1 MLRKELQKK
10 MQAVAMAAVVTLTTV
25 GAPATTFA
33 GELPEEVTA
42 EDFSDAGEAVT
53 EEVTGD
59 DFSDGE
65 AVAEQSSADENG
77 VVEDVPAVQA
87 EESSEGSTED
97 EQAKAQAYLKENF
110 IDGSNKI
117 ITSGGTGVT
126 KSEDGLTYN
135 VALTIPTSGYA
146 IRSMRLKYVNTV
158 YKTGWY
164 IDKDNPYVGYKAPAT
179 NGSRSITRP
188 TAEQG
193 PYSFTAT
200 LKLFA
205 LDTDTTAINDG
216 TATALATQNFTIV
229 LAPEKRNYTVNIKP
243 VNAKTGEAIEG
254 ATVDIQKD
262 WNSLT
267 PGEDGSYTLVEGS
280 EYTLTVTADG
290 YDKYTQTFIPS
301 ASGDMEVKLSP
312 IVYRNTT
319 FAVTGNDGATITD
332 ADITVKE
339 GWYTT
344 LRPQEDGS
352 YKLQAGKEYKYTITK
367 DGYKEASGSFTVPDE
382 AGDYTFPV
390 TLESNIN
397 PADQSAVDAVKKAFD
412 AEFGTL
418 RPVYGT
424 DSNIADMVLAK
435 VKKYNL
441 DVDVSNV
448 KVSLATSEDTDY
460 IGTDGTIHYVK
471 SDLNSM
477 GVYSKSLD
485 CTFKF
490 TCNNASAVSES
501 RRVTVSW
508 DQEYFRGKM
517 QAEAD
522 QLTWDSIK
530 GNNASQEE
538 VTSDLTLPGCMGTS
552 MRNIWS
558 TVTWESSDPEVISIQ
573 NPSIDSP
580 IYPRTG
586 KINPKTEDTEVTLTA
601 TFKANDTLLN
611 EYIEKADSFGTI
623 TKTFEVTV
631 KGSGSQA
638 PTEEELK
645 AILDKYYTADQL
657 KDFTTQ
663 TQLDTA
669 NCTGDIQL
677 PRYTRI
683 KDENGE
689 YVFNNKE
696 ITVTSSD
703 ANLMKINGYRAAV
716 DLFAYDKDTTAN
728 LIVTFTREGVTATKE
743 IPITV
748 SVKDINEKLDTEIA
762 MMDYAK
768 AHYFDG
774 IKGDNADVDSITTN
788 LHAFQEMYLDNE
800 GKAVW
805 VYTADDKTGAGII
818 TDDYFDDPWIMEG
831 QGYNHFKSSN
841 NAVIQHENLV
851 VNRPESNTQIT
862 ISSLLSSEKYGQFA
876 KDHPDNAKL
885 QKLYKQEASVT
896 VTVKGTKAE
905 SEALK
910 AKIQEANT
918 LLESITE
925 GTEAGQYPEGTK
937 KALTEAIA
945 AAQAVSDNAE
955 ATEAQQTEAITALTE
970 AMKDCQDSR
979 IPQSAD
985 VTVIAAT
992 EANTSGKTQ
1001 ALTVKATDA
1010 ALYGYTKPE
1019 SVQAEVTVLDALAD
1033 LHAAMY
1039 GDAFK
1044 AAPEDYLVV
1053 SEQGWINKVFGV
1065 TTASVGFFVN
1075 NKMPISADTGYG
1087 STCNEAVLQSG
1098 DILNVVLYHD
1108 TTGWSDKYLYFDGIA
1123 SDIMAKKDF
1132 TLNVKG
1138 FTAAWGDE
1146 SVAQKDITVELR
1158 DSEGKAAATG
1168 TTDENGNVTLNVPA
1182 EGTYTAVITKTP
1194 YEYYIPV
1201 DAQIVAKAHEHS
1213 YTTWKKVSDATVFA
1227 PEKQES
1233 TCDFCGEKTTKDGGK
1248 KLDPTV
1254 KLSKT
1259 TVALTLKQSET
1270 VKVSGLAKGDSVKGW
1285 TSSDKS
1291 IATVDKNGKITATT
1305 KEGKATITVTLA
1317 SGKKAQI
1324 AVTVKETKHVYTKWT
1339 KVSSATV
1346 FAPEKRQSTCNLC
1359 GRKITRE
1366 FGTKLTPTVKLT
1378 KTTLTLKTKQSVTV
1392 KASGLA
1398 RGDSVKK
1405 WTSSNKSIA
1414 TVDKNGKITATA
1426 KEGKATITV
1435 TLASG
1440 KTAKVAVTVK
1450 LIRTTK
1456 LTNVPKTL
1464 SITAGKKYTLK
1475 PVVTPSNS
1483 QEKVT
1488 YKSSNTK
1495 IATVSSQGAV
1505 TAVKAGSATITVQSG
1520 KQKATVKVTV
1530 KKAPALKS
1538 IKNVPGSKTIA
1549 NGKTYTLKPQ
1559 LYPSGA
1565 IAKITYTTSNK
1576 NVATVDSKGK
1586 ITAKKKGTAVITV
1599 KAGKFTA
1606 KCKVTVK

>member
-33 GELPEEVTA
+33 GELPGELTA
-42 EDFSDAGEAVT
+42 EAFSDNGEAVT
-53 EEVTGD
+53 EEVTED

-65 AVAEQSSADENG
+65 TAAGQSSAGENE
-77 VVEDVPAVQA
+77 VVDVPAAQA

-193 PYSFTAT
+193 PYTFTAT

-216 TATALATQNFTIV
+216 TATALATQDFTIV
-229 LAPEKRNYTVNIKP
+229 LAPEKKNYTVNIKP

-262 WNSLT
+262 WSSLT
-267 PGEDGSYTLVEGS
+267 PADDGSYTLVEGS

-290 YDKYTQTFIPS
+290 YDKYTQTILPS
-301 ASGDMEVKLSP
+301 ASGDIEVKLSP

-390 TLESNIN
+390 TLQSNID
-397 PADQSAVDAVKKAFD
+397 PADQAAVDAVKKAFD

-558 TVTWESSDPEVISIQ
+558 TVTWESSDPDVISIQ

-601 TFKANDTLLN
+601 TFRANDILLN

-623 TKTFEVTV
+623 TKTFKVTV

-716 DLFAYDKDTTAN
+716 DLFTYDKDTTAN

-748 SVKDINEKLDTEIA
+748 SVKDINEKLDAEIA

-774 IKGDNADVDSITTN
+774 IKGDNADADSITTN

-805 VYTADDKTGAGII
+805 VYNADDKTGAGII

-876 KDHPDNAKL
+876 KDHLDNAKL

-905 SEALK
+905 GEALK

-937 KALTEAIA
+937 DALSEAIK

-955 ATEAQQTEAITALTE
+955 ATEAQQTEAITALAK

-985 VTVIAAT
+985 VTVIAGT
-992 EANTSGKTQ
+992 EANTAGKTQ

-1010 ALYGYTKPE
+1010 ALYGYVKPE
-1019 SVQAEVTVLDALAD
+1019 KVQAEVTVLDALAD

-1053 SEQGWINKVFGV
+1053 NESGLISKAFGV
-1065 TTASVGFFVN
+1065 TTANVSFFVN
-1075 NKMPISADTGYG
+1075 NKMPLGDSGYG
-1087 STCNEAVLQSG
+1087 SMCNEAVLNSG
-1098 DILNVVLYHD
+1098 DVLNVFFYND
-1108 TTGWSDKYLYFDGIA
+1108 TAGYSDEYLYFDSIA
-1123 SDIMAKKDF
+1123 CDIMAKKDF
-1132 TLNVKG
+1132 ILNVKG
-1138 FTAAWGDE
+1138 FKAAWGE
-1146 SVAQKDITVELR
+1146 EASAQKDITVELR
-1158 DSEGKAAATG
+1158 DSEGKTVATG
-1168 TTDENGNVTLNVPA
+1168 TTDENGNVTLNAPA
-1182 EGTYTAVITKTP
+1182 EGTYTAAIVKTP

-1201 DAQIVAKAHEHS
+1201 DAKVVAKAHEHS
-1213 YTTWKKVSDATVFA
+1213 YTTWKKVSSATVFA

-1233 TCDFCGEKTTKDGGK
+1233 TCDFCGEKTTKTVGE
-1248 KLDPTV
+1248 KLTPTV
-1254 KLSKT
+1254 KLTATKLALKT
-1259 TVALTLKQSET
+1259 KQSVT
-1270 VKVSGLAKGDSVKGW
+1270 VRATGLAKGDYVKSW
-1285 TSSDKS
+1285 TSSKKS
-1291 IATVDKNGKITATT
+1291 VATVDKNGKITATS
-1305 KEGKATITVTLA
+1305 KEGT
-1317 SGKKAQI
+1317 
-1324 AVTVKETKHVYTKWT
+1324 AV
-1339 KVSSATV
+1339 
-1346 FAPEKRQSTCNLC
+1346 
-1359 GRKITRE
+1359 
-1366 FGTKLTPTVKLT
+1366 
-1378 KTTLTLKTKQSVTV
+1378 
-1392 KASGLA
+1392 
-1398 RGDSVKK
+1398 
-1405 WTSSNKSIA
+1405 
-1414 TVDKNGKITATA
+1414 
-1426 KEGKATITV
+1426 ITV

-1440 KTAKVAVTVK
+1440 KTAKVTVTVK
-1450 LIRTTK
+1450 MIRTTK
-1456 LTNVPKTL
+1456 LTKVPKTL
-1464 SITAGKKYTLK
+1464 SLTTGKKYTLK

-1495 IATVSSQGAV
+1495 IATVSSTGV
-1505 TAVKAGSATITVQSG
+1505 ITAKKVGKVTITVQSG
-1520 KQKATVKVTV
+1520 KQKATVTLTV
-1530 KKAPALKS
+1530 KKAPALKV
-1538 IKNVPGSKTIA
+1538 IKNVPTKKTITK
-1549 NGKTYTLKPQ
+1549 GKTYTLKPQ

-1576 NVATVDSKGK
+1576 SIATVDSKGK

>member
-33 GELPEEVTA
+33 GELPGELTA
-42 EDFSDAGEAVT
+42 EAFSDNGEAVT
-53 EEVTGD
+53 EEVTED

-65 AVAEQSSADENG
+65 TAAGQSSAGENE
-77 VVEDVPAVQA
+77 VVDVPAAQA

-193 PYSFTAT
+193 PYTFTAT

-216 TATALATQNFTIV
+216 TATALATQDFTIV
-229 LAPEKRNYTVNIKP
+229 LAPEKKNYTVNIKP

-262 WNSLT
+262 WSSLT
-267 PGEDGSYTLVEGS
+267 PADDGSYTLVEGS

-290 YDKYTQTFIPS
+290 YDKYTQTILPS
-301 ASGDMEVKLSP
+301 ASGDIEVKLSP

-390 TLESNIN
+390 TLQSNID
-397 PADQSAVDAVKKAFD
+397 PADQAAVDAVKKAFD

-418 RPVYGT
+418 RPIYGT

-558 TVTWESSDPEVISIQ
+558 TVTWESSDPDVISIQ

-601 TFKANDTLLN
+601 TFRANDILLN

-623 TKTFEVTV
+623 TKTFKVTV

-716 DLFAYDKDTTAN
+716 DLFTYDKDTTAN

-748 SVKDINEKLDTEIA
+748 SVKDINEKLDAEIA

-774 IKGDNADVDSITTN
+774 IKGDNADADSITTN

-805 VYTADDKTGAGII
+805 VYNADDKTGAGII

-876 KDHPDNAKL
+876 KDHLDNAKL

-905 SEALK
+905 GEALK

-937 KALTEAIA
+937 DALSEAIK

-955 ATEAQQTEAITALTE
+955 ATEAQQTEAITALAK

-985 VTVIAAT
+985 VTVIAGT
-992 EANTSGKTQ
+992 EANTAGKTQ

-1010 ALYGYTKPE
+1010 ALYGYVKPE
-1019 SVQAEVTVLDALAD
+1019 KVQAEVTVLDALAD

-1053 SEQGWINKVFGV
+1053 NESGLISKAFGV
-1065 TTASVGFFVN
+1065 TTANVSFFVN
-1075 NKMPISADTGYG
+1075 NKMPLGDSGYG
-1087 STCNEAVLQSG
+1087 SMCNEAVLNSG
-1098 DILNVVLYHD
+1098 DVLNVFFYND
-1108 TTGWSDKYLYFDGIA
+1108 TAGYSDEYLYFDSIA
-1123 SDIMAKKDF
+1123 CDIMAKKDF
-1132 TLNVKG
+1132 ILNVKG
-1138 FTAAWGDE
+1138 FKAAWDE
-1146 SVAQKDITVELR
+1146 EASAQKDITVELR
-1158 DSEGKAAATG
+1158 DSEGKTVATG
-1168 TTDENGNVTLNVPA
+1168 TTDENGNVTLNAPA
-1182 EGTYTAVITKTP
+1182 EGTYTAAIVKTP

-1201 DAQIVAKAHEHS
+1201 DAKVVAKAHEHS
-1213 YTTWKKVSDATVFA
+1213 YTTWKKVSSATVFA

-1233 TCDFCGEKTTKDGGK
+1233 TCDFCGEKTTKTVGE
-1248 KLDPTV
+1248 KLTPTV
-1254 KLSKT
+1254 KLTATKLALKT
-1259 TVALTLKQSET
+1259 KQSVT
-1270 VKVSGLAKGDSVKGW
+1270 VRATGLAKGDYVKSW
-1285 TSSDKS
+1285 TSSKKS
-1291 IATVDKNGKITATT
+1291 VATVDKNGKITATS
-1305 KEGKATITVTLA
+1305 KEGTAVITVTLA
-1317 SGKKAQI
+1317 SK
-1324 AVTVKETKHVYTKWT
+1324 
-1339 KVSSATV
+1339 
-1346 FAPEKRQSTCNLC
+1346 
-1359 GRKITRE
+1359 
-1366 FGTKLTPTVKLT
+1366 
-1378 KTTLTLKTKQSVTV
+1378 
-1392 KASGLA
+1392 
-1398 RGDSVKK
+1398 
-1405 WTSSNKSIA
+1405 
-1414 TVDKNGKITATA
+1414 
-1426 KEGKATITV
+1426 
-1435 TLASG
+1435 
-1440 KTAKVAVTVK
+1440 KTAKVTVTVK
-1450 LIRTTK
+1450 MIRTTK
-1456 LTNVPKTL
+1456 LTKVPKTL
-1464 SITAGKKYTLK
+1464 SLTTGKKYTLK

-1495 IATVSSQGAV
+1495 IATVSSTGV
-1505 TAVKAGSATITVQSG
+1505 ITAKKVGKVTITVQSG
-1520 KQKATVKVTV
+1520 KQKATVTLTV
-1530 KKAPALKS
+1530 KKAPALKA
-1538 IKNVPGSKTIA
+1538 IKNVPTKKTITK
-1549 NGKTYTLKPQ
+1549 GKTYTLKPQ

-1565 IAKITYTTSNK
+1565 IAKITYTSSNK
-1576 NVATVDSKGK
+1576 SVATVDSKGK

>member
-33 GELPEEVTA
+33 GELPGELTA
-42 EDFSDAGEAVT
+42 EAFSDNGEAVT
-53 EEVTGD
+53 EEVTED

-65 AVAEQSSADENG
+65 TAAGQSSAGENE
-77 VVEDVPAVQA
+77 VVDVPAAQA

-193 PYSFTAT
+193 PYTFTAT

-216 TATALATQNFTIV
+216 TATALATQDFTIV
-229 LAPEKRNYTVNIKP
+229 LAPEKKNYTVNIKP

-262 WNSLT
+262 WSSLT
-267 PGEDGSYTLVEGS
+267 PADDGSYTLVEGS

-290 YDKYTQTFIPS
+290 YDKYTQTILPS
-301 ASGDMEVKLSP
+301 ASGDIEVKLSP

-390 TLESNIN
+390 TLQSNID
-397 PADQSAVDAVKKAFD
+397 PADQAAVDAVKKAFD

-418 RPVYGT
+418 RPIYGT

-558 TVTWESSDPEVISIQ
+558 TVTWESSDPDVISIQ

-601 TFKANDTLLN
+601 TFRANDILLN

-623 TKTFEVTV
+623 TKTFKVTV

-716 DLFAYDKDTTAN
+716 DLFTYDKDTTAN

-748 SVKDINEKLDTEIA
+748 SVKDINEKLDAEIA

-774 IKGDNADVDSITTN
+774 IKGDNADADSITTN

-805 VYTADDKTGAGII
+805 VYNADDKTGAGII
-818 TDDYFDDPWIMEG
+818 TDDYFDNPWIMEG

-876 KDHPDNAKL
+876 KDHLDNAKL

-905 SEALK
+905 GEALK

-937 KALTEAIA
+937 DALSEAIK

-955 ATEAQQTEAITALTE
+955 ATEAQQTEAITALAK

-985 VTVIAAT
+985 VTVIAGT
-992 EANTSGKTQ
+992 EANTAGKTQ

-1010 ALYGYTKPE
+1010 ALYGYVKPE
-1019 SVQAEVTVLDALAD
+1019 KVQAEVTVLDALAD

-1053 SEQGWINKVFGV
+1053 NESGWISKAFGV
-1065 TTASVGFFVN
+1065 TTANVSFFVN
-1075 NKMPISADTGYG
+1075 NKMPLGDSGYG
-1087 STCNEAVLQSG
+1087 SMCNEAVLNSG
-1098 DILNVVLYHD
+1098 DVLNVFFYND
-1108 TTGWSDKYLYFDGIA
+1108 TAGYSDEYLYFDSIA
-1123 SDIMAKKDF
+1123 CDIMAKKDF
-1132 TLNVKG
+1132 ILNVKG
-1138 FTAAWGDE
+1138 FKAAWGE
-1146 SVAQKDITVELR
+1146 EASAQKDITVELR
-1158 DSEGKAAATG
+1158 DSEGKTVATG
-1168 TTDENGNVTLNVPA
+1168 TTDENGNVTLNAPA
-1182 EGTYTAVITKTP
+1182 EGTYTAAIVKTP

-1201 DAQIVAKAHEHS
+1201 DAKVVAKAHEHS
-1213 YTTWKKVSDATVFA
+1213 YTTWKKVSSATVFA

-1233 TCDFCGEKTTKDGGK
+1233 TCDFCGEKTTKTVGK
-1248 KLDPTV
+1248 KLTPTV
-1254 KLSKT
+1254 KLTATKLALKT
-1259 TVALTLKQSET
+1259 KQSVT
-1270 VKVSGLAKGDSVKGW
+1270 VRATGLAKGDYVKSW
-1285 TSSDKS
+1285 TSSKKS
-1291 IATVDKNGKITATT
+1291 VATVDKNGKITATS
-1305 KEGKATITVTLA
+1305 KEGT
-1317 SGKKAQI
+1317 
-1324 AVTVKETKHVYTKWT
+1324 AV
-1339 KVSSATV
+1339 
-1346 FAPEKRQSTCNLC
+1346 
-1359 GRKITRE
+1359 
-1366 FGTKLTPTVKLT
+1366 
-1378 KTTLTLKTKQSVTV
+1378 
-1392 KASGLA
+1392 
-1398 RGDSVKK
+1398 
-1405 WTSSNKSIA
+1405 
-1414 TVDKNGKITATA
+1414 
-1426 KEGKATITV
+1426 ITV

-1440 KTAKVAVTVK
+1440 KTAKVTVTVK
-1450 LIRTTK
+1450 MIRTTK
-1456 LTNVPKTL
+1456 LTKVPKTL
-1464 SITAGKKYTLK
+1464 SLTTGKKYTLK

-1495 IATVSSQGAV
+1495 IATVSSTGV
-1505 TAVKAGSATITVQSG
+1505 ITAKKVGKVTITVQSG
-1520 KQKATVKVTV
+1520 KQKATVTLTV
-1530 KKAPALKS
+1530 KKAPALKA
-1538 IKNVPGSKTIA
+1538 IKNVPPKKTITK
-1549 NGKTYTLKPQ
+1549 GKTYTLKPQ

-1576 NVATVDSKGK
+1576 SIATVDSKGK

>member
-33 GELPEEVTA
+33 GELPGELTA
-42 EDFSDAGEAVT
+42 EAFSDNGEAVT
-53 EEVTGD
+53 EEVTED

-65 AVAEQSSADENG
+65 TAAGQSSAGENE
-77 VVEDVPAVQA
+77 VVDVPAAQA

-193 PYSFTAT
+193 PYTFTAT

-216 TATALATQNFTIV
+216 TATALATQDFTIV
-229 LAPEKRNYTVNIKP
+229 LAPEKKNYTVNIKP

-262 WNSLT
+262 WSSLT
-267 PGEDGSYTLVEGS
+267 PADDGSYTLVEGS

-290 YDKYTQTFIPS
+290 YDKYTQTILPS
-301 ASGDMEVKLSP
+301 ASGDIEVKLSP

-390 TLESNIN
+390 TLQSNID
-397 PADQSAVDAVKKAFD
+397 PADQAAVDAVKKAFD

-418 RPVYGT
+418 RPIYGT

-558 TVTWESSDPEVISIQ
+558 TVTWESSDPDVISIQ

-586 KINPKTEDTEVTLTA
+586 KISPKTEDTEVTLTA
-601 TFKANDTLLN
+601 TFKANDILLN

-623 TKTFEVTV
+623 TKTFKVTV

-716 DLFAYDKDTTAN
+716 DLFTYDKDTTAN

-748 SVKDINEKLDTEIA
+748 SVKDINEKLDAEIA

-774 IKGDNADVDSITTN
+774 IKGDNADADSITTN

-805 VYTADDKTGAGII
+805 VYNADDKTGAGII

-876 KDHPDNAKL
+876 KDHRDNAKL

-905 SEALK
+905 GEALK

-937 KALTEAIA
+937 DALSEAIK
-945 AAQAVSDNAE
+945 AAQAVSNNAE
-955 ATEAQQTEAITALTE
+955 ATEAQQTEAITALAK

-985 VTVIAAT
+985 VTVIAGT
-992 EANTSGKTQ
+992 EANTAGKTQ

-1010 ALYGYTKPE
+1010 ALYGYVKPE
-1019 SVQAEVTVLDALAD
+1019 KVHAEVTVLDALAD

-1053 SEQGWINKVFGV
+1053 NESGWISKAFGV
-1065 TTASVGFFVN
+1065 TTANVSFFVN
-1075 NKMPISADTGYG
+1075 NKMPLGDSGYG
-1087 STCNEAVLQSG
+1087 SMCNEAVLNSG
-1098 DILNVVLYHD
+1098 DVLNVFFYND
-1108 TTGWSDKYLYFDGIA
+1108 TAGYSDEYLYFDSIA
-1123 SDIMAKKDF
+1123 CDIMAKKDF
-1132 TLNVKG
+1132 ILNVKG
-1138 FTAAWGDE
+1138 FKAAWGE
-1146 SVAQKDITVELR
+1146 EASAQKDITVELR
-1158 DSEGKAAATG
+1158 DSEGKTVATG
-1168 TTDENGNVTLNVPA
+1168 TTDENGNVTLNAPA
-1182 EGTYTAVITKTP
+1182 EGTYTAAIVKTP

-1201 DAQIVAKAHEHS
+1201 DAKVVAKAHEHS
-1213 YTTWKKVSDATVFA
+1213 YTTWKKVSSATVFA

-1233 TCDFCGEKTTKDGGK
+1233 TCDFCGEKTTKTVGE
-1248 KLDPTV
+1248 KLTPTV
-1254 KLSKT
+1254 KLTATKLALKT
-1259 TVALTLKQSET
+1259 KQSVT
-1270 VKVSGLAKGDSVKGW
+1270 VRATGLAKGDYVKSWISSKKSV
-1285 TSSDKS
+1285 
-1291 IATVDKNGKITATT
+1291 ATVDKNGKITATS
-1305 KEGKATITVTLA
+1305 KEGT
-1317 SGKKAQI
+1317 
-1324 AVTVKETKHVYTKWT
+1324 AV
-1339 KVSSATV
+1339 
-1346 FAPEKRQSTCNLC
+1346 
-1359 GRKITRE
+1359 
-1366 FGTKLTPTVKLT
+1366 
-1378 KTTLTLKTKQSVTV
+1378 
-1392 KASGLA
+1392 
-1398 RGDSVKK
+1398 
-1405 WTSSNKSIA
+1405 
-1414 TVDKNGKITATA
+1414 
-1426 KEGKATITV
+1426 ITV

-1440 KTAKVAVTVK
+1440 KTAKVTVTVK
-1450 LIRTTK
+1450 MIRTTK
-1456 LTNVPKTL
+1456 LTKVPKTL
-1464 SITAGKKYTLK
+1464 SLTTGKKYTLK

-1495 IATVSSQGAV
+1495 IATVSSTGV
-1505 TAVKAGSATITVQSG
+1505 ITAKKVGKVTITVQSG
-1520 KQKATVKVTV
+1520 KQKATVTLTV
-1530 KKAPALKS
+1530 KKAPALKA
-1538 IKNVPGSKTIA
+1538 IKNVPPKKTITK
-1549 NGKTYTLKPQ
+1549 GKTYTLKPQ

-1576 NVATVDSKGK
+1576 SIATVDSKGK

>member
-33 GELPEEVTA
+33 GELPGELTA
-42 EDFSDAGEAVT
+42 EAFSDNGEAVT
-53 EEVTGD
+53 EEVTED

-65 AVAEQSSADENG
+65 TAAGQSSAGENE
-77 VVEDVPAVQA
+77 VVDVPAAQA

-193 PYSFTAT
+193 PYTFTAT

-216 TATALATQNFTIV
+216 TATALATQDFTIV
-229 LAPEKRNYTVNIKP
+229 LAPEKKNYTVNIKP

-262 WNSLT
+262 WSSLT
-267 PGEDGSYTLVEGS
+267 PADDGSYTLVEGS

-290 YDKYTQTFIPS
+290 YDKYTQTILPS
-301 ASGDMEVKLSP
+301 ASGDIEVKLSP

-390 TLESNIN
+390 TLQSNID
-397 PADQSAVDAVKKAFD
+397 PADQAAVDAVKKAFD

-558 TVTWESSDPEVISIQ
+558 TVTWESSDPDVISIQ

-601 TFKANDTLLN
+601 TFKANDILLN

-623 TKTFEVTV
+623 KKTFKVTV

-689 YVFNNKE
+689 DVFNNKE

-716 DLFAYDKDTTAN
+716 DLFTYDKDTTAN

-748 SVKDINEKLDTEIA
+748 SVKDINEKLDAEIA

-774 IKGDNADVDSITTN
+774 IKGDNADADSITTN

-805 VYTADDKTGAGII
+805 VYNVDDKTGAGII
-818 TDDYFDDPWIMEG
+818 TDDYFDNPWIMEG

-876 KDHPDNAKL
+876 KDHLDNAKL

-905 SEALK
+905 GEALK

-937 KALTEAIA
+937 DALSEAIK

-955 ATEAQQTEAITALTE
+955 ATEAQQTEAITALAK

-985 VTVIAAT
+985 VTVIAGT
-992 EANTSGKTQ
+992 EANTAGKTQ

-1010 ALYGYTKPE
+1010 ALYGYVKPE
-1019 SVQAEVTVLDALAD
+1019 KVQAEVTVLDALAD

-1053 SEQGWINKVFGV
+1053 NESGWISKAFGV
-1065 TTASVGFFVN
+1065 TTANVSFFVN
-1075 NKMPISADTGYG
+1075 NKMPLGDSGYG
-1087 STCNEAVLQSG
+1087 SMCNEAVLNSG
-1098 DILNVVLYHD
+1098 DVLNVFFYND
-1108 TTGWSDKYLYFDGIA
+1108 TAGYSDEYLYFDSIA
-1123 SDIMAKKDF
+1123 CDIMAKKDF
-1132 TLNVKG
+1132 ILNVKG
-1138 FTAAWGDE
+1138 FKAAWGE
-1146 SVAQKDITVELR
+1146 EASAQKDITVELR
-1158 DSEGKAAATG
+1158 DSEGKTVATG
-1168 TTDENGNVTLNVPA
+1168 TTDENGNVTLNAPA
-1182 EGTYTAVITKTP
+1182 EGTYTAAIVKTP

-1201 DAQIVAKAHEHS
+1201 DAKVVAKAHEHS
-1213 YTTWKKVSDATVFA
+1213 YTTWKKVSSATVFA

-1233 TCDFCGEKTTKDGGK
+1233 TCDFCGEKTTKTVGE
-1248 KLDPTV
+1248 KLTPTV
-1254 KLSKT
+1254 KLTATKLALKT
-1259 TVALTLKQSET
+1259 KQSVT
-1270 VKVSGLAKGDSVKGW
+1270 VRATGLAKGDYVKSW
-1285 TSSDKS
+1285 TSSKKS
-1291 IATVDKNGKITATT
+1291 VATVDKNGKITATS
-1305 KEGKATITVTLA
+1305 KEGTAVITVTLA
-1317 SGKKAQI
+1317 SK
-1324 AVTVKETKHVYTKWT
+1324 
-1339 KVSSATV
+1339 
-1346 FAPEKRQSTCNLC
+1346 
-1359 GRKITRE
+1359 
-1366 FGTKLTPTVKLT
+1366 
-1378 KTTLTLKTKQSVTV
+1378 
-1392 KASGLA
+1392 
-1398 RGDSVKK
+1398 
-1405 WTSSNKSIA
+1405 
-1414 TVDKNGKITATA
+1414 
-1426 KEGKATITV
+1426 
-1435 TLASG
+1435 
-1440 KTAKVAVTVK
+1440 KTAKVTVTVK
-1450 LIRTTK
+1450 MIRTTK
-1456 LTNVPKTL
+1456 LTKVPKTL
-1464 SITAGKKYTLK
+1464 SLTIGKKYTLK

-1495 IATVSSQGAV
+1495 IATVSSTGV
-1505 TAVKAGSATITVQSG
+1505 ITAKKVGKVTITVQSG
-1520 KQKATVKVTV
+1520 KQKATVTLTV
-1530 KKAPALKS
+1530 KKAPALKA
-1538 IKNVPGSKTIA
+1538 IKNVPTKKTITK
-1549 NGKTYTLKPQ
+1549 GKTYTLKPQ

-1565 IAKITYTTSNK
+1565 IAKITYTSSNK
-1576 NVATVDSKGK
+1576 SVATVDSKGK

>member
-33 GELPEEVTA
+33 GELPGELTA
-42 EDFSDAGEAVT
+42 EAFSDNGEAVT
-53 EEVTGD
+53 EEVTED

-65 AVAEQSSADENG
+65 TAAGQSSAGENE
-77 VVEDVPAVQA
+77 VVDVPAAQA

-193 PYSFTAT
+193 PYTFTAT

-216 TATALATQNFTIV
+216 TATALATQDFTIV
-229 LAPEKRNYTVNIKP
+229 LAPEKKNYTVNIKP

-262 WNSLT
+262 WSSLT
-267 PGEDGSYTLVEGS
+267 PADDGSYTLVEGS

-290 YDKYTQTFIPS
+290 YDKYTQTILPS
-301 ASGDMEVKLSP
+301 ASGDIEVKLSP

-390 TLESNIN
+390 TLQSNID
-397 PADQSAVDAVKKAFD
+397 PADQAAVDAVKKAFD

-558 TVTWESSDPEVISIQ
+558 TVTWESSDPDVISIQ

-601 TFKANDTLLN
+601 TFKANDILLN

-623 TKTFEVTV
+623 KKTFKVTV

-716 DLFAYDKDTTAN
+716 DLFTYDKDTTAN

-748 SVKDINEKLDTEIA
+748 SVKDINEKLDAEIA

-774 IKGDNADVDSITTN
+774 IKGDNADADSITTN

-805 VYTADDKTGAGII
+805 VYNADDKTGAGII

-876 KDHPDNAKL
+876 KDHRDNAKL

-905 SEALK
+905 GEALK

-937 KALTEAIA
+937 DALSEAIK

-955 ATEAQQTEAITALTE
+955 ATEAQQTEAITALAK

-985 VTVIAAT
+985 VTVIAGT
-992 EANTSGKTQ
+992 EANTAGKTQ

-1010 ALYGYTKPE
+1010 ALYGYVKPE
-1019 SVQAEVTVLDALAD
+1019 KVQAEVTVLDALAD

-1053 SEQGWINKVFGV
+1053 NESGLISKAFGV
-1065 TTASVGFFVN
+1065 TTANVSFFVN
-1075 NKMPISADTGYG
+1075 NKMPLGDSGYG
-1087 STCNEAVLQSG
+1087 SMCNEAVLNSG
-1098 DILNVVLYHD
+1098 DVLNVFFYND
-1108 TTGWSDKYLYFDGIA
+1108 TAGYSDEYLYFDSIA
-1123 SDIMAKKDF
+1123 CDIMAKKDF
-1132 TLNVKG
+1132 ILNVKG
-1138 FTAAWGDE
+1138 FKAAWGE
-1146 SVAQKDITVELR
+1146 EASAQKDITVELR
-1158 DSEGKAAATG
+1158 DSEGKTVATG
-1168 TTDENGNVTLNVPA
+1168 TTDENGNVTLNAPA
-1182 EGTYTAVITKTP
+1182 EGTYTAAIVKTP

-1201 DAQIVAKAHEHS
+1201 DAKVVAKAHEHS
-1213 YTTWKKVSDATVFA
+1213 YTTWKKVSSATVFA

-1233 TCDFCGEKTTKDGGK
+1233 TCDFCGEKTTKTVGE
-1248 KLDPTV
+1248 KLTPTV
-1254 KLSKT
+1254 KLTATKLALKT
-1259 TVALTLKQSET
+1259 KQSVT
-1270 VKVSGLAKGDSVKGW
+1270 VRATGLAKGDYVKSW
-1285 TSSDKS
+1285 TSSKKS
-1291 IATVDKNGKITATT
+1291 VATVDKNGKITATS
-1305 KEGKATITVTLA
+1305 KEGTAVITVTLA
-1317 SGKKAQI
+1317 SK
-1324 AVTVKETKHVYTKWT
+1324 
-1339 KVSSATV
+1339 
-1346 FAPEKRQSTCNLC
+1346 
-1359 GRKITRE
+1359 
-1366 FGTKLTPTVKLT
+1366 
-1378 KTTLTLKTKQSVTV
+1378 
-1392 KASGLA
+1392 
-1398 RGDSVKK
+1398 
-1405 WTSSNKSIA
+1405 
-1414 TVDKNGKITATA
+1414 
-1426 KEGKATITV
+1426 
-1435 TLASG
+1435 
-1440 KTAKVAVTVK
+1440 KTAKVTVTVK
-1450 LIRTTK
+1450 MIRTTK
-1456 LTNVPKTL
+1456 LTKVPKTL
-1464 SITAGKKYTLK
+1464 SLTTGKKYTLK

-1495 IATVSSQGAV
+1495 IATVSSTGV
-1505 TAVKAGSATITVQSG
+1505 ITAKKVGKVTITVQSG
-1520 KQKATVKVTV
+1520 KQKATVTLTV
-1530 KKAPALKS
+1530 KKAPALKA
-1538 IKNVPGSKTIA
+1538 IKNVPTKKTITK
-1549 NGKTYTLKPQ
+1549 GKTYTLKPQ
-1559 LYPSGA
+1559 LYPSGV

-1576 NVATVDSKGK
+1576 SIATVDSKGK

>member
-1 MLRKELQKK
+1 
-10 MQAVAMAAVVTLTTV
+10 MAAVVTLTTV

-33 GELPEEVTA
+33 GELPGELTA
-42 EDFSDAGEAVT
+42 EAVT
-53 EEVTGD
+53 EEVTED

-65 AVAEQSSADENG
+65 TAAGQSSAGENE
-77 VVEDVPAVQA
+77 VVDVPAAQA

-193 PYSFTAT
+193 PYTFTAT

-216 TATALATQNFTIV
+216 TATALATQDFTIV
-229 LAPEKRNYTVNIKP
+229 LAPEKKNYTVNIKP

-262 WNSLT
+262 WSSLT
-267 PGEDGSYTLVEGS
+267 PADDGSYTLVEGS

-290 YDKYTQTFIPS
+290 YDKYTQTILPS
-301 ASGDMEVKLSP
+301 ASGDIEVKLSP

-390 TLESNIN
+390 TLQSNID
-397 PADQSAVDAVKKAFD
+397 PADQAAVDAVKKAFD

-418 RPVYGT
+418 RPIYGT

-558 TVTWESSDPEVISIQ
+558 TVTWESSDPDVISIQ

-601 TFKANDTLLN
+601 TFKANDILLN

-623 TKTFEVTV
+623 TKTFKVTV

-716 DLFAYDKDTTAN
+716 DLFTYDKDTTAN

-748 SVKDINEKLDTEIA
+748 SVKDINEKLDAEIA

-774 IKGDNADVDSITTN
+774 IKGDNADADSITTN

-805 VYTADDKTGAGII
+805 VYNADDKTGAGII

-876 KDHPDNAKL
+876 KDHLDNAKL
-885 QKLYKQEASVT
+885 QKLYKQKASVT

-905 SEALK
+905 GEALK

-937 KALTEAIA
+937 DALSEAIK

-955 ATEAQQTEAITALTE
+955 ATEAQQTEAITALAK

-985 VTVIAAT
+985 VTVIAGT
-992 EANTSGKTQ
+992 EANTAGKTQ

-1010 ALYGYTKPE
+1010 ALYGYVKPE
-1019 SVQAEVTVLDALAD
+1019 KVQAEVTVLDALAD

-1053 SEQGWINKVFGV
+1053 NESGLISKAFGV
-1065 TTASVGFFVN
+1065 TTANVSFFVN
-1075 NKMPISADTGYG
+1075 NKMPLGDSGYG
-1087 STCNEAVLQSG
+1087 SMCNEAVLNSG
-1098 DILNVVLYHD
+1098 DVLNVFFYND
-1108 TTGWSDKYLYFDGIA
+1108 TAGYSDEYLYFDSIA
-1123 SDIMAKKDF
+1123 CDIMAKKDF
-1132 TLNVKG
+1132 ILNVKG
-1138 FTAAWGDE
+1138 FKAAWGE
-1146 SVAQKDITVELR
+1146 EASAQKDITVELR
-1158 DSEGKAAATG
+1158 DSEGKTVATG
-1168 TTDENGNVTLNVPA
+1168 TTDENGNVTLNAPA
-1182 EGTYTAVITKTP
+1182 EGTYTAAIVKTP

-1201 DAQIVAKAHEHS
+1201 DAKVVAKAHEHS
-1213 YTTWKKVSDATVFA
+1213 YTTWKKVSSATVFA

-1233 TCDFCGEKTTKDGGK
+1233 TCDFCGEKTTKTVGE
-1248 KLDPTV
+1248 KLTPTV
-1254 KLSKT
+1254 KLTATKLALKT
-1259 TVALTLKQSET
+1259 KQSVT
-1270 VKVSGLAKGDSVKGW
+1270 VRATGLAKGDYVKSW
-1285 TSSDKS
+1285 TSSKKS
-1291 IATVDKNGKITATT
+1291 VATVDKNGKITATS
-1305 KEGKATITVTLA
+1305 KEGTAVITVTLA
-1317 SGKKAQI
+1317 SK
-1324 AVTVKETKHVYTKWT
+1324 
-1339 KVSSATV
+1339 
-1346 FAPEKRQSTCNLC
+1346 
-1359 GRKITRE
+1359 
-1366 FGTKLTPTVKLT
+1366 
-1378 KTTLTLKTKQSVTV
+1378 
-1392 KASGLA
+1392 
-1398 RGDSVKK
+1398 
-1405 WTSSNKSIA
+1405 
-1414 TVDKNGKITATA
+1414 
-1426 KEGKATITV
+1426 
-1435 TLASG
+1435 
-1440 KTAKVAVTVK
+1440 KTAKVTVTVK
-1450 LIRTTK
+1450 MIRTTK
-1456 LTNVPKTL
+1456 LTKVPKTL
-1464 SITAGKKYTLK
+1464 SLTTGKKYTLK

-1495 IATVSSQGAV
+1495 IATVSSTGV
-1505 TAVKAGSATITVQSG
+1505 ITAKKVGKVTITVQSG
-1520 KQKATVKVTV
+1520 KQKATVTLTV
-1530 KKAPALKS
+1530 KKAPALKA
-1538 IKNVPGSKTIA
+1538 IKNVPTKKTITK
-1549 NGKTYTLKPQ
+1549 GKTYTLKPQ

-1576 NVATVDSKGK
+1576 SIATVDSKGK

>member
-33 GELPEEVTA
+33 GELPGELTA
-42 EDFSDAGEAVT
+42 EAFSDNGEAVT
-53 EEVTGD
+53 EEVTED

-65 AVAEQSSADENG
+65 TAAGQSSAGENE
-77 VVEDVPAVQA
+77 VVDVPAAQA

-193 PYSFTAT
+193 PYTFTAT

-216 TATALATQNFTIV
+216 TATALATQDFTIV
-229 LAPEKRNYTVNIKP
+229 LAPEKKNYTVNIKP

-262 WNSLT
+262 WSSLT
-267 PGEDGSYTLVEGS
+267 PADDGSYTLVEGS

-290 YDKYTQTFIPS
+290 YDKYTQTILPS
-301 ASGDMEVKLSP
+301 ASGDIEVKLSP

-352 YKLQAGKEYKYTITK
+352 YKLQAGKEYKYTIAK

-390 TLESNIN
+390 TLQSNID
-397 PADQSAVDAVKKAFD
+397 PADQAAVDAVKKAFD

-558 TVTWESSDPEVISIQ
+558 TVTWESSDPDVISIQ

-601 TFKANDTLLN
+601 TFKANDILLN

-623 TKTFEVTV
+623 KKTFKVTV

-689 YVFNNKE
+689 DVFNNKE

-716 DLFAYDKDTTAN
+716 DLFTYDKDTTAN

-748 SVKDINEKLDTEIA
+748 SVKDINEKLDAEIA

-774 IKGDNADVDSITTN
+774 IKGDNADADSITTN

-805 VYTADDKTGAGII
+805 VYNVDDKTGAGII
-818 TDDYFDDPWIMEG
+818 TDDYFDNPWIMEG

-876 KDHPDNAKL
+876 KDHLDNAKL

-905 SEALK
+905 GEALK

-937 KALTEAIA
+937 DALSEAIK

-955 ATEAQQTEAITALTE
+955 ATEAQQTEAITALAK

-985 VTVIAAT
+985 VTVIAGT
-992 EANTSGKTQ
+992 EANTAGKTQ

-1010 ALYGYTKPE
+1010 ALYGYVKPE
-1019 SVQAEVTVLDALAD
+1019 KVQAEVTVLDALAD

-1053 SEQGWINKVFGV
+1053 NESGWISKAFGV
-1065 TTASVGFFVN
+1065 TTANVSFFVN
-1075 NKMPISADTGYG
+1075 NKMPLGDSGYG
-1087 STCNEAVLQSG
+1087 SMCNEAVLNSG
-1098 DILNVVLYHD
+1098 DVLNVFFYND
-1108 TTGWSDKYLYFDGIA
+1108 TAGYSDEYLYFDSIA
-1123 SDIMAKKDF
+1123 CDIMAKKDF
-1132 TLNVKG
+1132 ILNVKG
-1138 FTAAWGDE
+1138 FKAAWGE
-1146 SVAQKDITVELR
+1146 EASAQKDITVELR
-1158 DSEGKAAATG
+1158 DSEGKTVATG
-1168 TTDENGNVTLNVPA
+1168 TTDENGNVTLNAPA
-1182 EGTYTAVITKTP
+1182 EGTYTAAIVKTP

-1201 DAQIVAKAHEHS
+1201 DAKVVAKAHEHS
-1213 YTTWKKVSDATVFA
+1213 YTTWKKVSSATVFA

-1233 TCDFCGEKTTKDGGK
+1233 TCDFCGEKTTKTVGE
-1248 KLDPTV
+1248 KLTPTV
-1254 KLSKT
+1254 KLTATKLALKT
-1259 TVALTLKQSET
+1259 KQSVT
-1270 VKVSGLAKGDSVKGW
+1270 VRATGLAKGDYVKSW
-1285 TSSDKS
+1285 TSSKKS
-1291 IATVDKNGKITATT
+1291 VATVDKNGKITATS
-1305 KEGKATITVTLA
+1305 KEGTAVITVTLA
-1317 SGKKAQI
+1317 SK
-1324 AVTVKETKHVYTKWT
+1324 
-1339 KVSSATV
+1339 
-1346 FAPEKRQSTCNLC
+1346 
-1359 GRKITRE
+1359 
-1366 FGTKLTPTVKLT
+1366 
-1378 KTTLTLKTKQSVTV
+1378 
-1392 KASGLA
+1392 
-1398 RGDSVKK
+1398 
-1405 WTSSNKSIA
+1405 
-1414 TVDKNGKITATA
+1414 
-1426 KEGKATITV
+1426 
-1435 TLASG
+1435 
-1440 KTAKVAVTVK
+1440 KTAKVTVTVK
-1450 LIRTTK
+1450 MIRTTK
-1456 LTNVPKTL
+1456 LTKVPKTL
-1464 SITAGKKYTLK
+1464 SLTTGKKYTLK

-1495 IATVSSQGAV
+1495 IATVSSTGV
-1505 TAVKAGSATITVQSG
+1505 ITAKKVGKVTITVQSG
-1520 KQKATVKVTV
+1520 KQKATVTLTV
-1530 KKAPALKS
+1530 KKAPALKA
-1538 IKNVPGSKTIA
+1538 IKNVPTKKTITK
-1549 NGKTYTLKPQ
+1549 GKTYTLKPQ

-1576 NVATVDSKGK
+1576 SIATVDSKGK

>member
-33 GELPEEVTA
+33 GELPGELTA
-42 EDFSDAGEAVT
+42 EAFSDNGEAVT
-53 EEVTGD
+53 EEVTED

-65 AVAEQSSADENG
+65 TAAGQSSAGENE
-77 VVEDVPAVQA
+77 VVDVPAAQA

-193 PYSFTAT
+193 PYTFTAT

-216 TATALATQNFTIV
+216 TATALATQDFTIV
-229 LAPEKRNYTVNIKP
+229 LAPEKKNYTVNIKP

-262 WNSLT
+262 WSSLT
-267 PGEDGSYTLVEGS
+267 PADDGSYTLVEGS

-290 YDKYTQTFIPS
+290 YDKYTQTILPS
-301 ASGDMEVKLSP
+301 ASGDIEVKLSP

-390 TLESNIN
+390 TLQSNID
-397 PADQSAVDAVKKAFD
+397 PADQAAVDAVKKAFD

-418 RPVYGT
+418 RPIYGT

-558 TVTWESSDPEVISIQ
+558 TVTWESSDPDVISIQ

-601 TFKANDTLLN
+601 TFKANDILLN

-623 TKTFEVTV
+623 TKTFKVTV

-716 DLFAYDKDTTAN
+716 DLFTYDKDTTAN

-748 SVKDINEKLDTEIA
+748 SVKDINEKLDAEIA

-774 IKGDNADVDSITTN
+774 IKGDNADADSITTN

-805 VYTADDKTGAGII
+805 VYNADDKTGAGII
-818 TDDYFDDPWIMEG
+818 TDDYFDNPWIMEG

-876 KDHPDNAKL
+876 KDHLDNAKL

-905 SEALK
+905 GEALK

-937 KALTEAIA
+937 DALSEAIK

-955 ATEAQQTEAITALTE
+955 ATEAQQTEAITALAK

-985 VTVIAAT
+985 VTVIAGT
-992 EANTSGKTQ
+992 EANTAGKTQ

-1010 ALYGYTKPE
+1010 ALYGYVKPE
-1019 SVQAEVTVLDALAD
+1019 KVQAEVTVLDALAD

-1053 SEQGWINKVFGV
+1053 NESGWISKAFGV
-1065 TTASVGFFVN
+1065 TTANVSFFVN
-1075 NKMPISADTGYG
+1075 NKMPLGDSGYG
-1087 STCNEAVLQSG
+1087 SMCNEAVLNSG
-1098 DILNVVLYHD
+1098 DVLNVFFYND
-1108 TTGWSDKYLYFDGIA
+1108 TAGYSDEYLYFDSIA
-1123 SDIMAKKDF
+1123 CDIMAKKDF
-1132 TLNVKG
+1132 ILNVKG
-1138 FTAAWGDE
+1138 FKAAWGE
-1146 SVAQKDITVELR
+1146 EASAQKDITVELR
-1158 DSEGKAAATG
+1158 DSEGKTVATG
-1168 TTDENGNVTLNVPA
+1168 TTDENGNVTLNAPA
-1182 EGTYTAVITKTP
+1182 EGTYTAAIVKTP

-1201 DAQIVAKAHEHS
+1201 DAKVVAKAHEHS
-1213 YTTWKKVSDATVFA
+1213 YTTWKKVSSATVFA

-1233 TCDFCGEKTTKDGGK
+1233 TCDFCGEKTTKTVGE
-1248 KLDPTV
+1248 KLTPTV
-1254 KLSKT
+1254 KLTATKLALKT
-1259 TVALTLKQSET
+1259 KQSVT
-1270 VKVSGLAKGDSVKGW
+1270 VRATGLAKGDYVKSW
-1285 TSSDKS
+1285 TSSKKS
-1291 IATVDKNGKITATT
+1291 VATVDKNGKITATS
-1305 KEGKATITVTLA
+1305 KEGT
-1317 SGKKAQI
+1317 
-1324 AVTVKETKHVYTKWT
+1324 AV
-1339 KVSSATV
+1339 
-1346 FAPEKRQSTCNLC
+1346 
-1359 GRKITRE
+1359 
-1366 FGTKLTPTVKLT
+1366 
-1378 KTTLTLKTKQSVTV
+1378 
-1392 KASGLA
+1392 
-1398 RGDSVKK
+1398 
-1405 WTSSNKSIA
+1405 
-1414 TVDKNGKITATA
+1414 
-1426 KEGKATITV
+1426 ITV

-1440 KTAKVAVTVK
+1440 KTAKVTVTVK
-1450 LIRTTK
+1450 MIRTTK
-1456 LTNVPKTL
+1456 LTKVPKTL
-1464 SITAGKKYTLK
+1464 SLTTGKKYTLK

-1495 IATVSSQGAV
+1495 IATVSSTGV
-1505 TAVKAGSATITVQSG
+1505 ITAKKVGKVTITVQSG
-1520 KQKATVKVTV
+1520 KQKATVTLTV
-1530 KKAPALKS
+1530 KKAPALKA
-1538 IKNVPGSKTIA
+1538 IKNVPTKKTITK
-1549 NGKTYTLKPQ
+1549 GKTYTLKPQ

-1565 IAKITYTTSNK
+1565 IAKITYTSSNK
-1576 NVATVDSKGK
+1576 SVATVDSKGK

>member
-33 GELPEEVTA
+33 GELPGELTA
-42 EDFSDAGEAVT
+42 EAFSDNGEAVT
-53 EEVTGD
+53 EEVTED

-65 AVAEQSSADENG
+65 TAAGQSSAGENE
-77 VVEDVPAVQA
+77 VVDVPAAQA

-135 VALTIPTSGYA
+135 VALTIPTSGSA

-193 PYSFTAT
+193 PYTFTAT

-216 TATALATQNFTIV
+216 TATALATQDFTIV
-229 LAPEKRNYTVNIKP
+229 LAPEKKNYTVNIKP

-262 WNSLT
+262 WSSLT
-267 PGEDGSYTLVEGS
+267 QADDGSYTLVEGS

-290 YDKYTQTFIPS
+290 YDKYTQTILPS
-301 ASGDMEVKLSP
+301 ASGDIEVKLSP

-367 DGYKEASGSFTVPDE
+367 DGYKEASGSFTVPYE

-390 TLESNIN
+390 TLQSNID
-397 PADQSAVDAVKKAFD
+397 PADQAAVDAVKKAFD

-558 TVTWESSDPEVISIQ
+558 TVTWESSDPDVISIQ

-601 TFKANDTLLN
+601 TFKANDILLN

-623 TKTFEVTV
+623 TKTFKVTV

-716 DLFAYDKDTTAN
+716 DLFTYDKDTTAN

-748 SVKDINEKLDTEIA
+748 SVKDINEKLDAEIA

-774 IKGDNADVDSITTN
+774 IKGDNADADSITTN

-805 VYTADDKTGAGII
+805 VYNADDKTGAGII

-876 KDHPDNAKL
+876 KDHRDNAKL

-905 SEALK
+905 GEALK

-925 GTEAGQYPEGTK
+925 GTEAGRYPEGTK
-937 KALTEAIA
+937 DALSEAIK

-955 ATEAQQTEAITALTE
+955 ATEAQQTEAITALAK

-985 VTVIAAT
+985 VTVIAGT
-992 EANTSGKTQ
+992 EANTAGKTQ

-1010 ALYGYTKPE
+1010 ALYGYVKPE
-1019 SVQAEVTVLDALAD
+1019 KVQAEVTVLDALAD

-1053 SEQGWINKVFGV
+1053 NESGLISKAFGV
-1065 TTASVGFFVN
+1065 TTANISFFVN
-1075 NKMPISADTGYG
+1075 NKMPLGDSGYG
-1087 STCNEAVLQSG
+1087 SMCNEAVLNSG
-1098 DILNVVLYHD
+1098 DVLNVFFYND
-1108 TTGWSDKYLYFDGIA
+1108 TAGYSDEYLYFDSIA
-1123 SDIMAKKDF
+1123 CDIMAKKDF
-1132 TLNVKG
+1132 ILNVKG
-1138 FTAAWGDE
+1138 FKAAWGE
-1146 SVAQKDITVELR
+1146 EASAQKDITVELR
-1158 DSEGKAAATG
+1158 DSEGKTVATG
-1168 TTDENGNVTLNVPA
+1168 TTDENGNVTLNAPA
-1182 EGTYTAVITKTP
+1182 EGTYTAAIVKTP

-1201 DAQIVAKAHEHS
+1201 DAKVVAKAHEHS
-1213 YTTWKKVSDATVFA
+1213 YTTWKKVSSATVFA

-1233 TCDFCGEKTTKDGGK
+1233 TCDFCGEKTTKTVGE
-1248 KLDPTV
+1248 KLTPTV
-1254 KLSKT
+1254 KLTATKLALKT
-1259 TVALTLKQSET
+1259 KQSVT
-1270 VKVSGLAKGDSVKGW
+1270 VRATGLAKGDYVKSW
-1285 TSSDKS
+1285 TSSKKS
-1291 IATVDKNGKITATT
+1291 VATVDKNGKITATS
-1305 KEGKATITVTLA
+1305 KEGTAVITVTLA
-1317 SGKKAQI
+1317 SK
-1324 AVTVKETKHVYTKWT
+1324 
-1339 KVSSATV
+1339 
-1346 FAPEKRQSTCNLC
+1346 
-1359 GRKITRE
+1359 
-1366 FGTKLTPTVKLT
+1366 
-1378 KTTLTLKTKQSVTV
+1378 
-1392 KASGLA
+1392 
-1398 RGDSVKK
+1398 
-1405 WTSSNKSIA
+1405 
-1414 TVDKNGKITATA
+1414 
-1426 KEGKATITV
+1426 
-1435 TLASG
+1435 
-1440 KTAKVAVTVK
+1440 KTAKVTVTVK
-1450 LIRTTK
+1450 MIRTTK
-1456 LTNVPKTL
+1456 LTKVPKTL
-1464 SITAGKKYTLK
+1464 SLTTGKKYTLK

-1495 IATVSSQGAV
+1495 IATVSSTGV
-1505 TAVKAGSATITVQSG
+1505 ITAKKVGKVTITVQSG
-1520 KQKATVKVTV
+1520 KQKATVTLTV
-1530 KKAPALKS
+1530 KKAPALKV
-1538 IKNVPGSKTIA
+1538 IKNVPTKKTITK
-1549 NGKTYTLKPQ
+1549 GKTYTLKPQ

-1576 NVATVDSKGK
+1576 SIATVDSKGK

>member
-33 GELPEEVTA
+33 GELPGELTA
-42 EDFSDAGEAVT
+42 EAFSDNGEAVT
-53 EEVTGD
+53 EEVTED

-65 AVAEQSSADENG
+65 TAAGQSSAGENE
-77 VVEDVPAVQA
+77 VVDVPAAQA

-193 PYSFTAT
+193 PYTFTAT

-216 TATALATQNFTIV
+216 TATALATQDFTIV
-229 LAPEKRNYTVNIKP
+229 LAPEKKNYTVNIKP

-262 WNSLT
+262 WSSLT
-267 PGEDGSYTLVEGS
+267 PADDGSYTLVEGS

-290 YDKYTQTFIPS
+290 YDKYTQTILPS
-301 ASGDMEVKLSP
+301 ASGDIEVKLSP

-390 TLESNIN
+390 TLQSNID
-397 PADQSAVDAVKKAFD
+397 PADQAAVDAVKKAFD

-418 RPVYGT
+418 RPIYGT

-558 TVTWESSDPEVISIQ
+558 TVTWESSDPDVISIQ

-586 KINPKTEDTEVTLTA
+586 KISPKTEDTEVTLTA
-601 TFKANDTLLN
+601 TFKANDILLN

-623 TKTFEVTV
+623 TKTFKVTV

-716 DLFAYDKDTTAN
+716 DLFTYDKDTTAN

-748 SVKDINEKLDTEIA
+748 SVKDINEKLDAEIA

-774 IKGDNADVDSITTN
+774 IKGDNADADSITTN

-805 VYTADDKTGAGII
+805 VYNADDKTGAGII

-876 KDHPDNAKL
+876 KDHRDNAKL

-905 SEALK
+905 GEALK

-937 KALTEAIA
+937 DALSEAIK
-945 AAQAVSDNAE
+945 AAQAVSNNAE
-955 ATEAQQTEAITALTE
+955 ATEAQQTEAITALAK

-985 VTVIAAT
+985 VTVIAGT
-992 EANTSGKTQ
+992 EANTAGKTQ

-1010 ALYGYTKPE
+1010 ALYGYVKPE
-1019 SVQAEVTVLDALAD
+1019 KVQAEVTVLDALAD

-1053 SEQGWINKVFGV
+1053 NESGWISKAFGV
-1065 TTASVGFFVN
+1065 TTNNVSFFVN
-1075 NKMPISADTGYG
+1075 NKMPLGDSGYG
-1087 STCNEAVLQSG
+1087 SMCNEAVLNSG
-1098 DILNVVLYHD
+1098 DVLNVFFYND
-1108 TTGWSDKYLYFDGIA
+1108 TAGYSDEYLYFDSIA
-1123 SDIMAKKDF
+1123 CDIMAKKDF
-1132 TLNVKG
+1132 ILNVKG
-1138 FTAAWGDE
+1138 FKAAWGE
-1146 SVAQKDITVELR
+1146 EASAQKDITVELR
-1158 DSEGKAAATG
+1158 DSEGKTVATG
-1168 TTDENGNVTLNVPA
+1168 TTDENGNVTLNAPA
-1182 EGTYTAVITKTP
+1182 EGTYTAAIVKTP

-1201 DAQIVAKAHEHS
+1201 DAKVVAKAHEHS
-1213 YTTWKKVSDATVFA
+1213 YTTWKKVSSATVFA

-1233 TCDFCGEKTTKDGGK
+1233 TCDFCGEKTTKTVGK
-1248 KLDPTV
+1248 KLTPTV
-1254 KLSKT
+1254 KLTATKLALKT
-1259 TVALTLKQSET
+1259 KQSVT
-1270 VKVSGLAKGDSVKGW
+1270 VRATGLAKGDYVKSW
-1285 TSSDKS
+1285 TSSKKS
-1291 IATVDKNGKITATT
+1291 VATVDKNGKITATS
-1305 KEGKATITVTLA
+1305 KEGT
-1317 SGKKAQI
+1317 
-1324 AVTVKETKHVYTKWT
+1324 AV
-1339 KVSSATV
+1339 
-1346 FAPEKRQSTCNLC
+1346 
-1359 GRKITRE
+1359 
-1366 FGTKLTPTVKLT
+1366 
-1378 KTTLTLKTKQSVTV
+1378 
-1392 KASGLA
+1392 
-1398 RGDSVKK
+1398 
-1405 WTSSNKSIA
+1405 
-1414 TVDKNGKITATA
+1414 
-1426 KEGKATITV
+1426 ITV

-1440 KTAKVAVTVK
+1440 KTAKVTVTVK
-1450 LIRTTK
+1450 MIRTTK
-1456 LTNVPKTL
+1456 LTKVPKTL
-1464 SITAGKKYTLK
+1464 SLTTGKKYTLK

-1495 IATVSSQGAV
+1495 IATVSSTGV
-1505 TAVKAGSATITVQSG
+1505 ITAKKVGKVTITVQSG
-1520 KQKATVKVTV
+1520 KQKATVTLTV
-1530 KKAPALKS
+1530 KKAPALKA
-1538 IKNVPGSKTIA
+1538 IKNVPPKKTITK
-1549 NGKTYTLKPQ
+1549 GKTYTLKPQ

-1576 NVATVDSKGK
+1576 SIATVDSKGK

>member
-33 GELPEEVTA
+33 GELPGELTA
-42 EDFSDAGEAVT
+42 EAFSDNGEAVT
-53 EEVTGD
+53 EEVTED

-65 AVAEQSSADENG
+65 TAAGQSSAGENE
-77 VVEDVPAVQA
+77 VVDVPAAQA

-193 PYSFTAT
+193 PYTFTAT

-216 TATALATQNFTIV
+216 TATALATQDFTIV
-229 LAPEKRNYTVNIKP
+229 LAPEKKNYTVNIKP

-262 WNSLT
+262 WSSLT
-267 PGEDGSYTLVEGS
+267 PADDGSYTLVEGS

-290 YDKYTQTFIPS
+290 YDKYTQTILPS
-301 ASGDMEVKLSP
+301 ASGDIEVKLSP

-390 TLESNIN
+390 TLQSNID
-397 PADQSAVDAVKKAFD
+397 PADQAAVDAVKKAFD

-490 TCNNASAVSES
+490 TCNNASAVSEN

-558 TVTWESSDPEVISIQ
+558 TVTWESSDPDVISIQ

-601 TFKANDTLLN
+601 TFKANDILLN

-623 TKTFEVTV
+623 TKTFKVTV

-703 ANLMKINGYRAAV
+703 ANLMKINRYRAAV
-716 DLFAYDKDTTAN
+716 DLFTYDKDTTAN

-748 SVKDINEKLDTEIA
+748 SVKDINEKLDAEIA

-774 IKGDNADVDSITTN
+774 IKGDNADADSITTN

-805 VYTADDKTGAGII
+805 VYNADDKTGAGII

-876 KDHPDNAKL
+876 KDHLDNAKL

-905 SEALK
+905 GEALK

-937 KALTEAIA
+937 DALSEAIK

-955 ATEAQQTEAITALTE
+955 ATEAQQTEAITALAK

-985 VTVIAAT
+985 VTVIAGT
-992 EANTSGKTQ
+992 EANTAGKTQ

-1010 ALYGYTKPE
+1010 ALYGYVKPE
-1019 SVQAEVTVLDALAD
+1019 KVQAEVTVLDALAD

-1053 SEQGWINKVFGV
+1053 NESGLISKAFGV
-1065 TTASVGFFVN
+1065 TTANISFFVN
-1075 NKMPISADTGYG
+1075 NKMPLGDSGYG
-1087 STCNEAVLQSG
+1087 SMCNEAVLNSG
-1098 DILNVVLYHD
+1098 DVLNVFFYND
-1108 TTGWSDKYLYFDGIA
+1108 TAGYSDEYLYFDSIA
-1123 SDIMAKKDF
+1123 CDIMAKKDF
-1132 TLNVKG
+1132 ILNVKG
-1138 FTAAWGDE
+1138 FKAAWGE
-1146 SVAQKDITVELR
+1146 EASAQKDITVELR
-1158 DSEGKAAATG
+1158 DSEGKTVATG
-1168 TTDENGNVTLNVPA
+1168 TTDENGNVTLNAPA
-1182 EGTYTAVITKTP
+1182 EGTYTAAIVKTP

-1201 DAQIVAKAHEHS
+1201 DAKVVAKAHEHS
-1213 YTTWKKVSDATVFA
+1213 YTTWKKVSSATVFA

-1233 TCDFCGEKTTKDGGK
+1233 TCDFCGEKTTKTVGE
-1248 KLDPTV
+1248 KLTPTV
-1254 KLSKT
+1254 KLTATKLALKT
-1259 TVALTLKQSET
+1259 KQSVT
-1270 VKVSGLAKGDSVKGW
+1270 VRATGLAKGDYVKSW
-1285 TSSDKS
+1285 TSSKKS
-1291 IATVDKNGKITATT
+1291 VATVDKNGKITATS
-1305 KEGKATITVTLA
+1305 KEGTAVITVTLA
-1317 SGKKAQI
+1317 SK
-1324 AVTVKETKHVYTKWT
+1324 
-1339 KVSSATV
+1339 
-1346 FAPEKRQSTCNLC
+1346 
-1359 GRKITRE
+1359 
-1366 FGTKLTPTVKLT
+1366 
-1378 KTTLTLKTKQSVTV
+1378 
-1392 KASGLA
+1392 
-1398 RGDSVKK
+1398 
-1405 WTSSNKSIA
+1405 
-1414 TVDKNGKITATA
+1414 
-1426 KEGKATITV
+1426 
-1435 TLASG
+1435 
-1440 KTAKVAVTVK
+1440 KTAKVTVTVK
-1450 LIRTTK
+1450 MIRTTK
-1456 LTNVPKTL
+1456 LTKVPKTL
-1464 SITAGKKYTLK
+1464 SLTTGKKYTLK

-1495 IATVSSQGAV
+1495 IATVSSTGV
-1505 TAVKAGSATITVQSG
+1505 ITAKKVGKVTITVQSG
-1520 KQKATVKVTV
+1520 KQKATVTLTV
-1530 KKAPALKS
+1530 KKAPALKV
-1538 IKNVPGSKTIA
+1538 IKNVPTKKTITK
-1549 NGKTYTLKPQ
+1549 GKTYTLKPQ

-1576 NVATVDSKGK
+1576 SIATVDSKGK

>member
-33 GELPEEVTA
+33 GELPGELTA
-42 EDFSDAGEAVT
+42 EAFSDNGEAVT
-53 EEVTGD
+53 EEVTED

-65 AVAEQSSADENG
+65 TAAGQSSAGENE
-77 VVEDVPAVQA
+77 VVDVPAAQA

-193 PYSFTAT
+193 PYTFTAT

-216 TATALATQNFTIV
+216 TATALATQDFTIV
-229 LAPEKRNYTVNIKP
+229 LAPEKKNYTVNIKP

-262 WNSLT
+262 WSSLT
-267 PGEDGSYTLVEGS
+267 PADDGSYTLVEGS

-290 YDKYTQTFIPS
+290 YDKYTQTILPS
-301 ASGDMEVKLSP
+301 ASGDIEVKLSP

-390 TLESNIN
+390 TLQSNID
-397 PADQSAVDAVKKAFD
+397 PADQAAVDAVKKAFD

-490 TCNNASAVSES
+490 TCNNASAVSEN

-558 TVTWESSDPEVISIQ
+558 TVTWESSDPDVISIQ

-601 TFKANDTLLN
+601 TFRANDILLN

-623 TKTFEVTV
+623 TKTFKVTV

-716 DLFAYDKDTTAN
+716 DLFTYDKDTTAN

-748 SVKDINEKLDTEIA
+748 SVKDINEKLDAEIA

-774 IKGDNADVDSITTN
+774 IKGDNADADSITTN

-805 VYTADDKTGAGII
+805 VYNADDKTGAGII

-876 KDHPDNAKL
+876 KDHLDNAKL

-905 SEALK
+905 GEALK

-937 KALTEAIA
+937 DALSEAIK

-955 ATEAQQTEAITALTE
+955 ATEAQQTEAITALAK

-985 VTVIAAT
+985 VTVIAGT
-992 EANTSGKTQ
+992 EANTAGKTQ

-1010 ALYGYTKPE
+1010 ALYGYVKPE
-1019 SVQAEVTVLDALAD
+1019 KVQAEVTVLDALAD

-1053 SEQGWINKVFGV
+1053 NESGLISKAFGV
-1065 TTASVGFFVN
+1065 TTANVSFFVN
-1075 NKMPISADTGYG
+1075 NKMPLGDSGYG
-1087 STCNEAVLQSG
+1087 SMCNEAVLNSG
-1098 DILNVVLYHD
+1098 DVLNVFFYND
-1108 TTGWSDKYLYFDGIA
+1108 TAGYSDEYLYFDSIA
-1123 SDIMAKKDF
+1123 CDIMAKKDF
-1132 TLNVKG
+1132 ILNVKG
-1138 FTAAWGDE
+1138 FKAAWGE
-1146 SVAQKDITVELR
+1146 EASAQKDITVELR
-1158 DSEGKAAATG
+1158 DSEGKTVATG
-1168 TTDENGNVTLNVPA
+1168 TTDENGNVTLNAPA
-1182 EGTYTAVITKTP
+1182 EGTYTAAIVKTP

-1201 DAQIVAKAHEHS
+1201 DAKVVAKAHEHS
-1213 YTTWKKVSDATVFA
+1213 YTTWKKVSSATVFA

-1233 TCDFCGEKTTKDGGK
+1233 TCDFCGEKTTKTVGE
-1248 KLDPTV
+1248 KLTPTV
-1254 KLSKT
+1254 KLTATKLALKT
-1259 TVALTLKQSET
+1259 KQSVT
-1270 VKVSGLAKGDSVKGW
+1270 VRATGLAKGDYVKSW
-1285 TSSDKS
+1285 TSSKKS
-1291 IATVDKNGKITATT
+1291 VATVDKNGKITATS
-1305 KEGKATITVTLA
+1305 KEGTAVITVTLA
-1317 SGKKAQI
+1317 SK
-1324 AVTVKETKHVYTKWT
+1324 
-1339 KVSSATV
+1339 
-1346 FAPEKRQSTCNLC
+1346 
-1359 GRKITRE
+1359 
-1366 FGTKLTPTVKLT
+1366 
-1378 KTTLTLKTKQSVTV
+1378 
-1392 KASGLA
+1392 
-1398 RGDSVKK
+1398 
-1405 WTSSNKSIA
+1405 
-1414 TVDKNGKITATA
+1414 
-1426 KEGKATITV
+1426 
-1435 TLASG
+1435 
-1440 KTAKVAVTVK
+1440 KTAKVTVTVK
-1450 LIRTTK
+1450 MIRTTK
-1456 LTNVPKTL
+1456 LTKVPKTL
-1464 SITAGKKYTLK
+1464 SLTTGKKYTLK

-1495 IATVSSQGAV
+1495 IATVSSTGV
-1505 TAVKAGSATITVQSG
+1505 ITAKKVGKVTITVQSG
-1520 KQKATVKVTV
+1520 KQKATVTLTV
-1530 KKAPALKS
+1530 KKAPALKA
-1538 IKNVPGSKTIA
+1538 IKNVPTKKTITK
-1549 NGKTYTLKPQ
+1549 GKTYTLKPQ

-1576 NVATVDSKGK
+1576 SIATVDSKGK

>member
-33 GELPEEVTA
+33 GELPGELTA
-42 EDFSDAGEAVT
+42 EAFSDNGEAVT
-53 EEVTGD
+53 EEVTED

-65 AVAEQSSADENG
+65 TAAEQSSAGENE
-77 VVEDVPAVQA
+77 VVDVPAAQA

-193 PYSFTAT
+193 PYTFTAT

-216 TATALATQNFTIV
+216 TATALATQDFTIV
-229 LAPEKRNYTVNIKP
+229 LAPEKKNYTVNIKP

-262 WNSLT
+262 WSSLT
-267 PGEDGSYTLVEGS
+267 PADDGSYTLVEGS

-290 YDKYTQTFIPS
+290 YDKYTQTILPS
-301 ASGDMEVKLSP
+301 ASGDIEVKLSP

-352 YKLQAGKEYKYTITK
+352 YKLQAGKEYKYTIAK

-390 TLESNIN
+390 TLQSNID
-397 PADQSAVDAVKKAFD
+397 PADQAAVDAVKKAFD

-530 GNNASQEE
+530 GNNVSQEE

-558 TVTWESSDPEVISIQ
+558 TVTWESSDPDVISIQ

-601 TFKANDTLLN
+601 TFKANDILLN

-623 TKTFEVTV
+623 KKTFKVTV

-689 YVFNNKE
+689 DVFNNKE

-716 DLFAYDKDTTAN
+716 DLFTYDKDTTAN

-748 SVKDINEKLDTEIA
+748 SVKDINEKLDAEIA

-774 IKGDNADVDSITTN
+774 IKGDNADADSITTN

-805 VYTADDKTGAGII
+805 VYNVDDKTGAGII
-818 TDDYFDDPWIMEG
+818 TDDYFDNPWIMEG

-876 KDHPDNAKL
+876 KDHLDNAKL

-905 SEALK
+905 GEALK

-937 KALTEAIA
+937 DALSEAIK

-955 ATEAQQTEAITALTE
+955 ATEAQQTEAITALTK
-970 AMKDCQDSR
+970 AMKDCKDSR
-979 IPQSAD
+979 ISQSAD
-985 VTVIAAT
+985 VTVIANVKG
-992 EANTSGKTQ
+992 NTAGETQ
-1001 ALTVKATDA
+1001 KINVKATDA
-1010 ALYGYTKPE
+1010 AAYGYTKPE
-1019 SVQAEVTVLDALAD
+1019 EVQAEVTVLDALAD
-1033 LHAAMY
+1033 LHTAMY

-1044 AAPEDYLVV
+1044 AAPQDYLAVN
-1053 SEQGWINKVFGV
+1053 ENGWITKAFGI
-1065 TTASVGFFVN
+1065 TTANVSFFVN
-1075 NKMPISADTGYG
+1075 NKMPVGDNGYG
-1087 STCNEAVLQSG
+1087 SMCNETVLKNG
-1098 DILNVVLYHD
+1098 DVLNVFFYND
-1108 TTGWSDKYLYFDGIA
+1108 TTGYSDKYLYFDTVA
-1123 SDIMAKKDF
+1123 TDIVDRKNF

-1138 FTAAWGDE
+1138 FTAAFNDE
-1146 SVAQKDITVELR
+1146 VTVQKDILVELR
-1158 DSEGKAAATG
+1158 DSKGNVVETG
-1168 TTDENGNVTLNVPA
+1168 ITDENGDVIFKVSAP
-1182 EGTYTAVITKTP
+1182 GSYTAVITATP
-1194 YEYYIPV
+1194 YEYYVPV
-1201 DAQIVAKAHEHS
+1201 NAEVVVKAHTHS
-1213 YTTWKKVSDATVFA
+1213 YGEWVKVSSATVFA
-1227 PEKQES
+1227 REKQER
-1233 TCDFCGEKTTKDGGK
+1233 FCALCGVKDTREVGK
-1248 KLDPTV
+1248 KLDPTI

-1259 TVALTLKQSET
+1259 SLTLGTKRSTT
-1270 VKVSGLAKGDSVKGW
+1270 VKATGLAKGDSVKSW
-1285 TSSDKS
+1285 TSSNRN
-1291 IATVDKNGKITATT
+1291 IATVDKNGKITATS
-1305 KEGKATITVTLA
+1305 KEGNATITV
-1317 SGKKAQI
+1317 K
-1324 AVTVKETKHVYTKWT
+1324 
-1339 KVSSATV
+1339 
-1346 FAPEKRQSTCNLC
+1346 
-1359 GRKITRE
+1359 
-1366 FGTKLTPTVKLT
+1366 
-1378 KTTLTLKTKQSVTV
+1378 
-1392 KASGLA
+1392 
-1398 RGDSVKK
+1398 
-1405 WTSSNKSIA
+1405 
-1414 TVDKNGKITATA
+1414 
-1426 KEGKATITV
+1426 
-1435 TLASG
+1435 LASG
-1440 KTAKVAVTVK
+1440 KTAKVVVTVK
-1450 LIRTTK
+1450 FIRTTK

-1464 SITAGKKYTLK
+1464 SITTGKKYTLK
-1475 PVVTPSNS
+1475 PVVTPSNT

-1495 IATVSSQGAV
+1495 IATVSSTGV
-1505 TAVKAGSATITVQSG
+1505 ITAKKVGTATITVKSG
-1520 KQKATVKVTV
+1520 KRYATVKVTV
-1530 KKAPALKS
+1530 KKAPALKA
-1538 IKNVPGSKTIA
+1538 IKNVPTKKTVVK
-1549 NGKTYTLKPQ
+1549 GKTCTLKPQ

-1565 IAKITYTTSNK
+1565 IAKITYTSSNK
-1576 NVATVDSKGK
+1576 SVATVDSKGK

>member
-33 GELPEEVTA
+33 GELPGELTA
-42 EDFSDAGEAVT
+42 EAFSDNGEAVT
-53 EEVTGD
+53 EEVTED

-65 AVAEQSSADENG
+65 TAAGQSSAGENE
-77 VVEDVPAVQA
+77 VVDVPAAQA

-193 PYSFTAT
+193 PYTFTAT

-216 TATALATQNFTIV
+216 TATALATQDFTIV
-229 LAPEKRNYTVNIKP
+229 LAPEKKNYTVNIKP

-262 WNSLT
+262 WSSLT
-267 PGEDGSYTLVEGS
+267 PADDGSYTLVEGS

-290 YDKYTQTFIPS
+290 YDKYTQTILPS
-301 ASGDMEVKLSP
+301 ASGDIEVKLSP

-390 TLESNIN
+390 TLQSNID
-397 PADQSAVDAVKKAFD
+397 PADQAAVDAVKKAFD

-418 RPVYGT
+418 RPIYGT

-558 TVTWESSDPEVISIQ
+558 TVTWESSDPDVISIQ

-601 TFKANDTLLN
+601 TFRANDILLN

-623 TKTFEVTV
+623 TKTFKVTV

-716 DLFAYDKDTTAN
+716 DLFTYDKDTTAN

-748 SVKDINEKLDTEIA
+748 SVKDINEKLDAEIA

-774 IKGDNADVDSITTN
+774 IKGDNADADSITTN

-805 VYTADDKTGAGII
+805 VYNADDKTGAGII

-876 KDHPDNAKL
+876 KDHLDNAKL

-905 SEALK
+905 GEALK

-937 KALTEAIA
+937 DALSEAIK

-955 ATEAQQTEAITALTE
+955 ATEAQQTEAITALAK

-985 VTVIAAT
+985 VTVIAGT
-992 EANTSGKTQ
+992 EANTAGKTQ

-1010 ALYGYTKPE
+1010 ALYGYVKPE
-1019 SVQAEVTVLDALAD
+1019 KVQAEVTVLDALAD

-1053 SEQGWINKVFGV
+1053 NESGWISKAFGV
-1065 TTASVGFFVN
+1065 TTANVSFFVN
-1075 NKMPISADTGYG
+1075 NKMPLGDSGYG
-1087 STCNEAVLQSG
+1087 SMCNEAVLNSG
-1098 DILNVVLYHD
+1098 DVLNVFFYND
-1108 TTGWSDKYLYFDGIA
+1108 TAGYSDEYLYFDSIA
-1123 SDIMAKKDF
+1123 CDIMAKKDF
-1132 TLNVKG
+1132 ILNVKG
-1138 FTAAWGDE
+1138 FKAAWGE
-1146 SVAQKDITVELR
+1146 EASAQKDITVELR
-1158 DSEGKAAATG
+1158 DSEGKTVATG
-1168 TTDENGNVTLNVPA
+1168 TTDENGNVTLNAPA
-1182 EGTYTAVITKTP
+1182 EGTYTAAIVKTP

-1201 DAQIVAKAHEHS
+1201 DAKVVAKAHEHS
-1213 YTTWKKVSDATVFA
+1213 YTTWKKVSSATVFA

-1233 TCDFCGEKTTKDGGK
+1233 TCDFCGEKTTKTVGE
-1248 KLDPTV
+1248 KLTPTV
-1254 KLSKT
+1254 KLTATKLALKT
-1259 TVALTLKQSET
+1259 KQSVT
-1270 VKVSGLAKGDSVKGW
+1270 VRATGLAKGDYVKSW
-1285 TSSDKS
+1285 TSSKKS
-1291 IATVDKNGKITATT
+1291 VATVDKNGKITATS
-1305 KEGKATITVTLA
+1305 KEGT
-1317 SGKKAQI
+1317 
-1324 AVTVKETKHVYTKWT
+1324 AV
-1339 KVSSATV
+1339 
-1346 FAPEKRQSTCNLC
+1346 
-1359 GRKITRE
+1359 
-1366 FGTKLTPTVKLT
+1366 
-1378 KTTLTLKTKQSVTV
+1378 
-1392 KASGLA
+1392 
-1398 RGDSVKK
+1398 
-1405 WTSSNKSIA
+1405 
-1414 TVDKNGKITATA
+1414 
-1426 KEGKATITV
+1426 ITV

-1440 KTAKVAVTVK
+1440 KTAKVTVTVK
-1450 LIRTTK
+1450 MIRTTK
-1456 LTNVPKTL
+1456 LTKVPKTL
-1464 SITAGKKYTLK
+1464 SLTTGKKYTLK

-1495 IATVSSQGAV
+1495 IATVSSTGV
-1505 TAVKAGSATITVQSG
+1505 ITAKKVGKVTITVQSG
-1520 KQKATVKVTV
+1520 KQKATVTLTV
-1530 KKAPALKS
+1530 KKAPALKA
-1538 IKNVPGSKTIA
+1538 IKNVPPKKTITK
-1549 NGKTYTLKPQ
+1549 GKTYTLKLQ

-1565 IAKITYTTSNK
+1565 IAKITYTSSNK
-1576 NVATVDSKGK
+1576 SVATVDSKGK

>member
-33 GELPEEVTA
+33 GELPGELTA
-42 EDFSDAGEAVT
+42 EAFSDNGEAVT
-53 EEVTGD
+53 EEVTED

-65 AVAEQSSADENG
+65 TAAGQSSAGENE
-77 VVEDVPAVQA
+77 VVDVPAAQA

-193 PYSFTAT
+193 PYTFTAT

-216 TATALATQNFTIV
+216 TATALATQDFTIV
-229 LAPEKRNYTVNIKP
+229 LAPEKKNYTVNIKP

-262 WNSLT
+262 WSSLT
-267 PGEDGSYTLVEGS
+267 PADDGSYTLVEGS

-290 YDKYTQTFIPS
+290 YDKYTQTILPS
-301 ASGDMEVKLSP
+301 ASGDIEVKLSP

-390 TLESNIN
+390 TLQSNID
-397 PADQSAVDAVKKAFD
+397 PADQAAVDAVKKAFD

-418 RPVYGT
+418 RPIYGT

-558 TVTWESSDPEVISIQ
+558 TVTWESSDPDVISIQ

-586 KINPKTEDTEVTLTA
+586 KISPKTEDTEVTLTA
-601 TFKANDTLLN
+601 TFKANDILLN

-623 TKTFEVTV
+623 TKTFKVTV

-716 DLFAYDKDTTAN
+716 DLFTYDKDTTAN

-748 SVKDINEKLDTEIA
+748 SVKDINEKLDAEIA

-774 IKGDNADVDSITTN
+774 IKGDNADADSITTN

-805 VYTADDKTGAGII
+805 VYNADDKTGAGII
-818 TDDYFDDPWIMEG
+818 TDDYFDNPWIMEG

-876 KDHPDNAKL
+876 KDHLDNAKL

-905 SEALK
+905 GEALK

-937 KALTEAIA
+937 DALSEAIK

-955 ATEAQQTEAITALTE
+955 ATEAQQTEAITALAK

-985 VTVIAAT
+985 VTVIAGT
-992 EANTSGKTQ
+992 EANTAGKTQ

-1010 ALYGYTKPE
+1010 ALYGYVKPE
-1019 SVQAEVTVLDALAD
+1019 KVQAEVTVLDALAD

-1053 SEQGWINKVFGV
+1053 NESGWISKAFGV
-1065 TTASVGFFVN
+1065 TTANVSFFVN
-1075 NKMPISADTGYG
+1075 NKMPLGDSGYG
-1087 STCNEAVLQSG
+1087 SMCNEAVLNSG
-1098 DILNVVLYHD
+1098 DVLNVFFYND
-1108 TTGWSDKYLYFDGIA
+1108 TAGYSDEYLYFDSIA
-1123 SDIMAKKDF
+1123 CDITAKKDF
-1132 TLNVKG
+1132 ILNVKG
-1138 FTAAWGDE
+1138 FKAAWGE
-1146 SVAQKDITVELR
+1146 EASAQKDITVELR
-1158 DSEGKAAATG
+1158 DSEGKTVATG
-1168 TTDENGNVTLNVPA
+1168 TTDENGNVTLNAPA
-1182 EGTYTAVITKTP
+1182 EGTYTAAIVKTP

-1201 DAQIVAKAHEHS
+1201 DAKVVAKAHEHS
-1213 YTTWKKVSDATVFA
+1213 YTTWKKVSSATVFA

-1233 TCDFCGEKTTKDGGK
+1233 TCDFCGEKTTKTVGE
-1248 KLDPTV
+1248 KLTPTV
-1254 KLSKT
+1254 KLTATKLALKT
-1259 TVALTLKQSET
+1259 KQSVT
-1270 VKVSGLAKGDSVKGW
+1270 VRATGLAKGDYVKSWISSKKSV
-1285 TSSDKS
+1285 
-1291 IATVDKNGKITATT
+1291 ATVDKNGKITATS
-1305 KEGKATITVTLA
+1305 KEGT
-1317 SGKKAQI
+1317 
-1324 AVTVKETKHVYTKWT
+1324 AV
-1339 KVSSATV
+1339 
-1346 FAPEKRQSTCNLC
+1346 
-1359 GRKITRE
+1359 
-1366 FGTKLTPTVKLT
+1366 
-1378 KTTLTLKTKQSVTV
+1378 
-1392 KASGLA
+1392 
-1398 RGDSVKK
+1398 
-1405 WTSSNKSIA
+1405 
-1414 TVDKNGKITATA
+1414 
-1426 KEGKATITV
+1426 ITV

-1440 KTAKVAVTVK
+1440 KTAKVTVTVK
-1450 LIRTTK
+1450 MIRTTK
-1456 LTNVPKTL
+1456 LTKVPKTL
-1464 SITAGKKYTLK
+1464 SLTTGKKYTLK

-1495 IATVSSQGAV
+1495 IATVSSTGV
-1505 TAVKAGSATITVQSG
+1505 ITAKKVGKVTITVQSG
-1520 KQKATVKVTV
+1520 KQKATVTLTV
-1530 KKAPALKS
+1530 KKAPALKA
-1538 IKNVPGSKTIA
+1538 IKNVPTKKTITK
-1549 NGKTYTLKPQ
+1549 GKTYTLKPQ

-1565 IAKITYTTSNK
+1565 IAKITYTSSNK
-1576 NVATVDSKGK
+1576 SVATVDSKGK

>member
-1 MLRKELQKK
+1 M
-10 MQAVAMAAVVTLTTV
+10 
-25 GAPATTFA
+25 
-33 GELPEEVTA
+33 
-42 EDFSDAGEAVT
+42 T
-53 EEVTGD
+53 EEVTED

-65 AVAEQSSADENG
+65 TAAGQSSAGENE
-77 VVEDVPAVQA
+77 VVDVPAAQA

-193 PYSFTAT
+193 PYTFTAT

-216 TATALATQNFTIV
+216 TATALATQDFTIV
-229 LAPEKRNYTVNIKP
+229 LAPEKKNYTVNIKP

-262 WNSLT
+262 WSSLT
-267 PGEDGSYTLVEGS
+267 PADDGSYTLVEGS

-290 YDKYTQTFIPS
+290 YDKYTQTILPS
-301 ASGDMEVKLSP
+301 ASGDIEVKLSP

-390 TLESNIN
+390 TLQSNID
-397 PADQSAVDAVKKAFD
+397 PADQAAVDAVKKAFD

-418 RPVYGT
+418 RPIYGT

-558 TVTWESSDPEVISIQ
+558 TVTWESSDPDVISIQ

-601 TFKANDTLLN
+601 TFRANDILLN

-623 TKTFEVTV
+623 TKTFKVTV

-716 DLFAYDKDTTAN
+716 DLFTYDKDTTAN

-748 SVKDINEKLDTEIA
+748 SVKDINEKLDAEIA

-774 IKGDNADVDSITTN
+774 IKGDNADADSITTN

-805 VYTADDKTGAGII
+805 VYNADDKTGAGII

-876 KDHPDNAKL
+876 KDHLDNAKL

-905 SEALK
+905 GEALK

-937 KALTEAIA
+937 DALSEAIK

-955 ATEAQQTEAITALTE
+955 ATEAQQTEAITALAK

-985 VTVIAAT
+985 VTVIAGT
-992 EANTSGKTQ
+992 EANTAGKTQ

-1010 ALYGYTKPE
+1010 ALYGYVKPE
-1019 SVQAEVTVLDALAD
+1019 KVQAEVTVLDALAD

-1053 SEQGWINKVFGV
+1053 NESGWISKAFGV
-1065 TTASVGFFVN
+1065 TTANVSFFVN
-1075 NKMPISADTGYG
+1075 NKMPLGDSGYG
-1087 STCNEAVLQSG
+1087 SMCNEAVLNSG
-1098 DILNVVLYHD
+1098 DVLNVFFYND
-1108 TTGWSDKYLYFDGIA
+1108 TAGYSDEYLYFDSIA
-1123 SDIMAKKDF
+1123 CDIMAKKDF
-1132 TLNVKG
+1132 ILNVKG
-1138 FTAAWGDE
+1138 FKAAWGE
-1146 SVAQKDITVELR
+1146 EASAQKDITVELR
-1158 DSEGKAAATG
+1158 DSEGKTVATG
-1168 TTDENGNVTLNVPA
+1168 TTDENGNVTLNAPA
-1182 EGTYTAVITKTP
+1182 EGTYTAAIVKTP

-1201 DAQIVAKAHEHS
+1201 DAKVVAKAHEHS
-1213 YTTWKKVSDATVFA
+1213 YTTWKKVSSATVFA

-1233 TCDFCGEKTTKDGGK
+1233 TCDFCGEKTTKTVGE
-1248 KLDPTV
+1248 KLTPTV
-1254 KLSKT
+1254 KLTATKLALKT
-1259 TVALTLKQSET
+1259 KQSVT
-1270 VKVSGLAKGDSVKGW
+1270 VRATGLAKGDYVKSW
-1285 TSSDKS
+1285 TSSKKS
-1291 IATVDKNGKITATT
+1291 VATVDKNGKITATS
-1305 KEGKATITVTLA
+1305 KEGT
-1317 SGKKAQI
+1317 
-1324 AVTVKETKHVYTKWT
+1324 AV
-1339 KVSSATV
+1339 
-1346 FAPEKRQSTCNLC
+1346 
-1359 GRKITRE
+1359 
-1366 FGTKLTPTVKLT
+1366 
-1378 KTTLTLKTKQSVTV
+1378 
-1392 KASGLA
+1392 
-1398 RGDSVKK
+1398 
-1405 WTSSNKSIA
+1405 
-1414 TVDKNGKITATA
+1414 
-1426 KEGKATITV
+1426 ITV

-1440 KTAKVAVTVK
+1440 KTAKVTVTVK
-1450 LIRTTK
+1450 MIRTTK
-1456 LTNVPKTL
+1456 LTKVPKTL
-1464 SITAGKKYTLK
+1464 SLTTGKKYTLK

-1495 IATVSSQGAV
+1495 IATVSSTGV
-1505 TAVKAGSATITVQSG
+1505 ITAKKVGKVTITVQSG
-1520 KQKATVKVTV
+1520 KQKATVTLTV
-1530 KKAPALKS
+1530 KKAPALKA
-1538 IKNVPGSKTIA
+1538 IKNVPPKKTITK
-1549 NGKTYTLKPQ
+1549 GKTYTLKPQ

-1565 IAKITYTTSNK
+1565 IAKITYTSSNK
-1576 NVATVDSKGK
+1576 SVATVDSKGK

>member
-33 GELPEEVTA
+33 GELPGELTA
-42 EDFSDAGEAVT
+42 EAFSDNGEAVT
-53 EEVTGD
+53 EEVTED

-65 AVAEQSSADENG
+65 TAAGQSSAGENE
-77 VVEDVPAVQA
+77 VVDVPAAQA

-193 PYSFTAT
+193 PYTFTAT

-216 TATALATQNFTIV
+216 TATALATQDFTIV
-229 LAPEKRNYTVNIKP
+229 LAPEKKNYTVNIKP

-262 WNSLT
+262 WSSLT
-267 PGEDGSYTLVEGS
+267 PADDGSYTLVEGS

-290 YDKYTQTFIPS
+290 YDKYTQTILPS
-301 ASGDMEVKLSP
+301 ASGDIEVKLSP

-390 TLESNIN
+390 TLQSNID
-397 PADQSAVDAVKKAFD
+397 PADQAAVDAVKKAFD

-418 RPVYGT
+418 RPIYGT

-558 TVTWESSDPEVISIQ
+558 TVTWESSDPDVISIQ

-601 TFKANDTLLN
+601 TFKANDILLN

-623 TKTFEVTV
+623 TKTFKVTV

-716 DLFAYDKDTTAN
+716 DLFTYDKDTTAN

-748 SVKDINEKLDTEIA
+748 SVKDINEKLDAEIA

-774 IKGDNADVDSITTN
+774 IKGDNADADSITTN

-805 VYTADDKTGAGII
+805 VYNADDKTGAGII

-876 KDHPDNAKL
+876 KDHLDNAKL

-905 SEALK
+905 GEALK

-937 KALTEAIA
+937 DALSEAIK

-955 ATEAQQTEAITALTE
+955 ATEAQQTEAITALAK

-985 VTVIAAT
+985 VTVIAGT
-992 EANTSGKTQ
+992 EANTAGKTQ

-1010 ALYGYTKPE
+1010 ALYGYVKPE
-1019 SVQAEVTVLDALAD
+1019 KVQAEVTVLDALAD

-1053 SEQGWINKVFGV
+1053 NESGLISKAFGV
-1065 TTASVGFFVN
+1065 TTANVSFFVN
-1075 NKMPISADTGYG
+1075 NKMPLGDSGYG
-1087 STCNEAVLQSG
+1087 SMCNEAVLNSG
-1098 DILNVVLYHD
+1098 DVLNVFFYND
-1108 TTGWSDKYLYFDGIA
+1108 TAGYSDEYLYFDSIA
-1123 SDIMAKKDF
+1123 CDIMAKKDF
-1132 TLNVKG
+1132 ILNVKG
-1138 FTAAWGDE
+1138 FKAAWGE
-1146 SVAQKDITVELR
+1146 EASAQKDITVELR
-1158 DSEGKAAATG
+1158 DSEGKTVATG
-1168 TTDENGNVTLNVPA
+1168 TTDENGNVTLNAPA
-1182 EGTYTAVITKTP
+1182 EGTYTAAIVKTP

-1201 DAQIVAKAHEHS
+1201 DAKVVAKAHEHS
-1213 YTTWKKVSDATVFA
+1213 YTTWKKVSSATVFA

-1233 TCDFCGEKTTKDGGK
+1233 TCDFCGEKTTKTVGE
-1248 KLDPTV
+1248 KLTPTV
-1254 KLSKT
+1254 KLTATKLALKT
-1259 TVALTLKQSET
+1259 KQSVT
-1270 VKVSGLAKGDSVKGW
+1270 VRATGLAKGDYVKSW
-1285 TSSDKS
+1285 TSSKKS
-1291 IATVDKNGKITATT
+1291 VATVDKNGKITATS
-1305 KEGKATITVTLA
+1305 KEGT
-1317 SGKKAQI
+1317 
-1324 AVTVKETKHVYTKWT
+1324 AV
-1339 KVSSATV
+1339 
-1346 FAPEKRQSTCNLC
+1346 
-1359 GRKITRE
+1359 
-1366 FGTKLTPTVKLT
+1366 
-1378 KTTLTLKTKQSVTV
+1378 
-1392 KASGLA
+1392 
-1398 RGDSVKK
+1398 
-1405 WTSSNKSIA
+1405 
-1414 TVDKNGKITATA
+1414 
-1426 KEGKATITV
+1426 ITV

-1440 KTAKVAVTVK
+1440 KTAKVTVTVK
-1450 LIRTTK
+1450 MLRTTK
-1456 LTNVPKTL
+1456 LTKVPKTL
-1464 SITAGKKYTLK
+1464 SLTTGKKYTLK

-1495 IATVSSQGAV
+1495 IATVSSTGV
-1505 TAVKAGSATITVQSG
+1505 ITAKKVGKVTITVQSG
-1520 KQKATVKVTV
+1520 KQKATVTLTV
-1530 KKAPALKS
+1530 KKAPALKA
-1538 IKNVPGSKTIA
+1538 IKNVPTKKTITK
-1549 NGKTYTLKPQ
+1549 GKTYTLKPQ

-1576 NVATVDSKGK
+1576 SIATVDSKGK

>member
-33 GELPEEVTA
+33 GELPGELTA
-42 EDFSDAGEAVT
+42 EAFSDNGEAVT
-53 EEVTGD
+53 EEVTED

-65 AVAEQSSADENG
+65 TAAGQSSAGENE
-77 VVEDVPAVQA
+77 VVDVPAAQA

-193 PYSFTAT
+193 PYTFTAT

-216 TATALATQNFTIV
+216 TATALATQDFTIV
-229 LAPEKRNYTVNIKP
+229 LAPEKKNYTVNIKP

-262 WNSLT
+262 WSSLT
-267 PGEDGSYTLVEGS
+267 PADDGSYTLVEGS

-290 YDKYTQTFIPS
+290 YDKYTQTILPS
-301 ASGDMEVKLSP
+301 ASGDIEVKLSP

-390 TLESNIN
+390 TLQSNID
-397 PADQSAVDAVKKAFD
+397 PADQAAVDAVKKAFD

-418 RPVYGT
+418 RPIYGT

-558 TVTWESSDPEVISIQ
+558 TVTWESSDPDVISIQ

-601 TFKANDTLLN
+601 TFRANDILLN

-623 TKTFEVTV
+623 TKTFKVTV

-716 DLFAYDKDTTAN
+716 DLFTYDKDTTAN

-748 SVKDINEKLDTEIA
+748 SVKDINEKLDAEIA

-774 IKGDNADVDSITTN
+774 IKGDNADADSITTN

-805 VYTADDKTGAGII
+805 VYNADDKTGAGII

-876 KDHPDNAKL
+876 KDHLDNAKL

-905 SEALK
+905 GEALK

-937 KALTEAIA
+937 DALSEAIK

-955 ATEAQQTEAITALTE
+955 ATEAQQTEAITALAK

-985 VTVIAAT
+985 VTVIAGT
-992 EANTSGKTQ
+992 EANTAGKTQ

-1010 ALYGYTKPE
+1010 ALYGYVKPE
-1019 SVQAEVTVLDALAD
+1019 KVQAEVTVLDALAD

-1053 SEQGWINKVFGV
+1053 NESGLISKAFGV
-1065 TTASVGFFVN
+1065 TTANVSFFVN
-1075 NKMPISADTGYG
+1075 NKMPLGDSGYG
-1087 STCNEAVLQSG
+1087 SMCNEAVLNSG
-1098 DILNVVLYHD
+1098 DVLNVFFYND
-1108 TTGWSDKYLYFDGIA
+1108 TAGYSDEYLYFDSIA
-1123 SDIMAKKDF
+1123 CDIMAKKDF
-1132 TLNVKG
+1132 IRNVKG
-1138 FTAAWGDE
+1138 FKAAWGE
-1146 SVAQKDITVELR
+1146 EASAQKDITVELR
-1158 DSEGKAAATG
+1158 DSEGKTVATG
-1168 TTDENGNVTLNVPA
+1168 TTDENGNVTLNAPA
-1182 EGTYTAVITKTP
+1182 EGTYTAAIVKTP

-1201 DAQIVAKAHEHS
+1201 DAKVVAKAHEHS
-1213 YTTWKKVSDATVFA
+1213 YTTWKKVSSATVFA

-1233 TCDFCGEKTTKDGGK
+1233 TCDFCGEKTTKTVGE
-1248 KLDPTV
+1248 KLTPTV
-1254 KLSKT
+1254 KLTATKLALKT
-1259 TVALTLKQSET
+1259 KQSVT
-1270 VKVSGLAKGDSVKGW
+1270 VRATGLAKGDYVKSW
-1285 TSSDKS
+1285 TSSKKS
-1291 IATVDKNGKITATT
+1291 VATVDKNGKITATS
-1305 KEGKATITVTLA
+1305 KEGTAVITVTLA
-1317 SGKKAQI
+1317 SK
-1324 AVTVKETKHVYTKWT
+1324 
-1339 KVSSATV
+1339 
-1346 FAPEKRQSTCNLC
+1346 
-1359 GRKITRE
+1359 
-1366 FGTKLTPTVKLT
+1366 
-1378 KTTLTLKTKQSVTV
+1378 
-1392 KASGLA
+1392 
-1398 RGDSVKK
+1398 
-1405 WTSSNKSIA
+1405 
-1414 TVDKNGKITATA
+1414 
-1426 KEGKATITV
+1426 
-1435 TLASG
+1435 
-1440 KTAKVAVTVK
+1440 KTAKVTVTVK
-1450 LIRTTK
+1450 MIRTTK
-1456 LTNVPKTL
+1456 LTKVPKTL
-1464 SITAGKKYTLK
+1464 SLTTGKKYTLK

-1495 IATVSSQGAV
+1495 IATVSSTGV
-1505 TAVKAGSATITVQSG
+1505 ITAKKVGKVTITVQSG
-1520 KQKATVKVTV
+1520 KQKATVTLTV
-1530 KKAPALKS
+1530 KKAPALKA
-1538 IKNVPGSKTIA
+1538 IKNVPTKKTITK
-1549 NGKTYTLKPQ
+1549 GKTYTLKPQ

-1565 IAKITYTTSNK
+1565 IAKITYTSSNK
-1576 NVATVDSKGK
+1576 SVATVDSKGK

>member
-33 GELPEEVTA
+33 GELPGELTA
-42 EDFSDAGEAVT
+42 EAFSDNGEAVT
-53 EEVTGD
+53 EEVTED

-65 AVAEQSSADENG
+65 TAAGQSSAGENE
-77 VVEDVPAVQA
+77 VVDVPAAQA

-193 PYSFTAT
+193 PYTFTAT

-216 TATALATQNFTIV
+216 TATALATQDFTIV
-229 LAPEKRNYTVNIKP
+229 LAPEKKNYTVNIKP

-262 WNSLT
+262 WSSLT
-267 PGEDGSYTLVEGS
+267 PADDGSYTLVEGS

-290 YDKYTQTFIPS
+290 YDKYTQTILPS
-301 ASGDMEVKLSP
+301 ASGDIEVKLSP

-390 TLESNIN
+390 TLQSNID
-397 PADQSAVDAVKKAFD
+397 PADQAAVDAVKKAFD

-418 RPVYGT
+418 RPIYGT

-558 TVTWESSDPEVISIQ
+558 TVTWESSDPDVISIQ

-601 TFKANDTLLN
+601 TFRANDILLN

-623 TKTFEVTV
+623 TKTFKVTV

-716 DLFAYDKDTTAN
+716 DLFTYDKDTTAN

-748 SVKDINEKLDTEIA
+748 SVKDINEKLDAEIA

-774 IKGDNADVDSITTN
+774 IKGDNADADSITTN

-805 VYTADDKTGAGII
+805 VYNADDKTGAGII

-876 KDHPDNAKL
+876 KDHLDNAKL

-905 SEALK
+905 GEALK

-937 KALTEAIA
+937 DALSEAIK

-955 ATEAQQTEAITALTE
+955 ATEAQQTEAIKALAK

-985 VTVIAAT
+985 VTVIAGT
-992 EANTSGKTQ
+992 EANTAGKTQ

-1010 ALYGYTKPE
+1010 ALYGYVKPE
-1019 SVQAEVTVLDALAD
+1019 KVQAEVTVLDALAD

-1053 SEQGWINKVFGV
+1053 NESGLISKAFGV
-1065 TTASVGFFVN
+1065 TTANVSFFVN
-1075 NKMPISADTGYG
+1075 NKMPLGDSGYG
-1087 STCNEAVLQSG
+1087 SMCNEAVLNSG
-1098 DILNVVLYHD
+1098 DVLNVFFYND
-1108 TTGWSDKYLYFDGIA
+1108 TAGYSDEYLYFDSIA
-1123 SDIMAKKDF
+1123 CDIMAKKDF
-1132 TLNVKG
+1132 ILNVKG
-1138 FTAAWGDE
+1138 FKAAWGE
-1146 SVAQKDITVELR
+1146 EASAQKDITVELR
-1158 DSEGKAAATG
+1158 DSEGKTVATG
-1168 TTDENGNVTLNVPA
+1168 TTDENGNVTLNAPA
-1182 EGTYTAVITKTP
+1182 EGTYTAAIVKTP

-1201 DAQIVAKAHEHS
+1201 DAKVVAKAHEHS
-1213 YTTWKKVSDATVFA
+1213 YTTWKKVSSATVFA

-1233 TCDFCGEKTTKDGGK
+1233 TCDFCGEKTTKTVGE
-1248 KLDPTV
+1248 KLTPTV
-1254 KLSKT
+1254 KLTATKLALKT
-1259 TVALTLKQSET
+1259 KQSVT
-1270 VKVSGLAKGDSVKGW
+1270 VRATGLAKGDYVKSW
-1285 TSSDKS
+1285 TSSKKS
-1291 IATVDKNGKITATT
+1291 VATVDKNGKITATS
-1305 KEGKATITVTLA
+1305 KEGT
-1317 SGKKAQI
+1317 
-1324 AVTVKETKHVYTKWT
+1324 AV
-1339 KVSSATV
+1339 
-1346 FAPEKRQSTCNLC
+1346 
-1359 GRKITRE
+1359 
-1366 FGTKLTPTVKLT
+1366 
-1378 KTTLTLKTKQSVTV
+1378 
-1392 KASGLA
+1392 
-1398 RGDSVKK
+1398 
-1405 WTSSNKSIA
+1405 
-1414 TVDKNGKITATA
+1414 
-1426 KEGKATITV
+1426 ITV

-1440 KTAKVAVTVK
+1440 KTAKVTVTVK
-1450 LIRTTK
+1450 MIRTTK
-1456 LTNVPKTL
+1456 LTKVPKTL
-1464 SITAGKKYTLK
+1464 SLTTGKKYTLK

-1495 IATVSSQGAV
+1495 IATVSSTGV
-1505 TAVKAGSATITVQSG
+1505 ITAKKVGKVTITVQSG
-1520 KQKATVKVTV
+1520 KQKATVTLTV
-1530 KKAPALKS
+1530 KKAPALKV
-1538 IKNVPGSKTIA
+1538 IKNVPTKKTITK
-1549 NGKTYTLKPQ
+1549 GKTYTLKPQ

-1576 NVATVDSKGK
+1576 SIATVDSKGK

>member
-33 GELPEEVTA
+33 GELPGELTA
-42 EDFSDAGEAVT
+42 EAFSDNGEAVT
-53 EEVTGD
+53 EEVTED

-65 AVAEQSSADENG
+65 TAAGQSSAGENE
-77 VVEDVPAVQA
+77 VVDVPAAQA

-193 PYSFTAT
+193 PYTFTAT

-216 TATALATQNFTIV
+216 TATALATQDFTIV
-229 LAPEKRNYTVNIKP
+229 LAPEKKNYTVNIKP

-262 WNSLT
+262 WSSLT
-267 PGEDGSYTLVEGS
+267 PADDGSYTLVEGS

-290 YDKYTQTFIPS
+290 YDKYTQTILPS
-301 ASGDMEVKLSP
+301 ASGDIEVKISP

-390 TLESNIN
+390 TLQSNID
-397 PADQSAVDAVKKAFD
+397 PADQAAVDAVKKAFD

-418 RPVYGT
+418 RPIYGT

-558 TVTWESSDPEVISIQ
+558 TVTWESSDPDVISIQ

-601 TFKANDTLLN
+601 TFKANDILLN

-623 TKTFEVTV
+623 TKTFKVTV

-716 DLFAYDKDTTAN
+716 DLFTYDKDTTAN

-748 SVKDINEKLDTEIA
+748 SVKDINEKLDAEIA

-774 IKGDNADVDSITTN
+774 IKGDNADADSITTN

-805 VYTADDKTGAGII
+805 VYNADDKTGAGII

-876 KDHPDNAKL
+876 KDHLDNAKL

-905 SEALK
+905 GEALK

-937 KALTEAIA
+937 DALSEAIK

-955 ATEAQQTEAITALTE
+955 ATEAQQTEAITALAK

-985 VTVIAAT
+985 VTVIAGT
-992 EANTSGKTQ
+992 EANTAGKTQ

-1010 ALYGYTKPE
+1010 ALYGYVKPE
-1019 SVQAEVTVLDALAD
+1019 KVQAEVTVLDALAD

-1053 SEQGWINKVFGV
+1053 NESGLISKAFGV
-1065 TTASVGFFVN
+1065 TTANVSFFVN
-1075 NKMPISADTGYG
+1075 NKMPLGDSGYG
-1087 STCNEAVLQSG
+1087 SMCNEAVLNSG
-1098 DILNVVLYHD
+1098 DVLNVFFYND
-1108 TTGWSDKYLYFDGIA
+1108 TAGYSDEYLYFDSIA
-1123 SDIMAKKDF
+1123 CDIMAKKDF
-1132 TLNVKG
+1132 ILNVKG
-1138 FTAAWGDE
+1138 FKAAWGE
-1146 SVAQKDITVELR
+1146 EASAQKDITVELR
-1158 DSEGKAAATG
+1158 DSEGKTVATG
-1168 TTDENGNVTLNVPA
+1168 TTDENGNVTLNAPA
-1182 EGTYTAVITKTP
+1182 EGTYTAAIVKTP

-1201 DAQIVAKAHEHS
+1201 DAKVVAKAHEHS
-1213 YTTWKKVSDATVFA
+1213 YTTWKKVSSATVFA

-1233 TCDFCGEKTTKDGGK
+1233 TCDFCGEKTTKTVGE
-1248 KLDPTV
+1248 KLTPTV
-1254 KLSKT
+1254 KLTATKLALKT
-1259 TVALTLKQSET
+1259 KQSVT
-1270 VKVSGLAKGDSVKGW
+1270 VRATGLAKGDYVKSW
-1285 TSSDKS
+1285 TSSKKS
-1291 IATVDKNGKITATT
+1291 VATVDKNGKITATS
-1305 KEGKATITVTLA
+1305 KEGT
-1317 SGKKAQI
+1317 
-1324 AVTVKETKHVYTKWT
+1324 AV
-1339 KVSSATV
+1339 
-1346 FAPEKRQSTCNLC
+1346 
-1359 GRKITRE
+1359 
-1366 FGTKLTPTVKLT
+1366 
-1378 KTTLTLKTKQSVTV
+1378 
-1392 KASGLA
+1392 
-1398 RGDSVKK
+1398 
-1405 WTSSNKSIA
+1405 
-1414 TVDKNGKITATA
+1414 
-1426 KEGKATITV
+1426 ITV

-1440 KTAKVAVTVK
+1440 KTAKVTVTVK
-1450 LIRTTK
+1450 MIRTTK
-1456 LTNVPKTL
+1456 LTKVPKTL
-1464 SITAGKKYTLK
+1464 SLTTGKKYTLK

-1495 IATVSSQGAV
+1495 IATVSSTGV
-1505 TAVKAGSATITVQSG
+1505 ITAKKVGKVTITVQSG
-1520 KQKATVKVTV
+1520 KQKATVTLTV
-1530 KKAPALKS
+1530 KKAPALKV
-1538 IKNVPGSKTIA
+1538 IKNVPTKKTITK
-1549 NGKTYTLKPQ
+1549 GKTYTLKPQ

-1576 NVATVDSKGK
+1576 SIATVDSKGK

>member
-33 GELPEEVTA
+33 GELPGELTA
-42 EDFSDAGEAVT
+42 EAFSDNGEAVT
-53 EEVTGD
+53 EEVTED

-65 AVAEQSSADENG
+65 TAAGQSSAGENE
-77 VVEDVPAVQA
+77 VVDVPAAQA

-193 PYSFTAT
+193 PYTFTAT

-216 TATALATQNFTIV
+216 TATALATQDFTIV
-229 LAPEKRNYTVNIKP
+229 LAPEKKNYTVNIKP

-262 WNSLT
+262 WSSLT
-267 PGEDGSYTLVEGS
+267 PADDGSYTLVEGS

-290 YDKYTQTFIPS
+290 YDKYTQTILPS
-301 ASGDMEVKLSP
+301 ASGDIEVKLSP

-390 TLESNIN
+390 TLQSNID
-397 PADQSAVDAVKKAFD
+397 PADQAAVDAVKKAFD

-418 RPVYGT
+418 RPIYGT

-558 TVTWESSDPEVISIQ
+558 TVTWESSDPDVISIQ

-601 TFKANDTLLN
+601 TFKANDILLN

-623 TKTFEVTV
+623 TKTFKVTV

-716 DLFAYDKDTTAN
+716 DLFTYDKDTTAN

-748 SVKDINEKLDTEIA
+748 SVKDINEKLDAEIA

-774 IKGDNADVDSITTN
+774 IKGDNADADSITTN

-805 VYTADDKTGAGII
+805 VYNADDKTGAGII
-818 TDDYFDDPWIMEG
+818 TDDYFDNPWIMEG

-876 KDHPDNAKL
+876 KDHLDNAKL

-905 SEALK
+905 GEALK

-937 KALTEAIA
+937 DALSEAIK

-955 ATEAQQTEAITALTE
+955 ATEAQQTEAITALAK

-985 VTVIAAT
+985 VTVIAGT
-992 EANTSGKTQ
+992 EANTAGKTQ

-1010 ALYGYTKPE
+1010 ALYGYVKPE
-1019 SVQAEVTVLDALAD
+1019 KVQAEVTVLDALAD

-1053 SEQGWINKVFGV
+1053 NESGWISKAFGV
-1065 TTASVGFFVN
+1065 TTANVSFFVN
-1075 NKMPISADTGYG
+1075 NKMPLGDSGYG
-1087 STCNEAVLQSG
+1087 SMCNEAVLNSG
-1098 DILNVVLYHD
+1098 DVLNVFFYND
-1108 TTGWSDKYLYFDGIA
+1108 TAGYSDEYLYFDSIA
-1123 SDIMAKKDF
+1123 CDIMAKKDF
-1132 TLNVKG
+1132 ILNVKG
-1138 FTAAWGDE
+1138 FKAAWGE
-1146 SVAQKDITVELR
+1146 EASAQKDITVELR
-1158 DSEGKAAATG
+1158 DSEGKTVATG
-1168 TTDENGNVTLNVPA
+1168 TTDENGNVTLNAPA
-1182 EGTYTAVITKTP
+1182 EGTYTAAIVKTP

-1201 DAQIVAKAHEHS
+1201 DAKVVAKAHEHS
-1213 YTTWKKVSDATVFA
+1213 YTTWKKVSSATVFA

-1233 TCDFCGEKTTKDGGK
+1233 TCDFCGEKTTKTVGK
-1248 KLDPTV
+1248 
-1254 KLSKT
+1254 
-1259 TVALTLKQSET
+1259 
-1270 VKVSGLAKGDSVKGW
+1270 
-1285 TSSDKS
+1285 
-1291 IATVDKNGKITATT
+1291 
-1305 KEGKATITVTLA
+1305 
-1317 SGKKAQI
+1317 
-1324 AVTVKETKHVYTKWT
+1324 
-1339 KVSSATV
+1339 
-1346 FAPEKRQSTCNLC
+1346 
-1359 GRKITRE
+1359 
-1366 FGTKLTPTVKLT
+1366 KLTPTVKLT
-1378 KTTLTLKTKQSVTV
+1378 ATKLALKTKQSVTV
-1392 KASGLA
+1392 RATGLA
-1398 RGDSVKK
+1398 KGDYVKS
-1405 WTSSNKSIA
+1405 WTSSKKSVA
-1414 TVDKNGKITATA
+1414 TVDKNGK
-1426 KEGKATITV
+1426 ITV

-1440 KTAKVAVTVK
+1440 KTAKVTVTVK
-1450 LIRTTK
+1450 MIRTTK
-1456 LTNVPKTL
+1456 LTKVPKTL
-1464 SITAGKKYTLK
+1464 SLTTGKKYTLK

-1495 IATVSSQGAV
+1495 IATVSSTGV
-1505 TAVKAGSATITVQSG
+1505 ITAKKVGKVTITVQSG
-1520 KQKATVKVTV
+1520 KQKATVTLTV
-1530 KKAPALKS
+1530 KKAPALKA
-1538 IKNVPGSKTIA
+1538 IKNVPPKKTITK
-1549 NGKTYTLKPQ
+1549 GKTYTLKPQ

-1576 NVATVDSKGK
+1576 SIATVDSKGK

>member
-33 GELPEEVTA
+33 GELPGELTA
-42 EDFSDAGEAVT
+42 EAFSDNGEAVT
-53 EEVTGD
+53 EEVTED

-65 AVAEQSSADENG
+65 TAAGQSSAGENE
-77 VVEDVPAVQA
+77 VVDVPAAQA

-193 PYSFTAT
+193 PYTFTAT

-216 TATALATQNFTIV
+216 TATALATQDFTIV
-229 LAPEKRNYTVNIKP
+229 LAPEKKNYTVNIKP

-262 WNSLT
+262 WSSLT
-267 PGEDGSYTLVEGS
+267 PADDGSYTLVEGS

-290 YDKYTQTFIPS
+290 YDKYTQTILPS
-301 ASGDMEVKLSP
+301 ASGDIEVKLSP

-390 TLESNIN
+390 TLQSNID
-397 PADQSAVDAVKKAFD
+397 PADQAAVDAVKKAFD

-418 RPVYGT
+418 RPIYGT

-558 TVTWESSDPEVISIQ
+558 TVTWESSDPDVISIQ

-601 TFKANDTLLN
+601 TFKANDILLN

-623 TKTFEVTV
+623 TKTFKVTV

-716 DLFAYDKDTTAN
+716 DLFTYDKDTTAN

-748 SVKDINEKLDTEIA
+748 SVKDINEKLDAEIA

-774 IKGDNADVDSITTN
+774 IKGDNADADSITTN

-805 VYTADDKTGAGII
+805 VYNADDKTGAGII

-876 KDHPDNAKL
+876 KDHLDNAKL
-885 QKLYKQEASVT
+885 QKLYKQKASVT

-905 SEALK
+905 GEALK

-937 KALTEAIA
+937 DALSEAIKV
-945 AAQAVSDNAE
+945 AQAVSDNAE
-955 ATEAQQTEAITALTE
+955 ATEAQQTEAITALAK

-985 VTVIAAT
+985 VTVIAGT
-992 EANTSGKTQ
+992 EANTAGKTQ

-1010 ALYGYTKPE
+1010 ALYGYVKPE
-1019 SVQAEVTVLDALAD
+1019 KVQAEVTVLDALAD

-1053 SEQGWINKVFGV
+1053 NESGLISKAFGV
-1065 TTASVGFFVN
+1065 TTANVSFFVN
-1075 NKMPISADTGYG
+1075 NKMPLGDSGYG
-1087 STCNEAVLQSG
+1087 SMCNEAVLNSG
-1098 DILNVVLYHD
+1098 DVLNVFFYND
-1108 TTGWSDKYLYFDGIA
+1108 TAGYSDEYLYFDSIA
-1123 SDIMAKKDF
+1123 CDIMAKKDF
-1132 TLNVKG
+1132 ILNVKG
-1138 FTAAWGDE
+1138 FKAAWGE
-1146 SVAQKDITVELR
+1146 EASAQKDITVELR
-1158 DSEGKAAATG
+1158 DSEGKTVATG
-1168 TTDENGNVTLNVPA
+1168 TTDENGNVTLNAPA
-1182 EGTYTAVITKTP
+1182 EGTYTAAIVKTP

-1201 DAQIVAKAHEHS
+1201 DAKVVAKAHEHS
-1213 YTTWKKVSDATVFA
+1213 YTTWKKVSSATVFA

-1233 TCDFCGEKTTKDGGK
+1233 TCDFCGEKTTKTVGE
-1248 KLDPTV
+1248 KLTPTV
-1254 KLSKT
+1254 KLTATKLALKT
-1259 TVALTLKQSET
+1259 KQSVT
-1270 VKVSGLAKGDSVKGW
+1270 VRATGLAKGDYVKSW
-1285 TSSDKS
+1285 TSSKKS
-1291 IATVDKNGKITATT
+1291 VATVDKNGKITATS
-1305 KEGKATITVTLA
+1305 KEGTAVITVTLA
-1317 SGKKAQI
+1317 SK
-1324 AVTVKETKHVYTKWT
+1324 
-1339 KVSSATV
+1339 
-1346 FAPEKRQSTCNLC
+1346 
-1359 GRKITRE
+1359 
-1366 FGTKLTPTVKLT
+1366 
-1378 KTTLTLKTKQSVTV
+1378 
-1392 KASGLA
+1392 
-1398 RGDSVKK
+1398 
-1405 WTSSNKSIA
+1405 
-1414 TVDKNGKITATA
+1414 
-1426 KEGKATITV
+1426 
-1435 TLASG
+1435 
-1440 KTAKVAVTVK
+1440 KTAKVTVTVK
-1450 LIRTTK
+1450 MIRTTK
-1456 LTNVPKTL
+1456 LTKVPKTL
-1464 SITAGKKYTLK
+1464 SLTTGKKYTLK

-1495 IATVSSQGAV
+1495 IATVSSTGV
-1505 TAVKAGSATITVQSG
+1505 ITAKKVGKVTITVQSG
-1520 KQKATVKVTV
+1520 KQKATVTLTV
-1530 KKAPALKS
+1530 KKAPALKA
-1538 IKNVPGSKTIA
+1538 IKNVPTKKTITK
-1549 NGKTYTLKPQ
+1549 GKTYTLKPQ

-1565 IAKITYTTSNK
+1565 IAKITYTTSNRSI
-1576 NVATVDSKGK
+1576 ATVDSKGK

>member
-33 GELPEEVTA
+33 GELPGELTA
-42 EDFSDAGEAVT
+42 EAFSDNGEAVT
-53 EEVTGD
+53 EEVTED

-65 AVAEQSSADENG
+65 TAAGQRSAGENE
-77 VVEDVPAVQA
+77 VVDVPAAQA

-193 PYSFTAT
+193 PYTFTAT

-216 TATALATQNFTIV
+216 TATALATQDFTIV
-229 LAPEKRNYTVNIKP
+229 LAPEKKNYTVNIKP

-262 WNSLT
+262 WSSLT
-267 PGEDGSYTLVEGS
+267 PADDGSYTLVEGS

-290 YDKYTQTFIPS
+290 YDKYTQTILPS
-301 ASGDMEVKLSP
+301 ASGDIEVKLSP

-390 TLESNIN
+390 TLQSNID
-397 PADQSAVDAVKKAFD
+397 PADQAAVDAVKKAFD

-558 TVTWESSDPEVISIQ
+558 TVTWESSDPDVISIQ

-601 TFKANDTLLN
+601 TFKANDILLN

-623 TKTFEVTV
+623 TKTFKVTV

-716 DLFAYDKDTTAN
+716 DLFTYDKDTTAN

-748 SVKDINEKLDTEIA
+748 SVKDINEKLDAEIA

-774 IKGDNADVDSITTN
+774 IKGDNADADSITTN

-805 VYTADDKTGAGII
+805 VYNADDKTGAGII

-876 KDHPDNAKL
+876 KDHLDNAKL

-905 SEALK
+905 GEALK

-925 GTEAGQYPEGTK
+925 GTEAGPYPEGTK
-937 KALTEAIA
+937 DALSEAIK

-955 ATEAQQTEAITALTE
+955 ATEAQQTEAITALAK

-985 VTVIAAT
+985 VTVIAGT
-992 EANTSGKTQ
+992 EANTAGKTQ

-1010 ALYGYTKPE
+1010 ALYGYVKPE
-1019 SVQAEVTVLDALAD
+1019 KVQAEVTVLDALAD

-1053 SEQGWINKVFGV
+1053 NESGWISKAFGV
-1065 TTASVGFFVN
+1065 TTANVSFFVN
-1075 NKMPISADTGYG
+1075 NKMPLGDSGYG
-1087 STCNEAVLQSG
+1087 SMCNEAVLNSG
-1098 DILNVVLYHD
+1098 DVLNVFFYND
-1108 TTGWSDKYLYFDGIA
+1108 TAGYSDEYLYFDSIA
-1123 SDIMAKKDF
+1123 CDIMAKKDF
-1132 TLNVKG
+1132 ILNVKG
-1138 FTAAWGDE
+1138 FKAACGE
-1146 SVAQKDITVELR
+1146 EASAQKDITVELR
-1158 DSEGKAAATG
+1158 DSEGKTVATG
-1168 TTDENGNVTLNVPA
+1168 TTDENGNVTLNAPA
-1182 EGTYTAVITKTP
+1182 EGTYTAAIVKTP

-1201 DAQIVAKAHEHS
+1201 DAKVVAKAHEHS
-1213 YTTWKKVSDATVFA
+1213 YTTWKKVSSATVFA

-1233 TCDFCGEKTTKDGGK
+1233 TCDFCGEKTTKTVGE
-1248 KLDPTV
+1248 KLTPTV
-1254 KLSKT
+1254 KLTATKLALKT
-1259 TVALTLKQSET
+1259 KQSVT
-1270 VKVSGLAKGDSVKGW
+1270 VRATGLAKGDYVKSW
-1285 TSSDKS
+1285 TSSKKS
-1291 IATVDKNGKITATT
+1291 VATVDKNGKITATS
-1305 KEGKATITVTLA
+1305 KEGT
-1317 SGKKAQI
+1317 
-1324 AVTVKETKHVYTKWT
+1324 AV
-1339 KVSSATV
+1339 
-1346 FAPEKRQSTCNLC
+1346 
-1359 GRKITRE
+1359 
-1366 FGTKLTPTVKLT
+1366 
-1378 KTTLTLKTKQSVTV
+1378 
-1392 KASGLA
+1392 
-1398 RGDSVKK
+1398 
-1405 WTSSNKSIA
+1405 
-1414 TVDKNGKITATA
+1414 
-1426 KEGKATITV
+1426 ITV

-1440 KTAKVAVTVK
+1440 KTAKVTVTVK
-1450 LIRTTK
+1450 MIRTTK
-1456 LTNVPKTL
+1456 LTKVPKTL
-1464 SITAGKKYTLK
+1464 SLTTGKKYTLK

-1495 IATVSSQGAV
+1495 IATVSSTGV
-1505 TAVKAGSATITVQSG
+1505 ITAKKVGKVTITVQSG
-1520 KQKATVKVTV
+1520 KQKATVTLTV
-1530 KKAPALKS
+1530 KKAPALKA
-1538 IKNVPGSKTIA
+1538 IKNVPTKKTITK
-1549 NGKTYTLKPQ
+1549 GKTYTLKPQ

-1576 NVATVDSKGK
+1576 SIATVDSKGK

>member
-33 GELPEEVTA
+33 GELPGELTA
-42 EDFSDAGEAVT
+42 EAFSDNGEAVT
-53 EEVTGD
+53 EEVTED

-65 AVAEQSSADENG
+65 TAAGQSSAGENE
-77 VVEDVPAVQA
+77 VVDVPAAQA

-193 PYSFTAT
+193 PYTFTAT

-216 TATALATQNFTIV
+216 TATALATQDFTIV
-229 LAPEKRNYTVNIKP
+229 LAPEKKNYTVNIKP

-262 WNSLT
+262 WSSLT
-267 PGEDGSYTLVEGS
+267 PADDGSYTLVEGS

-290 YDKYTQTFIPS
+290 YDKYTQTILPS
-301 ASGDMEVKLSP
+301 ASGDIEVKLSP

-390 TLESNIN
+390 TLQSNID
-397 PADQSAVDAVKKAFD
+397 PADQAAVDAVKKAFD

-418 RPVYGT
+418 RPIYGT

-558 TVTWESSDPEVISIQ
+558 TVTWESSDPDVISIQ

-601 TFKANDTLLN
+601 TYKANDILLN

-623 TKTFEVTV
+623 TKTFKVTV

-716 DLFAYDKDTTAN
+716 DLFTYDKDTTAN

-748 SVKDINEKLDTEIA
+748 SVKDINEKLDAEIA

-774 IKGDNADVDSITTN
+774 IKGDNADADSITTN

-805 VYTADDKTGAGII
+805 VYNADDKTGAGII

-876 KDHPDNAKL
+876 KDHLDNAKL

-905 SEALK
+905 GEALK

-937 KALTEAIA
+937 DALSEAIK

-955 ATEAQQTEAITALTE
+955 ATEAQQTEAITALAK

-985 VTVIAAT
+985 VTVIAGT
-992 EANTSGKTQ
+992 EANTAGKTQ

-1010 ALYGYTKPE
+1010 ALYGYVKPE
-1019 SVQAEVTVLDALAD
+1019 KVQAEVTVLDALAD

-1053 SEQGWINKVFGV
+1053 NESGLISKAFGV
-1065 TTASVGFFVN
+1065 TTANVSFFVN
-1075 NKMPISADTGYG
+1075 NKMPLGDSGYG
-1087 STCNEAVLQSG
+1087 SMCNEAVLNSG
-1098 DILNVVLYHD
+1098 DVLNVFFYND
-1108 TTGWSDKYLYFDGIA
+1108 TAGYSDEYLYFDSIA
-1123 SDIMAKKDF
+1123 CDIMAKKDF
-1132 TLNVKG
+1132 ILNVKG
-1138 FTAAWGDE
+1138 FKAAWGE
-1146 SVAQKDITVELR
+1146 EASAQKDITVELR
-1158 DSEGKAAATG
+1158 DSEGKTVATG
-1168 TTDENGNVTLNVPA
+1168 TTDENGNVTLNAPA
-1182 EGTYTAVITKTP
+1182 EGTYTAAIVKTP

-1201 DAQIVAKAHEHS
+1201 DAKVVAKAHEHS
-1213 YTTWKKVSDATVFA
+1213 YTTWKKVSSATVFA

-1233 TCDFCGEKTTKDGGK
+1233 TCDFCGEKTTKTVGE
-1248 KLDPTV
+1248 KLTPTV
-1254 KLSKT
+1254 KLTATKLALKT
-1259 TVALTLKQSET
+1259 KQSVT
-1270 VKVSGLAKGDSVKGW
+1270 VRATGLAKGDYVKSW
-1285 TSSDKS
+1285 TSSKKS
-1291 IATVDKNGKITATT
+1291 VATVDKNGKITATS
-1305 KEGKATITVTLA
+1305 KEGT
-1317 SGKKAQI
+1317 
-1324 AVTVKETKHVYTKWT
+1324 AV
-1339 KVSSATV
+1339 
-1346 FAPEKRQSTCNLC
+1346 
-1359 GRKITRE
+1359 
-1366 FGTKLTPTVKLT
+1366 
-1378 KTTLTLKTKQSVTV
+1378 
-1392 KASGLA
+1392 
-1398 RGDSVKK
+1398 
-1405 WTSSNKSIA
+1405 
-1414 TVDKNGKITATA
+1414 
-1426 KEGKATITV
+1426 ITV

-1440 KTAKVAVTVK
+1440 KTAKVTVTVK
-1450 LIRTTK
+1450 MIRTTK
-1456 LTNVPKTL
+1456 LTKVPKTL
-1464 SITAGKKYTLK
+1464 SLTTGKKYTLK

-1495 IATVSSQGAV
+1495 IATVSSTGV
-1505 TAVKAGSATITVQSG
+1505 ITAKKVGKVTITVQSG
-1520 KQKATVKVTV
+1520 KQKATVTLTV
-1530 KKAPALKS
+1530 KKAPALKA
-1538 IKNVPGSKTIA
+1538 IKNVPTKKTITK
-1549 NGKTYTLKPQ
+1549 GKTYTLKPQ

-1576 NVATVDSKGK
+1576 SIATVDSKGK

>member
-33 GELPEEVTA
+33 GELPGELTA
-42 EDFSDAGEAVT
+42 EAFSDNGEAVT
-53 EEVTGD
+53 EEVTED

-65 AVAEQSSADENG
+65 TAAGQSSAGENE
-77 VVEDVPAVQA
+77 VVDVPAAQA

-193 PYSFTAT
+193 PYTFTAT

-216 TATALATQNFTIV
+216 TATALATQDFTIV
-229 LAPEKRNYTVNIKP
+229 LAPEKKNYTVNIKP

-262 WNSLT
+262 WSSLT
-267 PGEDGSYTLVEGS
+267 PADDGSYTLVEGS

-290 YDKYTQTFIPS
+290 YDKYTQTILPS
-301 ASGDMEVKLSP
+301 ASGDIEVKLSP

-390 TLESNIN
+390 TLQSNID
-397 PADQSAVDAVKKAFD
+397 PADQAAVDAVKKAFD

-418 RPVYGT
+418 RPIYGT

-558 TVTWESSDPEVISIQ
+558 TVTWESSDPDVISIQ

-601 TFKANDTLLN
+601 TFKANDILLN

-623 TKTFEVTV
+623 TKTFKVTV

-716 DLFAYDKDTTAN
+716 DLFTYDKDTTAN

-748 SVKDINEKLDTEIA
+748 SVKDINEKLDAEIA

-774 IKGDNADVDSITTN
+774 IKGDNADADSITTN

-805 VYTADDKTGAGII
+805 VYNADDKTGAGII
-818 TDDYFDDPWIMEG
+818 TDDYFDNPWIMEG

-876 KDHPDNAKL
+876 KDHLDNAKL

-905 SEALK
+905 GEALK

-925 GTEAGQYPEGTK
+925 GTKAGQYPEGTK
-937 KALTEAIA
+937 DALSEAIK

-955 ATEAQQTEAITALTE
+955 ATEAQQTEAITALAK

-985 VTVIAAT
+985 VTVIAGT
-992 EANTSGKTQ
+992 EANTAGKTQ

-1010 ALYGYTKPE
+1010 ALYGYVKPE
-1019 SVQAEVTVLDALAD
+1019 KVQAEVTVLDALAD

-1053 SEQGWINKVFGV
+1053 NESGWISKAFGV
-1065 TTASVGFFVN
+1065 TTANVSFFVN
-1075 NKMPISADTGYG
+1075 NKMPLGDSGYG
-1087 STCNEAVLQSG
+1087 SMCNEAVLNSG
-1098 DILNVVLYHD
+1098 DVLNVFFYND
-1108 TTGWSDKYLYFDGIA
+1108 TAGYSDEYLYFDSIA
-1123 SDIMAKKDF
+1123 CDIMAKKDF
-1132 TLNVKG
+1132 ILNVKG
-1138 FTAAWGDE
+1138 FKAAWGE
-1146 SVAQKDITVELR
+1146 EASAQKDITVELR
-1158 DSEGKAAATG
+1158 DSEGKTVATG
-1168 TTDENGNVTLNVPA
+1168 TTDENGNVTLNAPA
-1182 EGTYTAVITKTP
+1182 EGTYTAAIVKTP

-1201 DAQIVAKAHEHS
+1201 DAKVVAKAHEHS
-1213 YTTWKKVSDATVFA
+1213 YTTWKKVSSATVFA

-1233 TCDFCGEKTTKDGGK
+1233 TCDFCGEKTTKTVGE
-1248 KLDPTV
+1248 KLTPTV
-1254 KLSKT
+1254 KLTATKLALKT
-1259 TVALTLKQSET
+1259 KQSVT
-1270 VKVSGLAKGDSVKGW
+1270 VRATGLAKGDYVKSW
-1285 TSSDKS
+1285 TSSKKS
-1291 IATVDKNGKITATT
+1291 VATVDKNGKITATS
-1305 KEGKATITVTLA
+1305 KEGT
-1317 SGKKAQI
+1317 
-1324 AVTVKETKHVYTKWT
+1324 AV
-1339 KVSSATV
+1339 
-1346 FAPEKRQSTCNLC
+1346 
-1359 GRKITRE
+1359 
-1366 FGTKLTPTVKLT
+1366 
-1378 KTTLTLKTKQSVTV
+1378 
-1392 KASGLA
+1392 
-1398 RGDSVKK
+1398 
-1405 WTSSNKSIA
+1405 
-1414 TVDKNGKITATA
+1414 
-1426 KEGKATITV
+1426 ITV

-1440 KTAKVAVTVK
+1440 KTAKVTVTVK
-1450 LIRTTK
+1450 MIRTTK
-1456 LTNVPKTL
+1456 LTKVPKTL
-1464 SITAGKKYTLK
+1464 SLTTGKKYTLK

-1495 IATVSSQGAV
+1495 IATVSSTGV
-1505 TAVKAGSATITVQSG
+1505 ITAKKVGKVTITVQSG
-1520 KQKATVKVTV
+1520 KQKATVTLTV
-1530 KKAPALKS
+1530 KKAPALKA
-1538 IKNVPGSKTIA
+1538 IKNVPTKKTITK
-1549 NGKTYTLKPQ
+1549 GKTYTLKPQ

-1576 NVATVDSKGK
+1576 SIATVDSKGK

>member
-33 GELPEEVTA
+33 GELPGELTA
-42 EDFSDAGEAVT
+42 EAFSDNGEAVT
-53 EEVTGD
+53 EEVTED

-65 AVAEQSSADENG
+65 TAAGQSSAGENE
-77 VVEDVPAVQA
+77 VVDVPAAQA

-193 PYSFTAT
+193 PYTFTAT

-216 TATALATQNFTIV
+216 TATALATQDFTIV
-229 LAPEKRNYTVNIKP
+229 LAPEKKNYTVNIKP

-262 WNSLT
+262 WSSLT
-267 PGEDGSYTLVEGS
+267 PADDGSYTLVEGS

-290 YDKYTQTFIPS
+290 YDKYTQTILPS
-301 ASGDMEVKLSP
+301 ASGDIEVKLSP

-390 TLESNIN
+390 TLQSNID
-397 PADQSAVDAVKKAFD
+397 PADQAAVDAVKKAFD

-424 DSNIADMVLAK
+424 DSNIADMILAK

-558 TVTWESSDPEVISIQ
+558 TVTWESSDPDVISIQ

-601 TFKANDTLLN
+601 TFRANDILLN

-623 TKTFEVTV
+623 TKTFKVTV

-716 DLFAYDKDTTAN
+716 DLFTYDKDTTAN

-748 SVKDINEKLDTEIA
+748 SVKDINEKLDAEIA

-774 IKGDNADVDSITTN
+774 IKGDNADADSITTN

-805 VYTADDKTGAGII
+805 VYNADDKTGAGII

-876 KDHPDNAKL
+876 KDHLDNAKL

-905 SEALK
+905 GEALK

-937 KALTEAIA
+937 DALSEAIK

-955 ATEAQQTEAITALTE
+955 ATEAQQTEAITALAK

-985 VTVIAAT
+985 VTVIAGT
-992 EANTSGKTQ
+992 EANTAGKTQ

-1010 ALYGYTKPE
+1010 ALYGYVKPE
-1019 SVQAEVTVLDALAD
+1019 KVQAEVTVLDALAD

-1053 SEQGWINKVFGV
+1053 NESGWISKAFGV
-1065 TTASVGFFVN
+1065 TTANVSFFVN
-1075 NKMPISADTGYG
+1075 NKMPLGDSGYG
-1087 STCNEAVLQSG
+1087 SMCNEAVLNSG
-1098 DILNVVLYHD
+1098 DVLNVFFYND
-1108 TTGWSDKYLYFDGIA
+1108 TAGYSDEYLYFDSIA
-1123 SDIMAKKDF
+1123 CDIMAKKDF
-1132 TLNVKG
+1132 ILNVKG
-1138 FTAAWGDE
+1138 FKAAWGE
-1146 SVAQKDITVELR
+1146 EASAQKDITVELR
-1158 DSEGKAAATG
+1158 DSEGKTVATG
-1168 TTDENGNVTLNVPA
+1168 TTDENGNVTLNAPA
-1182 EGTYTAVITKTP
+1182 EGTYTAAIVKTP

-1201 DAQIVAKAHEHS
+1201 DAKVVAKAHEHS
-1213 YTTWKKVSDATVFA
+1213 YTTWKKVSSATVFA

-1233 TCDFCGEKTTKDGGK
+1233 TCDFCGEKTTKTVGE
-1248 KLDPTV
+1248 KLTPTV
-1254 KLSKT
+1254 KLTATKLALKT
-1259 TVALTLKQSET
+1259 KQSVT
-1270 VKVSGLAKGDSVKGW
+1270 VRATGLAKGDYVKSW
-1285 TSSDKS
+1285 TSSKKS
-1291 IATVDKNGKITATT
+1291 VATVDKNGKITATS
-1305 KEGKATITVTLA
+1305 KEGT
-1317 SGKKAQI
+1317 
-1324 AVTVKETKHVYTKWT
+1324 AV
-1339 KVSSATV
+1339 
-1346 FAPEKRQSTCNLC
+1346 
-1359 GRKITRE
+1359 
-1366 FGTKLTPTVKLT
+1366 
-1378 KTTLTLKTKQSVTV
+1378 
-1392 KASGLA
+1392 
-1398 RGDSVKK
+1398 
-1405 WTSSNKSIA
+1405 
-1414 TVDKNGKITATA
+1414 
-1426 KEGKATITV
+1426 ITV

-1440 KTAKVAVTVK
+1440 KTAKVTVTVK
-1450 LIRTTK
+1450 MIRTTK
-1456 LTNVPKTL
+1456 LTKVPKTL
-1464 SITAGKKYTLK
+1464 SLTTGKKYTLK

-1495 IATVSSQGAV
+1495 IATVSSTGV
-1505 TAVKAGSATITVQSG
+1505 ITAKKVGKVTITVQSG
-1520 KQKATVKVTV
+1520 KQKATVTLTV
-1530 KKAPALKS
+1530 KKAPALKA
-1538 IKNVPGSKTIA
+1538 IKNVPTKKTITK
-1549 NGKTYTLKPQ
+1549 GKTYTLKPQ

-1576 NVATVDSKGK
+1576 SIATVDSKGK

>member
-33 GELPEEVTA
+33 GELPGELTA
-42 EDFSDAGEAVT
+42 EAFSDNGEAVT
-53 EEVTGD
+53 EEVTED

-65 AVAEQSSADENG
+65 TAAGQSSAGENE
-77 VVEDVPAVQA
+77 VVDVPAAQA

-193 PYSFTAT
+193 PYTFTAT

-216 TATALATQNFTIV
+216 TATALATQDFTIV
-229 LAPEKRNYTVNIKP
+229 LAPEKKNYTVNIKP

-262 WNSLT
+262 WSSLT
-267 PGEDGSYTLVEGS
+267 PADDGSYTLVEGS

-290 YDKYTQTFIPS
+290 YDKYTQTILPS
-301 ASGDMEVKLSP
+301 ASGDIEVKLSP

-390 TLESNIN
+390 TLQSNID
-397 PADQSAVDAVKKAFD
+397 PADQAAVDAVKKAFD

-490 TCNNASAVSES
+490 TCNNASAVSEN

-558 TVTWESSDPEVISIQ
+558 TVTWESSDPDVISIQ

-601 TFKANDTLLN
+601 TFKANDILLN

-623 TKTFEVTV
+623 TKTFKVTV

-716 DLFAYDKDTTAN
+716 DLFTYDKDTTAN

-748 SVKDINEKLDTEIA
+748 SVKDINEKLDAEIA

-774 IKGDNADVDSITTN
+774 IKGDNADADSITTN

-805 VYTADDKTGAGII
+805 VYNADDKTGAGII

-876 KDHPDNAKL
+876 KDHLDNAKL

-905 SEALK
+905 GEALK

-937 KALTEAIA
+937 DALSEAIK

-955 ATEAQQTEAITALTE
+955 ATEAQQTEAITALAK

-985 VTVIAAT
+985 VTVIAGT
-992 EANTSGKTQ
+992 EANTAGKTQ

-1010 ALYGYTKPE
+1010 ALYGYVKPE
-1019 SVQAEVTVLDALAD
+1019 KVQAEVTVLDALAD

-1044 AAPEDYLVV
+1044 AVPEDYLVV
-1053 SEQGWINKVFGV
+1053 NESGLISKAFGV
-1065 TTASVGFFVN
+1065 TTANISFFVN
-1075 NKMPISADTGYG
+1075 NKMPLGDSGYG
-1087 STCNEAVLQSG
+1087 SMCNEAVLNSG
-1098 DILNVVLYHD
+1098 DVLNVFFYND
-1108 TTGWSDKYLYFDGIA
+1108 TAGYSDEYLYFDSIA
-1123 SDIMAKKDF
+1123 CDIMAKKDF
-1132 TLNVKG
+1132 ILNVKG
-1138 FTAAWGDE
+1138 FKAAWGE
-1146 SVAQKDITVELR
+1146 EASAQKDITVELR
-1158 DSEGKAAATG
+1158 DSEGKTVATG
-1168 TTDENGNVTLNVPA
+1168 TTDENGNVTLNAPA
-1182 EGTYTAVITKTP
+1182 EGTYTAAIVKTP

-1201 DAQIVAKAHEHS
+1201 DAKVVAKAHEHS
-1213 YTTWKKVSDATVFA
+1213 YTTWKKVSSATVFA

-1233 TCDFCGEKTTKDGGK
+1233 TCDFCGEKTTKTVGE
-1248 KLDPTV
+1248 KLTPTV
-1254 KLSKT
+1254 KLTATKLALKT
-1259 TVALTLKQSET
+1259 KQSVT
-1270 VKVSGLAKGDSVKGW
+1270 VRATGLAKGDYVKSW
-1285 TSSDKS
+1285 TSSKKS
-1291 IATVDKNGKITATT
+1291 VATVDKNGKITATS
-1305 KEGKATITVTLA
+1305 KEGTAVITVTLA
-1317 SGKKAQI
+1317 SK
-1324 AVTVKETKHVYTKWT
+1324 
-1339 KVSSATV
+1339 
-1346 FAPEKRQSTCNLC
+1346 
-1359 GRKITRE
+1359 
-1366 FGTKLTPTVKLT
+1366 
-1378 KTTLTLKTKQSVTV
+1378 
-1392 KASGLA
+1392 
-1398 RGDSVKK
+1398 
-1405 WTSSNKSIA
+1405 
-1414 TVDKNGKITATA
+1414 
-1426 KEGKATITV
+1426 
-1435 TLASG
+1435 
-1440 KTAKVAVTVK
+1440 KTAKVTVTVK
-1450 LIRTTK
+1450 MIRTTK
-1456 LTNVPKTL
+1456 LTKVPKTL
-1464 SITAGKKYTLK
+1464 SLTTGKKYTLK

-1495 IATVSSQGAV
+1495 IATVSSTGV
-1505 TAVKAGSATITVQSG
+1505 ITAKKVGKVTITVQSG
-1520 KQKATVKVTV
+1520 KQKATVTLTV
-1530 KKAPALKS
+1530 KKAPALKV
-1538 IKNVPGSKTIA
+1538 IKNVPTKKTITK
-1549 NGKTYTLKPQ
+1549 GKTYTLKPQ

-1576 NVATVDSKGK
+1576 SIATVDSKGK

>member
-33 GELPEEVTA
+33 GELPGELTA
-42 EDFSDAGEAVT
+42 EAFSDNGEAVT
-53 EEVTGD
+53 EEVTED

-65 AVAEQSSADENG
+65 TAAGQSSAGENE
-77 VVEDVPAVQA
+77 VVDVPAAQA

-193 PYSFTAT
+193 PYTFTAT

-216 TATALATQNFTIV
+216 TATALATQDFTIV
-229 LAPEKRNYTVNIKP
+229 LAPEKKNYTVNIKP

-262 WNSLT
+262 WSSLT
-267 PGEDGSYTLVEGS
+267 PADDGSYTLVEGS

-290 YDKYTQTFIPS
+290 YDKYTQTILPS
-301 ASGDMEVKLSP
+301 ASGDIEVKLSP

-390 TLESNIN
+390 TLQSNID
-397 PADQSAVDAVKKAFD
+397 PADQAAVDAVKKAFD

-418 RPVYGT
+418 RPIYGT

-558 TVTWESSDPEVISIQ
+558 TVTWESSDPDVISIQ

-601 TFKANDTLLN
+601 TFRANDILLN

-623 TKTFEVTV
+623 TKTFKVTV

-716 DLFAYDKDTTAN
+716 DLFTYDKDTTAN

-748 SVKDINEKLDTEIA
+748 SVKDINEKLDAEIA

-774 IKGDNADVDSITTN
+774 IKGDNADADSITTN

-800 GKAVW
+800 GKAVR
-805 VYTADDKTGAGII
+805 VYNADDKTGAGII

-876 KDHPDNAKL
+876 KDHLDNAKL

-905 SEALK
+905 GEALK

-937 KALTEAIA
+937 DALSEAIK

-955 ATEAQQTEAITALTE
+955 ATEAQQTEAITALAK

-985 VTVIAAT
+985 VTVIAGT
-992 EANTSGKTQ
+992 EANTAGKTQ

-1010 ALYGYTKPE
+1010 ALYGYVKPE
-1019 SVQAEVTVLDALAD
+1019 KVQAEVTVLDALAD

-1053 SEQGWINKVFGV
+1053 NESGLISKAFGV
-1065 TTASVGFFVN
+1065 TTANVSFFVN
-1075 NKMPISADTGYG
+1075 NKMPLGDSGYG
-1087 STCNEAVLQSG
+1087 SMCNEAVLNSG
-1098 DILNVVLYHD
+1098 DVLNVFFYND
-1108 TTGWSDKYLYFDGIA
+1108 TAGYSDEYLYFDSIA
-1123 SDIMAKKDF
+1123 CDIMAKKDF
-1132 TLNVKG
+1132 ILNVKG
-1138 FTAAWGDE
+1138 FKAAWGE
-1146 SVAQKDITVELR
+1146 EASAQKDITVELR
-1158 DSEGKAAATG
+1158 DSEGKTVATG
-1168 TTDENGNVTLNVPA
+1168 TTDENGNVTLNAPA
-1182 EGTYTAVITKTP
+1182 EGTYTAAIVKTP

-1201 DAQIVAKAHEHS
+1201 DAKVVAKAHEHS
-1213 YTTWKKVSDATVFA
+1213 YTTWKKVSSATVFA

-1233 TCDFCGEKTTKDGGK
+1233 TCDFCGEKTTKTVGE
-1248 KLDPTV
+1248 KLTPTV
-1254 KLSKT
+1254 KLTATKLALKT
-1259 TVALTLKQSET
+1259 KQSVT
-1270 VKVSGLAKGDSVKGW
+1270 VRATGLAKGDYVKSW
-1285 TSSDKS
+1285 TSSKKS
-1291 IATVDKNGKITATT
+1291 VATVDKNGKITATS
-1305 KEGKATITVTLA
+1305 KEGTAVITVTLA
-1317 SGKKAQI
+1317 SK
-1324 AVTVKETKHVYTKWT
+1324 
-1339 KVSSATV
+1339 
-1346 FAPEKRQSTCNLC
+1346 
-1359 GRKITRE
+1359 
-1366 FGTKLTPTVKLT
+1366 
-1378 KTTLTLKTKQSVTV
+1378 
-1392 KASGLA
+1392 
-1398 RGDSVKK
+1398 
-1405 WTSSNKSIA
+1405 
-1414 TVDKNGKITATA
+1414 
-1426 KEGKATITV
+1426 
-1435 TLASG
+1435 
-1440 KTAKVAVTVK
+1440 KTAKVTVTVK
-1450 LIRTTK
+1450 MIRTTK
-1456 LTNVPKTL
+1456 LTKVPKTL
-1464 SITAGKKYTLK
+1464 SLTTGKKYTLK

-1495 IATVSSQGAV
+1495 IATVSSTGV
-1505 TAVKAGSATITVQSG
+1505 ITAKKVGKVTITVQSG
-1520 KQKATVKVTV
+1520 KQKATVTLTV
-1530 KKAPALKS
+1530 KKAPALKA
-1538 IKNVPGSKTIA
+1538 IKNVPTKKTITK
-1549 NGKTYTLKPQ
+1549 GKTYTLKPQ

-1565 IAKITYTTSNK
+1565 IAKITYTSSNK
-1576 NVATVDSKGK
+1576 SVATVDSKGK

>member
-33 GELPEEVTA
+33 GELPGELTA
-42 EDFSDAGEAVT
+42 EAFSDNGEAVT
-53 EEVTGD
+53 EEVTED

-65 AVAEQSSADENG
+65 TAAGQSSAGENE
-77 VVEDVPAVQA
+77 VVDVPAAQA

-193 PYSFTAT
+193 PYTFTAT

-216 TATALATQNFTIV
+216 TATALATQDFTIV
-229 LAPEKRNYTVNIKP
+229 LAPEKKNYTVNIKP

-262 WNSLT
+262 WSSLT
-267 PGEDGSYTLVEGS
+267 PADDGSYTLVEGS

-290 YDKYTQTFIPS
+290 YDKYTQTILPS
-301 ASGDMEVKLSP
+301 ASGDIEVKLSP

-390 TLESNIN
+390 TLQSNID
-397 PADQSAVDAVKKAFD
+397 PADQAAVDAVKKAFD

-418 RPVYGT
+418 RPIYGT

-558 TVTWESSDPEVISIQ
+558 TVTWESSDPDVISIQ

-601 TFKANDTLLN
+601 TFRANDILLN

-623 TKTFEVTV
+623 TKTFKVTV

-716 DLFAYDKDTTAN
+716 DLFTYDKDTTAN

-748 SVKDINEKLDTEIA
+748 SVKDINEKLDAEIA

-774 IKGDNADVDSITTN
+774 IKGDNADADSITTN

-805 VYTADDKTGAGII
+805 VYNADDKTGAGII

-876 KDHPDNAKL
+876 KDHLDNAKL

-905 SEALK
+905 GEALK

-937 KALTEAIA
+937 DALSEAIK

-955 ATEAQQTEAITALTE
+955 ATEAQQTEAITALAK

-985 VTVIAAT
+985 VTVIAGT
-992 EANTSGKTQ
+992 EANTAGKTQ

-1010 ALYGYTKPE
+1010 ALYGYVKPE
-1019 SVQAEVTVLDALAD
+1019 KVQAEVTVLDALAD

-1053 SEQGWINKVFGV
+1053 NESGLISKAFGV
-1065 TTASVGFFVN
+1065 TTANVSFFVN
-1075 NKMPISADTGYG
+1075 NKMPLGDSGYG
-1087 STCNEAVLQSG
+1087 SMCNEAVLNSG
-1098 DILNVVLYHD
+1098 DVLNIFFYND
-1108 TTGWSDKYLYFDGIA
+1108 TAGYSDEYLYFDSIA
-1123 SDIMAKKDF
+1123 CDIMAKKDF
-1132 TLNVKG
+1132 ILNVKG
-1138 FTAAWGDE
+1138 FKAAWGE
-1146 SVAQKDITVELR
+1146 EASAQKDITVELR
-1158 DSEGKAAATG
+1158 DSEGKTVATG
-1168 TTDENGNVTLNVPA
+1168 TTDENGNVTLNAPA
-1182 EGTYTAVITKTP
+1182 EGTYTAAIVKTP

-1201 DAQIVAKAHEHS
+1201 DAKVVAKAHEHS
-1213 YTTWKKVSDATVFA
+1213 YTTWKKVSSATVFA

-1233 TCDFCGEKTTKDGGK
+1233 TCDFCGEKTTKTVGE
-1248 KLDPTV
+1248 KLTPTV
-1254 KLSKT
+1254 KLTATKLALKT
-1259 TVALTLKQSET
+1259 KQSVT
-1270 VKVSGLAKGDSVKGW
+1270 VRATGLAKGDYVKSW
-1285 TSSDKS
+1285 TSSKKS
-1291 IATVDKNGKITATT
+1291 VATVDKNGKITATS
-1305 KEGKATITVTLA
+1305 KEGTAVITVTLA
-1317 SGKKAQI
+1317 SK
-1324 AVTVKETKHVYTKWT
+1324 
-1339 KVSSATV
+1339 
-1346 FAPEKRQSTCNLC
+1346 
-1359 GRKITRE
+1359 
-1366 FGTKLTPTVKLT
+1366 
-1378 KTTLTLKTKQSVTV
+1378 
-1392 KASGLA
+1392 
-1398 RGDSVKK
+1398 
-1405 WTSSNKSIA
+1405 
-1414 TVDKNGKITATA
+1414 
-1426 KEGKATITV
+1426 
-1435 TLASG
+1435 
-1440 KTAKVAVTVK
+1440 KTAKVTVTVK
-1450 LIRTTK
+1450 MIRTTK
-1456 LTNVPKTL
+1456 LTKVPKTL
-1464 SITAGKKYTLK
+1464 SLTTGKKYTLK

-1495 IATVSSQGAV
+1495 IATVSSTGV
-1505 TAVKAGSATITVQSG
+1505 ITAKKVGKVTITVQSG
-1520 KQKATVKVTV
+1520 KQKATVTLTV
-1530 KKAPALKS
+1530 KKAPALKA
-1538 IKNVPGSKTIA
+1538 IKNVPTKKTITK
-1549 NGKTYTLKPQ
+1549 GKTYTLKPQ

-1565 IAKITYTTSNK
+1565 IAKITYTSSNK
-1576 NVATVDSKGK
+1576 SVATVDSKGK

>member
-33 GELPEEVTA
+33 GELPGELTA
-42 EDFSDAGEAVT
+42 EAVT
-53 EEVTGD
+53 EEVTED

-65 AVAEQSSADENG
+65 TAAGQSSAGENE
-77 VVEDVPAVQA
+77 VVDVPAAQA

-193 PYSFTAT
+193 PYTFTAT

-216 TATALATQNFTIV
+216 TATALATQDFTIV
-229 LAPEKRNYTVNIKP
+229 LAPEKKNYTVNIKP

-262 WNSLT
+262 WSSLT
-267 PGEDGSYTLVEGS
+267 PADDGSYTLVEGS

-290 YDKYTQTFIPS
+290 YDKYTQTILPS
-301 ASGDMEVKLSP
+301 ASGDIEVKLSP

-390 TLESNIN
+390 TLQSNID
-397 PADQSAVDAVKKAFD
+397 PADQAAVDAVKKAFD

-418 RPVYGT
+418 RPIYGT

-558 TVTWESSDPEVISIQ
+558 TVTWESSDPDVISIQ

-601 TFKANDTLLN
+601 TFRANDILLN

-623 TKTFEVTV
+623 TKTFKVTV

-716 DLFAYDKDTTAN
+716 DLFTYDKDTTAN

-748 SVKDINEKLDTEIA
+748 SVKDINEKLDAEIA

-774 IKGDNADVDSITTN
+774 IKGDNADADSITTN

-805 VYTADDKTGAGII
+805 VYNADDKTGAGII

-876 KDHPDNAKL
+876 KDHLDNAKL

-905 SEALK
+905 GEALK

-937 KALTEAIA
+937 DALSEAIK

-955 ATEAQQTEAITALTE
+955 ATEAQQTEAITALAK

-985 VTVIAAT
+985 VTVIAGT
-992 EANTSGKTQ
+992 EANTAGKTQ

-1010 ALYGYTKPE
+1010 ALYGYVKPE
-1019 SVQAEVTVLDALAD
+1019 KVQAEVTVLDALAD

-1053 SEQGWINKVFGV
+1053 NESGLISKAFGV
-1065 TTASVGFFVN
+1065 TTANVSFFVN
-1075 NKMPISADTGYG
+1075 NKMPLGDSGYG
-1087 STCNEAVLQSG
+1087 SMCNEAVLNSG
-1098 DILNVVLYHD
+1098 DVLNVFFYND
-1108 TTGWSDKYLYFDGIA
+1108 TAGYSDEYLYFDSIA
-1123 SDIMAKKDF
+1123 CDIMAKKDF
-1132 TLNVKG
+1132 ILNVKG
-1138 FTAAWGDE
+1138 FKAAWGE
-1146 SVAQKDITVELR
+1146 EASAQKDITVELR
-1158 DSEGKAAATG
+1158 DSEGKTVATG
-1168 TTDENGNVTLNVPA
+1168 TTDENGNVTLNAPA
-1182 EGTYTAVITKTP
+1182 EGTYTAAIVKTP

-1201 DAQIVAKAHEHS
+1201 DAKVVAKAHEHS
-1213 YTTWKKVSDATVFA
+1213 YTTWKKVSSATVFA

-1233 TCDFCGEKTTKDGGK
+1233 TCDFCGEKTTKTVGE
-1248 KLDPTV
+1248 KLTPTV
-1254 KLSKT
+1254 KLTATKLALKT
-1259 TVALTLKQSET
+1259 KQSVT
-1270 VKVSGLAKGDSVKGW
+1270 VRATGLAKGDYVKSW
-1285 TSSDKS
+1285 TSSKKS
-1291 IATVDKNGKITATT
+1291 VATVDKNGKITATS
-1305 KEGKATITVTLA
+1305 KEGT
-1317 SGKKAQI
+1317 
-1324 AVTVKETKHVYTKWT
+1324 AV
-1339 KVSSATV
+1339 
-1346 FAPEKRQSTCNLC
+1346 
-1359 GRKITRE
+1359 
-1366 FGTKLTPTVKLT
+1366 
-1378 KTTLTLKTKQSVTV
+1378 
-1392 KASGLA
+1392 
-1398 RGDSVKK
+1398 
-1405 WTSSNKSIA
+1405 
-1414 TVDKNGKITATA
+1414 
-1426 KEGKATITV
+1426 ITV

-1440 KTAKVAVTVK
+1440 KTAKVTVTVK
-1450 LIRTTK
+1450 MIRTTK
-1456 LTNVPKTL
+1456 LTKVPKTL
-1464 SITAGKKYTLK
+1464 SLTTGKKYTLK

-1495 IATVSSQGAV
+1495 IATVSSTGV
-1505 TAVKAGSATITVQSG
+1505 ITAKKVGKVTITVQSG
-1520 KQKATVKVTV
+1520 KQKATVTLTV
-1530 KKAPALKS
+1530 KKAPALKA
-1538 IKNVPGSKTIA
+1538 IKNVPTKKTITK
-1549 NGKTYTLKPQ
+1549 GKTYTLKPQ

-1576 NVATVDSKGK
+1576 SIATVDSKGK

>member
-1 MLRKELQKK
+1 MAQESVPRKRKRGKKMLRKELQKK

-33 GELPEEVTA
+33 GELPGELTA
-42 EDFSDAGEAVT
+42 EAFSDNGEAVT
-53 EEVTGD
+53 EEVTED

-65 AVAEQSSADENG
+65 TAAGQSSAGENE
-77 VVEDVPAVQA
+77 VVDVPAAQA

-193 PYSFTAT
+193 PYTFTAT

-216 TATALATQNFTIV
+216 TATALATQDFTIV
-229 LAPEKRNYTVNIKP
+229 LAPEKKNYTVNIKP

-262 WNSLT
+262 WSSLT
-267 PGEDGSYTLVEGS
+267 PADDGSYTLVEGS

-290 YDKYTQTFIPS
+290 YDKYTQTILPS
-301 ASGDMEVKLSP
+301 ASGDIEVKLSP

-390 TLESNIN
+390 TLQSNID
-397 PADQSAVDAVKKAFD
+397 PADQAAVDAVKKAFD

-418 RPVYGT
+418 RPIYGT

-558 TVTWESSDPEVISIQ
+558 TVTWESSDPDVISIQ

-601 TFKANDTLLN
+601 TFRANDILLN

-623 TKTFEVTV
+623 TKTFKVTV

-716 DLFAYDKDTTAN
+716 DLFTYDKDTTAN

-748 SVKDINEKLDTEIA
+748 SVKDINEKLDAEIA

-774 IKGDNADVDSITTN
+774 IKGDNADADSITTN

-805 VYTADDKTGAGII
+805 VYNADDKTGAGII

-876 KDHPDNAKL
+876 KDHLDNAKL

-905 SEALK
+905 GEALK

-937 KALTEAIA
+937 DALSEAIK

-955 ATEAQQTEAITALTE
+955 ATEAQQTEAITALAK

-985 VTVIAAT
+985 VTVIAGT
-992 EANTSGKTQ
+992 EANTAGKTQ

-1010 ALYGYTKPE
+1010 ALYGYVKPE
-1019 SVQAEVTVLDALAD
+1019 KVQAEVTVLDALAD

-1053 SEQGWINKVFGV
+1053 NESGLISKAFGV
-1065 TTASVGFFVN
+1065 TTANVSFFVN
-1075 NKMPISADTGYG
+1075 NKMPLGDSGYG
-1087 STCNEAVLQSG
+1087 SMCNEAVLNSG
-1098 DILNVVLYHD
+1098 DVLNVFFYND
-1108 TTGWSDKYLYFDGIA
+1108 TAGYSDEYLYFDSIA
-1123 SDIMAKKDF
+1123 CDIMAKKDF
-1132 TLNVKG
+1132 ILNVKG
-1138 FTAAWGDE
+1138 FKAAWGE
-1146 SVAQKDITVELR
+1146 EASAQKDITVELR
-1158 DSEGKAAATG
+1158 DSEGKTVATG
-1168 TTDENGNVTLNVPA
+1168 TTDENGNVTLNAPA
-1182 EGTYTAVITKTP
+1182 EGTYTAAIVKTP

-1201 DAQIVAKAHEHS
+1201 DAKVVAKAHEHS
-1213 YTTWKKVSDATVFA
+1213 YTTWKKVSSATVFA

-1233 TCDFCGEKTTKDGGK
+1233 TCDFCGEKTTKTVGE
-1248 KLDPTV
+1248 KLTPTV
-1254 KLSKT
+1254 KLTATKLALKT
-1259 TVALTLKQSET
+1259 KQSVT
-1270 VKVSGLAKGDSVKGW
+1270 VRATGLAKGDYVKSW
-1285 TSSDKS
+1285 TSSKKS
-1291 IATVDKNGKITATT
+1291 VATVDKNGKITATS
-1305 KEGKATITVTLA
+1305 KEGTAVITVTLA
-1317 SGKKAQI
+1317 SK
-1324 AVTVKETKHVYTKWT
+1324 
-1339 KVSSATV
+1339 
-1346 FAPEKRQSTCNLC
+1346 
-1359 GRKITRE
+1359 
-1366 FGTKLTPTVKLT
+1366 
-1378 KTTLTLKTKQSVTV
+1378 
-1392 KASGLA
+1392 
-1398 RGDSVKK
+1398 
-1405 WTSSNKSIA
+1405 
-1414 TVDKNGKITATA
+1414 
-1426 KEGKATITV
+1426 
-1435 TLASG
+1435 
-1440 KTAKVAVTVK
+1440 KTAKVTVTVK
-1450 LIRTTK
+1450 MIRTTK
-1456 LTNVPKTL
+1456 LTKVPKTL
-1464 SITAGKKYTLK
+1464 SLTTGKKYTLK

-1495 IATVSSQGAV
+1495 IATVSSTGV
-1505 TAVKAGSATITVQSG
+1505 ITAKKVGKVTITVQSG
-1520 KQKATVKVTV
+1520 KQKATVTLTV
-1530 KKAPALKS
+1530 KKAPALKA
-1538 IKNVPGSKTIA
+1538 IKNVPTKKTITK
-1549 NGKTYTLKPQ
+1549 GKTYTLKPQ

-1576 NVATVDSKGK
+1576 SIATVDSKGK

>member
-1 MLRKELQKK
+1 
-10 MQAVAMAAVVTLTTV
+10 MAAVVTLTTV

-33 GELPEEVTA
+33 GELPGELTA
-42 EDFSDAGEAVT
+42 EAFSDNGEAVT
-53 EEVTGD
+53 EEVTED

-65 AVAEQSSADENG
+65 TAAGQSSAGENE
-77 VVEDVPAVQA
+77 VVDVPAAQA

-193 PYSFTAT
+193 PYTFTAT

-216 TATALATQNFTIV
+216 TATALATQDFTIV
-229 LAPEKRNYTVNIKP
+229 LAPEKKNYTVNIKP

-262 WNSLT
+262 WSSLT
-267 PGEDGSYTLVEGS
+267 PADDGSYTLVEGS
-280 EYTLTVTADG
+280 EYTLTVTANG
-290 YDKYTQTFIPS
+290 YDKYTQTILPS
-301 ASGDMEVKLSP
+301 ASGDIEVKLSP

-390 TLESNIN
+390 TLQSNID
-397 PADQSAVDAVKKAFD
+397 PADQAAVDAVKKAFD

-558 TVTWESSDPEVISIQ
+558 TVTWESSDPDVISIQ

-601 TFKANDTLLN
+601 TFKANDILLN

-623 TKTFEVTV
+623 TKTFKVTV

-716 DLFAYDKDTTAN
+716 DLFTYDKDTTAN

-748 SVKDINEKLDTEIA
+748 SVKDINEKLDAEIA

-774 IKGDNADVDSITTN
+774 IKGDNADADSITTN

-805 VYTADDKTGAGII
+805 VYNADDKTGAGII
-818 TDDYFDDPWIMEG
+818 TDDYFDNPWIMEG

-876 KDHPDNAKL
+876 KDHLDNAKL

-905 SEALK
+905 GEALK

-937 KALTEAIA
+937 DALSEAIK

-955 ATEAQQTEAITALTE
+955 ATEAQQTEAITALAK

-985 VTVIAAT
+985 VTVIAGT
-992 EANTSGKTQ
+992 EANTAGKTQ

-1010 ALYGYTKPE
+1010 ALYGYVKPE
-1019 SVQAEVTVLDALAD
+1019 KVQAEVTVLDALAD

-1053 SEQGWINKVFGV
+1053 NESGWISKAFGV
-1065 TTASVGFFVN
+1065 TTANVSFFVN
-1075 NKMPISADTGYG
+1075 NKMPLGDSGYG
-1087 STCNEAVLQSG
+1087 SMCNEAVLNSG
-1098 DILNVVLYHD
+1098 DVLNVFFYND
-1108 TTGWSDKYLYFDGIA
+1108 TAGYSDEYLYFDSIA
-1123 SDIMAKKDF
+1123 CDIMAKKDF
-1132 TLNVKG
+1132 ILNVKG
-1138 FTAAWGDE
+1138 FKAAWGE
-1146 SVAQKDITVELR
+1146 EASAQKDITVELR
-1158 DSEGKAAATG
+1158 DSEGKTVATG
-1168 TTDENGNVTLNVPA
+1168 TTDENGNVTLNAPA
-1182 EGTYTAVITKTP
+1182 EGTYTAAIVKTP

-1201 DAQIVAKAHEHS
+1201 DAKVVAKAHEHS
-1213 YTTWKKVSDATVFA
+1213 YTTWKKVSSATVFA

-1233 TCDFCGEKTTKDGGK
+1233 TCDFCGEKTTKTVGE
-1248 KLDPTV
+1248 KLTPTV
-1254 KLSKT
+1254 KLTATKLALKT
-1259 TVALTLKQSET
+1259 KQSVT
-1270 VKVSGLAKGDSVKGW
+1270 VRATGLAKGDYVKSW
-1285 TSSDKS
+1285 TSSKKS
-1291 IATVDKNGKITATT
+1291 VATVDKNGKITATS
-1305 KEGKATITVTLA
+1305 KEGTAVITVTLA
-1317 SGKKAQI
+1317 S
-1324 AVTVKETKHVYTKWT
+1324 
-1339 KVSSATV
+1339 
-1346 FAPEKRQSTCNLC
+1346 R
-1359 GRKITRE
+1359 
-1366 FGTKLTPTVKLT
+1366 
-1378 KTTLTLKTKQSVTV
+1378 
-1392 KASGLA
+1392 
-1398 RGDSVKK
+1398 
-1405 WTSSNKSIA
+1405 
-1414 TVDKNGKITATA
+1414 
-1426 KEGKATITV
+1426 
-1435 TLASG
+1435 
-1440 KTAKVAVTVK
+1440 KTAKVTVTVK
-1450 LIRTTK
+1450 MIRTTK
-1456 LTNVPKTL
+1456 LTKVPKTL
-1464 SITAGKKYTLK
+1464 SLTTGKKYTLK

-1495 IATVSSQGAV
+1495 IATVSSTGV
-1505 TAVKAGSATITVQSG
+1505 ITAKKVGKVTITVQSG
-1520 KQKATVKVTV
+1520 KQKATVTLTV
-1530 KKAPALKS
+1530 KKAPALKA
-1538 IKNVPGSKTIA
+1538 IKNVPPKKTITK
-1549 NGKTYTLKPQ
+1549 GKTYTLKPQ

-1576 NVATVDSKGK
+1576 SIATVDSKGK

>member
-33 GELPEEVTA
+33 GELPGELTA
-42 EDFSDAGEAVT
+42 EAFSDNGEAVT
-53 EEVTGD
+53 EEVTED

-65 AVAEQSSADENG
+65 TAAGQSSAGENE
-77 VVEDVPAVQA
+77 VVDVPAAQA

-193 PYSFTAT
+193 PYTFTAT

-216 TATALATQNFTIV
+216 TATALATQDFTIV
-229 LAPEKRNYTVNIKP
+229 LAPEKKNYTVNIKP

-262 WNSLT
+262 WSSLT
-267 PGEDGSYTLVEGS
+267 PADDGSYTLVEGS

-290 YDKYTQTFIPS
+290 YDKYTQTILPS
-301 ASGDMEVKLSP
+301 ASGDIEVKLSP

-390 TLESNIN
+390 TLQSNID
-397 PADQSAVDAVKKAFD
+397 PADQAAVDAVKKAFD

-558 TVTWESSDPEVISIQ
+558 TVTWESSDPDVISIQ

-601 TFKANDTLLN
+601 TFKANDILLN

-623 TKTFEVTV
+623 TKTFKVTV

-689 YVFNNKE
+689 DVFNNKE

-716 DLFAYDKDTTAN
+716 DLFTYDKDTTAN

-748 SVKDINEKLDTEIA
+748 SVKDINEKLDAEIA

-774 IKGDNADVDSITTN
+774 IKGDNADADSITTN

-805 VYTADDKTGAGII
+805 VYNVDDKTGAGII
-818 TDDYFDDPWIMEG
+818 TDDYFDNPWIMEG

-876 KDHPDNAKL
+876 KDHLDNAKL

-905 SEALK
+905 GEALK

-937 KALTEAIA
+937 DALSEAIK

-955 ATEAQQTEAITALTE
+955 ATEAQQTEAITALAK

-985 VTVIAAT
+985 VTVIAGT
-992 EANTSGKTQ
+992 EANTAGKTQ

-1010 ALYGYTKPE
+1010 ALYGYVKPE
-1019 SVQAEVTVLDALAD
+1019 KVQAEVTVLDALAD

-1053 SEQGWINKVFGV
+1053 NESGWISKAFGV
-1065 TTASVGFFVN
+1065 TTANVSFFVN
-1075 NKMPISADTGYG
+1075 NKMPLGDSGYG
-1087 STCNEAVLQSG
+1087 SMCNEAVLNSG
-1098 DILNVVLYHD
+1098 DVLNVFFYND
-1108 TTGWSDKYLYFDGIA
+1108 TAGYSDEYLYFDSIA
-1123 SDIMAKKDF
+1123 CDIMAKKDF
-1132 TLNVKG
+1132 ILNVKG
-1138 FTAAWGDE
+1138 FKAAWGE
-1146 SVAQKDITVELR
+1146 EASAQKDITVELR
-1158 DSEGKAAATG
+1158 DSEGKTVATG
-1168 TTDENGNVTLNVPA
+1168 TTDENGNVTLNAPA
-1182 EGTYTAVITKTP
+1182 EGTYTAAIVKTP

-1201 DAQIVAKAHEHS
+1201 DAKVVAKAHEHS
-1213 YTTWKKVSDATVFA
+1213 YTTWKKVSSATVFA

-1233 TCDFCGEKTTKDGGK
+1233 TCDFCGEKTTKTVGE
-1248 KLDPTV
+1248 KLTPTV
-1254 KLSKT
+1254 KLTATKLALKT
-1259 TVALTLKQSET
+1259 KQSVT
-1270 VKVSGLAKGDSVKGW
+1270 VRATGLAKGDYVKSW
-1285 TSSDKS
+1285 TSSKKS
-1291 IATVDKNGKITATT
+1291 VATVDKNGKITATS
-1305 KEGKATITVTLA
+1305 KEGT
-1317 SGKKAQI
+1317 
-1324 AVTVKETKHVYTKWT
+1324 AV
-1339 KVSSATV
+1339 
-1346 FAPEKRQSTCNLC
+1346 
-1359 GRKITRE
+1359 
-1366 FGTKLTPTVKLT
+1366 
-1378 KTTLTLKTKQSVTV
+1378 
-1392 KASGLA
+1392 
-1398 RGDSVKK
+1398 
-1405 WTSSNKSIA
+1405 
-1414 TVDKNGKITATA
+1414 
-1426 KEGKATITV
+1426 ITV

-1440 KTAKVAVTVK
+1440 KTAKVTVTVK
-1450 LIRTTK
+1450 MIRTTK
-1456 LTNVPKTL
+1456 LTKVPKTL
-1464 SITAGKKYTLK
+1464 SLTTGKKYTLK

-1495 IATVSSQGAV
+1495 IATVSSTGV
-1505 TAVKAGSATITVQSG
+1505 ITAKKVGKVTITVQSG
-1520 KQKATVKVTV
+1520 KQKATVTLTV
-1530 KKAPALKS
+1530 KKAPALKA
-1538 IKNVPGSKTIA
+1538 IKNVPTKKTITK
-1549 NGKTYTLKPQ
+1549 GKTYTLKPQ

-1576 NVATVDSKGK
+1576 SIATVDSKGK

>member
-33 GELPEEVTA
+33 GELPGELTA
-42 EDFSDAGEAVT
+42 EAFSDNGEAVT
-53 EEVTGD
+53 EEVTED

-65 AVAEQSSADENG
+65 TAAGQSSAGENE
-77 VVEDVPAVQA
+77 VVDVPAAQA

-193 PYSFTAT
+193 PYTFTAT

-216 TATALATQNFTIV
+216 TATALATQDFTIV
-229 LAPEKRNYTVNIKP
+229 LAPEKKNYTVNIKP

-262 WNSLT
+262 WSSLT
-267 PGEDGSYTLVEGS
+267 PADDGSYTLVEGS

-290 YDKYTQTFIPS
+290 YDKYTQTILPS
-301 ASGDMEVKLSP
+301 ASGDIEVKLSP

-390 TLESNIN
+390 TLQSNID
-397 PADQSAVDAVKKAFD
+397 PADQAAVDAVKKAFD

-418 RPVYGT
+418 RPIYGT

-558 TVTWESSDPEVISIQ
+558 TVTWESSDPDVISIQ

-601 TFKANDTLLN
+601 TFRANDILLN

-623 TKTFEVTV
+623 TKTFKVTV

-716 DLFAYDKDTTAN
+716 DLFTYDKDTTAN

-748 SVKDINEKLDTEIA
+748 SVKDINEKLDAEIA

-774 IKGDNADVDSITTN
+774 IKGDNADADSITTN

-805 VYTADDKTGAGII
+805 VYNADDKTGAGII

-876 KDHPDNAKL
+876 KDHLDNAKL

-905 SEALK
+905 GEALK

-937 KALTEAIA
+937 DVLSEAIK

-955 ATEAQQTEAITALTE
+955 ATEAQQTEAITALAK

-985 VTVIAAT
+985 VTVIAGT
-992 EANTSGKTQ
+992 EANTAGKTQ

-1010 ALYGYTKPE
+1010 ALYGYVKPE
-1019 SVQAEVTVLDALAD
+1019 KVQAEVTVLDALAD

-1053 SEQGWINKVFGV
+1053 NESGWISKAFGV
-1065 TTASVGFFVN
+1065 TTANVSFFVN
-1075 NKMPISADTGYG
+1075 NKMPLGDSGYG
-1087 STCNEAVLQSG
+1087 SMCNEAVLNSG
-1098 DILNVVLYHD
+1098 DVLNVFFYND
-1108 TTGWSDKYLYFDGIA
+1108 TAGYSDEYLYFDSIA
-1123 SDIMAKKDF
+1123 CDIMAKKDF
-1132 TLNVKG
+1132 ILNVKG
-1138 FTAAWGDE
+1138 FKAAWGE
-1146 SVAQKDITVELR
+1146 EASAQKDITVELR
-1158 DSEGKAAATG
+1158 DSEGKTVATG
-1168 TTDENGNVTLNVPA
+1168 TTDENGNVTLNAPA
-1182 EGTYTAVITKTP
+1182 EGTYTAAIVKTP

-1201 DAQIVAKAHEHS
+1201 DAKVVAKAHEHS
-1213 YTTWKKVSDATVFA
+1213 YTTWKKVSSATVFA

-1233 TCDFCGEKTTKDGGK
+1233 TCDFCGEKTTKTVGE
-1248 KLDPTV
+1248 KLTPTV
-1254 KLSKT
+1254 KLTATKLALKT
-1259 TVALTLKQSET
+1259 KQSVT
-1270 VKVSGLAKGDSVKGW
+1270 VRATGLAKGDYVKSW
-1285 TSSDKS
+1285 TSSKKS
-1291 IATVDKNGKITATT
+1291 VATVDKNGKITATS
-1305 KEGKATITVTLA
+1305 KEGT
-1317 SGKKAQI
+1317 
-1324 AVTVKETKHVYTKWT
+1324 AV
-1339 KVSSATV
+1339 
-1346 FAPEKRQSTCNLC
+1346 
-1359 GRKITRE
+1359 
-1366 FGTKLTPTVKLT
+1366 
-1378 KTTLTLKTKQSVTV
+1378 
-1392 KASGLA
+1392 
-1398 RGDSVKK
+1398 
-1405 WTSSNKSIA
+1405 
-1414 TVDKNGKITATA
+1414 
-1426 KEGKATITV
+1426 ITV

-1440 KTAKVAVTVK
+1440 KTAKVTVTVK
-1450 LIRTTK
+1450 MIRTTK
-1456 LTNVPKTL
+1456 LTKVPKTL
-1464 SITAGKKYTLK
+1464 SLTTGKKYTLK

-1495 IATVSSQGAV
+1495 IATVSSTGV
-1505 TAVKAGSATITVQSG
+1505 ITAKKVGKVTITVQSG
-1520 KQKATVKVTV
+1520 KQKATVTLTV
-1530 KKAPALKS
+1530 KKAPALKA
-1538 IKNVPGSKTIA
+1538 IKNVPPKKTITK
-1549 NGKTYTLKPQ
+1549 GKTYTLKPQ

-1565 IAKITYTTSNK
+1565 IAKITYTSSNK
-1576 NVATVDSKGK
+1576 SVATVDSKGK

>member
-33 GELPEEVTA
+33 GELPGELTA
-42 EDFSDAGEAVT
+42 EAFSDNGEAVT
-53 EEVTGD
+53 EEVTED

-65 AVAEQSSADENG
+65 TAAGQSSAGENE
-77 VVEDVPAVQA
+77 VVDVPAAQA

-193 PYSFTAT
+193 PYTFTAT

-216 TATALATQNFTIV
+216 TATALATQDFTIV
-229 LAPEKRNYTVNIKP
+229 LAPEKKNYTVNIKP

-262 WNSLT
+262 WSSLT
-267 PGEDGSYTLVEGS
+267 PADDGSYTLVEGS

-290 YDKYTQTFIPS
+290 YDKYTQTILPS
-301 ASGDMEVKLSP
+301 ASGDIEVKLSP

-390 TLESNIN
+390 TLQSNID
-397 PADQSAVDAVKKAFD
+397 PADQAAVDAVKKAFD

-418 RPVYGT
+418 RPIYGT

-558 TVTWESSDPEVISIQ
+558 TVTWESSDPDVISIQ

-601 TFKANDTLLN
+601 TFRANDILLN

-623 TKTFEVTV
+623 TKTFKVTV

-716 DLFAYDKDTTAN
+716 DLFTYDKDTTAN

-748 SVKDINEKLDTEIA
+748 SVKDINEKLDAEIA

-774 IKGDNADVDSITTN
+774 IKGDNADADSITTN

-805 VYTADDKTGAGII
+805 VYNADDKTGAGII

-876 KDHPDNAKL
+876 KDHLDNAKL

-905 SEALK
+905 GEALK

-937 KALTEAIA
+937 DALSEAIK

-955 ATEAQQTEAITALTE
+955 ATEAQQTEAITALAK

-985 VTVIAAT
+985 VTVIAGT
-992 EANTSGKTQ
+992 EANTAGKTQ

-1010 ALYGYTKPE
+1010 ALYGYVKPE
-1019 SVQAEVTVLDALAD
+1019 KVQAEVTVLDALAD

-1053 SEQGWINKVFGV
+1053 NESGLISKAFGV
-1065 TTASVGFFVN
+1065 TTANVSFFVN
-1075 NKMPISADTGYG
+1075 NKMPLGDSGYG
-1087 STCNEAVLQSG
+1087 SMCNEAVLNSG
-1098 DILNVVLYHD
+1098 DVLNVFFYND
-1108 TTGWSDKYLYFDGIA
+1108 TAGYSDEYLYFDSIA
-1123 SDIMAKKDF
+1123 CDIMAKKDF
-1132 TLNVKG
+1132 ILNVKG
-1138 FTAAWGDE
+1138 FKAAWGE
-1146 SVAQKDITVELR
+1146 EASAQKDITVELR
-1158 DSEGKAAATG
+1158 DSEGKTVATG
-1168 TTDENGNVTLNVPA
+1168 TTDENGNVTLNAPA
-1182 EGTYTAVITKTP
+1182 EGTYTAAIVKTP

-1201 DAQIVAKAHEHS
+1201 DAKVVAKAHEHS
-1213 YTTWKKVSDATVFA
+1213 YTTWKKVSSATVFA

-1233 TCDFCGEKTTKDGGK
+1233 TCDFCGEKTTKTVGE
-1248 KLDPTV
+1248 KLTPTV
-1254 KLSKT
+1254 KLTATKLALKT
-1259 TVALTLKQSET
+1259 KQSVT
-1270 VKVSGLAKGDSVKGW
+1270 VRATGLAKGDYVKSW
-1285 TSSDKS
+1285 TSSKKS
-1291 IATVDKNGKITATT
+1291 VATVDKNGKITATS
-1305 KEGKATITVTLA
+1305 KEGT
-1317 SGKKAQI
+1317 
-1324 AVTVKETKHVYTKWT
+1324 AV
-1339 KVSSATV
+1339 
-1346 FAPEKRQSTCNLC
+1346 
-1359 GRKITRE
+1359 
-1366 FGTKLTPTVKLT
+1366 
-1378 KTTLTLKTKQSVTV
+1378 
-1392 KASGLA
+1392 
-1398 RGDSVKK
+1398 
-1405 WTSSNKSIA
+1405 
-1414 TVDKNGKITATA
+1414 
-1426 KEGKATITV
+1426 ITV

-1440 KTAKVAVTVK
+1440 KTAKVTVTVK
-1450 LIRTTK
+1450 MIRTTK
-1456 LTNVPKTL
+1456 LTKVPKTL
-1464 SITAGKKYTLK
+1464 SLTTGKKYTLK

-1495 IATVSSQGAV
+1495 IATVSSTGV
-1505 TAVKAGSATITVQSG
+1505 ITAKKVGKVTITVQSG
-1520 KQKATVKVTV
+1520 KQKATVTLTV
-1530 KKAPALKS
+1530 KKAPALKV
-1538 IKNVPGSKTIA
+1538 IKNVPTKKTITK
-1549 NGKTYTLKPQ
+1549 GKTYTLKPQ

-1565 IAKITYTTSNK
+1565 IAKITYTSSNK
-1576 NVATVDSKGK
+1576 SVATVDSKGK

>member
-33 GELPEEVTA
+33 GELPGELTA
-42 EDFSDAGEAVT
+42 EAFSDNGEAVT
-53 EEVTGD
+53 EEVTED

-65 AVAEQSSADENG
+65 TAAGQSSAGENE
-77 VVEDVPAVQA
+77 VVDVPAAQA

-193 PYSFTAT
+193 PYTFTAT

-216 TATALATQNFTIV
+216 TATALATQDFTIV
-229 LAPEKRNYTVNIKP
+229 LAPEKKNYTVNIKP

-262 WNSLT
+262 WSSLT
-267 PGEDGSYTLVEGS
+267 PADDGSYTLVEGS

-290 YDKYTQTFIPS
+290 YDKYTQTILPS
-301 ASGDMEVKLSP
+301 ASGDIEVKLSP

-390 TLESNIN
+390 TLQSNID
-397 PADQSAVDAVKKAFD
+397 PADQAAVDAVKKAFD

-424 DSNIADMVLAK
+424 DSNIADMILAK

-558 TVTWESSDPEVISIQ
+558 TVTWESSDPDVISIQ

-586 KINPKTEDTEVTLTA
+586 KISPKTEDTEVTLTA
-601 TFKANDTLLN
+601 TFKANDILLN

-623 TKTFEVTV
+623 TKTFKVTV

-716 DLFAYDKDTTAN
+716 DLFTYDKDTTAN

-748 SVKDINEKLDTEIA
+748 SVKDINEKLDAEIA

-774 IKGDNADVDSITTN
+774 IKGDNADADSITTN

-805 VYTADDKTGAGII
+805 VYNADDKTGAGII
-818 TDDYFDDPWIMEG
+818 TDDYFDNPWIMEG

-876 KDHPDNAKL
+876 KDHLDNAKL

-905 SEALK
+905 GEALK

-937 KALTEAIA
+937 DALSEAIK

-955 ATEAQQTEAITALTE
+955 ATEAQQTEAITALAK

-985 VTVIAAT
+985 VTVIAGT
-992 EANTSGKTQ
+992 EANTAGKTQ

-1010 ALYGYTKPE
+1010 ALYGYVKPE
-1019 SVQAEVTVLDALAD
+1019 KVQAEVTVLDALAD

-1053 SEQGWINKVFGV
+1053 NESGWISKAFGV
-1065 TTASVGFFVN
+1065 TTANVSFFVN
-1075 NKMPISADTGYG
+1075 NKMPLGDSGYG
-1087 STCNEAVLQSG
+1087 SMCNEAVLNSG
-1098 DILNVVLYHD
+1098 DVLNVFFYND
-1108 TTGWSDKYLYFDGIA
+1108 TAGYSDEYLYFDSIA
-1123 SDIMAKKDF
+1123 CDIMAKKDF
-1132 TLNVKG
+1132 ILNVKG
-1138 FTAAWGDE
+1138 FKAAWGE
-1146 SVAQKDITVELR
+1146 EASAQKDITVELR
-1158 DSEGKAAATG
+1158 DSEGKTVATG
-1168 TTDENGNVTLNVPA
+1168 TTDENGNVTLNAPA
-1182 EGTYTAVITKTP
+1182 EGTYTAAIVKTP

-1201 DAQIVAKAHEHS
+1201 DAKVVAKAHEHS
-1213 YTTWKKVSDATVFA
+1213 YTTWKKVSSATVFA

-1233 TCDFCGEKTTKDGGK
+1233 TCDFCGEKTTKTVGE
-1248 KLDPTV
+1248 KLTPTV
-1254 KLSKT
+1254 KLTATKLALKT
-1259 TVALTLKQSET
+1259 KQSVT
-1270 VKVSGLAKGDSVKGW
+1270 VRATGLAKGDYVKSW
-1285 TSSDKS
+1285 TSSKKS
-1291 IATVDKNGKITATT
+1291 VATVDKNGKITATS
-1305 KEGKATITVTLA
+1305 KEGT
-1317 SGKKAQI
+1317 
-1324 AVTVKETKHVYTKWT
+1324 AV
-1339 KVSSATV
+1339 
-1346 FAPEKRQSTCNLC
+1346 
-1359 GRKITRE
+1359 
-1366 FGTKLTPTVKLT
+1366 
-1378 KTTLTLKTKQSVTV
+1378 
-1392 KASGLA
+1392 
-1398 RGDSVKK
+1398 
-1405 WTSSNKSIA
+1405 
-1414 TVDKNGKITATA
+1414 
-1426 KEGKATITV
+1426 ITV

-1440 KTAKVAVTVK
+1440 KTAKVTVTVK
-1450 LIRTTK
+1450 MIRTTK
-1456 LTNVPKTL
+1456 LTKVPKTL
-1464 SITAGKKYTLK
+1464 SLTTGKKYTLK

-1495 IATVSSQGAV
+1495 IATVSSTGV
-1505 TAVKAGSATITVQSG
+1505 ITAKKVGKVTITVQSG
-1520 KQKATVKVTV
+1520 KQKATVTLTV
-1530 KKAPALKS
+1530 KKAPALKA
-1538 IKNVPGSKTIA
+1538 IKNVPTKKTITK
-1549 NGKTYTLKPQ
+1549 GKTYTLKPQ

-1576 NVATVDSKGK
+1576 SIATVDSKGK

>member
-33 GELPEEVTA
+33 GELPGELTA
-42 EDFSDAGEAVT
+42 EAFSDNGEAVT
-53 EEVTGD
+53 EEVTED

-65 AVAEQSSADENG
+65 TAAGQSSAGENE
-77 VVEDVPAVQA
+77 VVDVPAAQA

-193 PYSFTAT
+193 PYTFTAT

-216 TATALATQNFTIV
+216 TATALATQDFTIV
-229 LAPEKRNYTVNIKP
+229 LAPEKKNYTVNIKP

-262 WNSLT
+262 WSSLT
-267 PGEDGSYTLVEGS
+267 PADDGSYTLVEGS

-290 YDKYTQTFIPS
+290 YDKYTQTILPS
-301 ASGDMEVKLSP
+301 ASGDIEVKLSP

-390 TLESNIN
+390 TLQSNID
-397 PADQSAVDAVKKAFD
+397 PADQAAVDAVKKAFD

-418 RPVYGT
+418 RPIYGT

-558 TVTWESSDPEVISIQ
+558 TVTWESSDPDVISIQ

-601 TFKANDTLLN
+601 TFKANDILLN

-623 TKTFEVTV
+623 TKTFKVTV

-716 DLFAYDKDTTAN
+716 DLFTYDKDTTAN

-748 SVKDINEKLDTEIA
+748 SVKDINEKLDAEIA

-774 IKGDNADVDSITTN
+774 IKGDNADADSITTN

-805 VYTADDKTGAGII
+805 VYNADDKTGAGII

-876 KDHPDNAKL
+876 KDHLDNAKL

-905 SEALK
+905 GEALK

-937 KALTEAIA
+937 DALSEAIK

-955 ATEAQQTEAITALTE
+955 ATEAQQTEAITALAK

-985 VTVIAAT
+985 VTVIAGT
-992 EANTSGKTQ
+992 EANTAGKTQ

-1010 ALYGYTKPE
+1010 ALYGYVKPE
-1019 SVQAEVTVLDALAD
+1019 KVQAEVTVLDALAD

-1053 SEQGWINKVFGV
+1053 NESGLISKAFGV
-1065 TTASVGFFVN
+1065 TTANISFFVN
-1075 NKMPISADTGYG
+1075 NKMPLGDSGYG
-1087 STCNEAVLQSG
+1087 SMCNEAVLNSG
-1098 DILNVVLYHD
+1098 DVLNVFFYND
-1108 TTGWSDKYLYFDGIA
+1108 TAGYSDEYLYFDSIA
-1123 SDIMAKKDF
+1123 CDIMAKKDF
-1132 TLNVKG
+1132 ILNVKG
-1138 FTAAWGDE
+1138 FKAAWGE
-1146 SVAQKDITVELR
+1146 EASAQKDITVELR
-1158 DSEGKAAATG
+1158 DSEGKTVATG
-1168 TTDENGNVTLNVPA
+1168 TTDENGNVTLNAPA
-1182 EGTYTAVITKTP
+1182 EGTYTAAIVKTP

-1201 DAQIVAKAHEHS
+1201 DAKVVAKAHEHS
-1213 YTTWKKVSDATVFA
+1213 YTTWKKVSSATVFA

-1233 TCDFCGEKTTKDGGK
+1233 TCDFCGEKTTKTVGE
-1248 KLDPTV
+1248 KLTPTV
-1254 KLSKT
+1254 KLTATKLALKT
-1259 TVALTLKQSET
+1259 KQSVT
-1270 VKVSGLAKGDSVKGW
+1270 VRATGLAKGDYVKSW
-1285 TSSDKS
+1285 TSSKKS
-1291 IATVDKNGKITATT
+1291 VATVDKNGKITATS
-1305 KEGKATITVTLA
+1305 KEGTAVITVTLA
-1317 SGKKAQI
+1317 SK
-1324 AVTVKETKHVYTKWT
+1324 
-1339 KVSSATV
+1339 
-1346 FAPEKRQSTCNLC
+1346 
-1359 GRKITRE
+1359 
-1366 FGTKLTPTVKLT
+1366 
-1378 KTTLTLKTKQSVTV
+1378 
-1392 KASGLA
+1392 
-1398 RGDSVKK
+1398 
-1405 WTSSNKSIA
+1405 
-1414 TVDKNGKITATA
+1414 
-1426 KEGKATITV
+1426 
-1435 TLASG
+1435 
-1440 KTAKVAVTVK
+1440 KTAKVTVTVK
-1450 LIRTTK
+1450 MIRTTK
-1456 LTNVPKTL
+1456 LTKVPKTL
-1464 SITAGKKYTLK
+1464 SLTTGKKYTLK

-1495 IATVSSQGAV
+1495 IATVSSTGV
-1505 TAVKAGSATITVQSG
+1505 ITAKKVGKVTITVQSG
-1520 KQKATVKVTV
+1520 KQKATVTLTV
-1530 KKAPALKS
+1530 KKAPALKV
-1538 IKNVPGSKTIA
+1538 IKNVPTKKTITK
-1549 NGKTYTLKPQ
+1549 GKTYTLKPQ

-1576 NVATVDSKGK
+1576 SIATVDSKGK

>member
-33 GELPEEVTA
+33 GELPGELTA
-42 EDFSDAGEAVT
+42 EAFSDNGEAVT
-53 EEVTGD
+53 EEVTED

-65 AVAEQSSADENG
+65 TAAGQSSAGENE
-77 VVEDVPAVQA
+77 VVDVPAAQA

-193 PYSFTAT
+193 PYTFTAT

-216 TATALATQNFTIV
+216 TATALATQDFTIV
-229 LAPEKRNYTVNIKP
+229 LAPEKKNYTVNIKP

-262 WNSLT
+262 WSSLT
-267 PGEDGSYTLVEGS
+267 PADDGSYTLVEGS

-290 YDKYTQTFIPS
+290 YDKYTQTILPS
-301 ASGDMEVKLSP
+301 ASGDIEVKLSP

-390 TLESNIN
+390 TLQSNID
-397 PADQSAVDAVKKAFD
+397 PADQAAVDAVKKAFD

-418 RPVYGT
+418 RPIYGT

-558 TVTWESSDPEVISIQ
+558 TVTWESSDPDVISIQ

-601 TFKANDTLLN
+601 TFKANDILLN

-623 TKTFEVTV
+623 TKTFKVTV

-716 DLFAYDKDTTAN
+716 DLFTYDKDTTAN

-748 SVKDINEKLDTEIA
+748 SVKDINEKLDAEIA

-774 IKGDNADVDSITTN
+774 IKGDNADADSITTN

-805 VYTADDKTGAGII
+805 VYNADDKTGAGII

-876 KDHPDNAKL
+876 KDHLDNAKL

-905 SEALK
+905 GEALK

-937 KALTEAIA
+937 DALSEAIKV
-945 AAQAVSDNAE
+945 AQAVSDNAE
-955 ATEAQQTEAITALTE
+955 ATEAQQTEAITALAK

-985 VTVIAAT
+985 VTVIAGT
-992 EANTSGKTQ
+992 EANTAGKTQ

-1010 ALYGYTKPE
+1010 ALYGYVKPE
-1019 SVQAEVTVLDALAD
+1019 KVQAEVTVLDALAD

-1053 SEQGWINKVFGV
+1053 NESGLISKAFGV
-1065 TTASVGFFVN
+1065 TTANVSFFVN
-1075 NKMPISADTGYG
+1075 NKMPLGDSGYG
-1087 STCNEAVLQSG
+1087 SMCNEAVLNSG
-1098 DILNVVLYHD
+1098 DVLNVFFYND
-1108 TTGWSDKYLYFDGIA
+1108 TAGYSDEYLYFDSIA
-1123 SDIMAKKDF
+1123 CDIMAKKDF
-1132 TLNVKG
+1132 ILNVKG
-1138 FTAAWGDE
+1138 FKAAWGE
-1146 SVAQKDITVELR
+1146 EASAQKDITVELR
-1158 DSEGKAAATG
+1158 DSEGKTVATG
-1168 TTDENGNVTLNVPA
+1168 TTDENGNVTLNAPA
-1182 EGTYTAVITKTP
+1182 EGTYTAAIVKTP

-1201 DAQIVAKAHEHS
+1201 DAKVVAKAHEHS
-1213 YTTWKKVSDATVFA
+1213 YTTWKKVSSATVFA

-1233 TCDFCGEKTTKDGGK
+1233 TCDFCGEKTTKTVGE
-1248 KLDPTV
+1248 KLTPTV
-1254 KLSKT
+1254 KLTATKLALKT
-1259 TVALTLKQSET
+1259 KQSVT
-1270 VKVSGLAKGDSVKGW
+1270 VRATGLAKGDYVKSW
-1285 TSSDKS
+1285 TSSKKS
-1291 IATVDKNGKITATT
+1291 VATVDKNGKITATS
-1305 KEGKATITVTLA
+1305 KEGT
-1317 SGKKAQI
+1317 
-1324 AVTVKETKHVYTKWT
+1324 AV
-1339 KVSSATV
+1339 
-1346 FAPEKRQSTCNLC
+1346 
-1359 GRKITRE
+1359 
-1366 FGTKLTPTVKLT
+1366 
-1378 KTTLTLKTKQSVTV
+1378 
-1392 KASGLA
+1392 
-1398 RGDSVKK
+1398 
-1405 WTSSNKSIA
+1405 
-1414 TVDKNGKITATA
+1414 
-1426 KEGKATITV
+1426 ITV

-1440 KTAKVAVTVK
+1440 KTAKVTVTVK
-1450 LIRTTK
+1450 MIRTTK
-1456 LTNVPKTL
+1456 LTKVPKTL
-1464 SITAGKKYTLK
+1464 SLTTGKKYTLK

-1495 IATVSSQGAV
+1495 IATVSSTGV
-1505 TAVKAGSATITVQSG
+1505 ITAKKVGKVTITVQSG
-1520 KQKATVKVTV
+1520 KQKATVTLTV
-1530 KKAPALKS
+1530 KKAPALKA
-1538 IKNVPGSKTIA
+1538 IKNVPTKKTITK
-1549 NGKTYTLKPQ
+1549 GKTYTLKPQ

-1576 NVATVDSKGK
+1576 SIATVDSKGK

>member
-33 GELPEEVTA
+33 GELPGELTA
-42 EDFSDAGEAVT
+42 EAFSDNGEAVT
-53 EEVTGD
+53 EEVTED

-65 AVAEQSSADENG
+65 TAAEQSSAGENE
-77 VVEDVPAVQA
+77 VVDVPAAQA

-193 PYSFTAT
+193 PYTFTAT

-216 TATALATQNFTIV
+216 TATALATQDFTIV
-229 LAPEKRNYTVNIKP
+229 LAPEKKNYTVNIKP

-262 WNSLT
+262 WSSLT
-267 PGEDGSYTLVEGS
+267 PADDGSYTLVEGS

-290 YDKYTQTFIPS
+290 YDKYTQTILPS
-301 ASGDMEVKLSP
+301 ASGDIEVKLSP

-390 TLESNIN
+390 TLQSNID
-397 PADQSAVDAVKKAFD
+397 PADQAAVDAVKKAFD

-490 TCNNASAVSES
+490 TCNNASAVSEN

-558 TVTWESSDPEVISIQ
+558 TVTWESSDPDVISIQ

-601 TFKANDTLLN
+601 TFKANDILLN

-623 TKTFEVTV
+623 TKTFKVTV

-716 DLFAYDKDTTAN
+716 DLFTYDKDTTAN

-748 SVKDINEKLDTEIA
+748 SVKDINEKLDAEIA

-774 IKGDNADVDSITTN
+774 IKGDNADADSITTN

-805 VYTADDKTGAGII
+805 VYNADDKTGAGII
-818 TDDYFDDPWIMEG
+818 TDDYFDNPWIMEG

-876 KDHPDNAKL
+876 KDHLDNAKL

-905 SEALK
+905 GEALK

-937 KALTEAIA
+937 DALSEAIK

-955 ATEAQQTEAITALTE
+955 ATEAQQTEAITALAK

-985 VTVIAAT
+985 VTVIAGT
-992 EANTSGKTQ
+992 EANTAGKTQ

-1010 ALYGYTKPE
+1010 ALYGYVKPE
-1019 SVQAEVTVLDALAD
+1019 KVQAEVTVLDALAD

-1053 SEQGWINKVFGV
+1053 NESGWISKAFGV
-1065 TTASVGFFVN
+1065 TTANVSFFVN
-1075 NKMPISADTGYG
+1075 NKMPLGDSGYG
-1087 STCNEAVLQSG
+1087 SMCNEAVLNSG
-1098 DILNVVLYHD
+1098 DVLNVFFYND
-1108 TTGWSDKYLYFDGIA
+1108 TAGYSDEYLYFDSIA
-1123 SDIMAKKDF
+1123 CDIMAKKDF
-1132 TLNVKG
+1132 ILNVKG
-1138 FTAAWGDE
+1138 FKAAWGE
-1146 SVAQKDITVELR
+1146 EASAQKDITVELR
-1158 DSEGKAAATG
+1158 DSEGKTVATG
-1168 TTDENGNVTLNVPA
+1168 TTDENGNVTLNAPA
-1182 EGTYTAVITKTP
+1182 EGTYTAAIVKTP

-1201 DAQIVAKAHEHS
+1201 DAKVVAKAHEHS
-1213 YTTWKKVSDATVFA
+1213 YTTWKKVSSATVFA

-1233 TCDFCGEKTTKDGGK
+1233 TCDFCGEKTTKTVGE
-1248 KLDPTV
+1248 KLTPTV
-1254 KLSKT
+1254 KLTATKLALKT
-1259 TVALTLKQSET
+1259 KQSVT
-1270 VKVSGLAKGDSVKGW
+1270 VRATGLAKGDYVKSW
-1285 TSSDKS
+1285 TSSKKS
-1291 IATVDKNGKITATT
+1291 VATVDKNGKITATS
-1305 KEGKATITVTLA
+1305 KEGT
-1317 SGKKAQI
+1317 
-1324 AVTVKETKHVYTKWT
+1324 AV
-1339 KVSSATV
+1339 
-1346 FAPEKRQSTCNLC
+1346 
-1359 GRKITRE
+1359 
-1366 FGTKLTPTVKLT
+1366 
-1378 KTTLTLKTKQSVTV
+1378 
-1392 KASGLA
+1392 
-1398 RGDSVKK
+1398 
-1405 WTSSNKSIA
+1405 
-1414 TVDKNGKITATA
+1414 
-1426 KEGKATITV
+1426 ITV

-1440 KTAKVAVTVK
+1440 KTAKVTVTVK
-1450 LIRTTK
+1450 MIRTTK
-1456 LTNVPKTL
+1456 LTKVPKTL
-1464 SITAGKKYTLK
+1464 SLTTGKKYTLK

-1483 QEKVT
+1483 QEKIT

-1495 IATVSSQGAV
+1495 IATVSSTGV
-1505 TAVKAGSATITVQSG
+1505 ITAKKVGKVTITVQSG
-1520 KQKATVKVTV
+1520 KQKATVTLTV
-1530 KKAPALKS
+1530 KKAPVLKA
-1538 IKNVPGSKTIA
+1538 IKNVPPKKTITK
-1549 NGKTYTLKPQ
+1549 GKTYTLKPQ

-1576 NVATVDSKGK
+1576 SVATVDSKGK